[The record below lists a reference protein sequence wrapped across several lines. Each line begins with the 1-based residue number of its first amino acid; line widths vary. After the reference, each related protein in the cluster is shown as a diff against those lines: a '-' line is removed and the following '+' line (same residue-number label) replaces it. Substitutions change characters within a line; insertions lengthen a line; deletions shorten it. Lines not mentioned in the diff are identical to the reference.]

1 MSDGSV
7 VIEISLDDKKA
18 DKQLDAFEKDL
29 AKAGTNAG
37 AALDKAYRE
46 AVSDIASQSKRLKD
60 TFVNAFKS
68 MGSAGSN
75 ALKASLNF
83 MRELP
88 SNVQAALSKLASTV
102 KTGFVNAAK
111 ASITAIKELGTSIKN
126 TAVNIK
132 NGFFSIAKTVQSSIV
147 SAVKVSI
154 NVIKSIPSAI
164 KSAGISIKSAL
175 VSSLQA
181 AKSAAISFAQ
191 TTVKVIRSIPSAA
204 KTAAVAVKDSFVVAY
219 KAAVVAAYMSVKG
232 TISAVKA
239 IPSATKSAALA
250 VSSAMKTA
258 FSAVASAAKTTGTTV
273 KSALKT
279 GFSAVK
285 SGAKAAGQAGI
296 SALKGLGNIAKS
308 TGSLIKS
315 GLVSG
320 FNAAKAAAKGA
331 GAGMREALKN
341 SVEKPA
347 EQARFSVLK
356 LAAALGLI
364 AATKNVV
371 GSAIGRV
378 DTIDTATKSLTVL
391 TGSAKDA
398 QLVMTDLTAAIDGT
412 PIALD
417 AVALGAKK
425 MVAAGM
431 KAANVKPV
439 FTAIADAAYG
449 VGNGSESIDQMTD
462 AISALQ
468 ASGVAYAD
476 DINRLVDAGV
486 PAWQILAN
494 STGKSVGEMKKYVSE
509 GSLESTKAI
518 AMLTKGI
525 EEGTTGMA
533 GNTAKM
539 AGLAKTAGNT
549 ISGSFANM
557 KTAAVKSLANIAE
570 NLKGPIIQA
579 LDVAKNTFKQFAAV
593 TASPEFQKKLSD
605 MIQKIKELIPVMVKL
620 APTILKV
627 VSAMLAL
634 QAVSSVYVA
643 FSNIGKMFVPLKN
656 GLFVIATGFMKLA
669 KTIRHPITAIKN
681 LAFAIKYFI
690 VTSGAVIAIVGAV
703 IAVLY
708 GMYAAF
714 KENTANIKGFLSGM
728 FDAVK
733 NSFGKIVDVFKQ
745 IVSALKPVGSGFKD
759 VLKYIGVGV
768 WVAFGI
774 VLATVVDIIQVLA
787 RIVLVAIKG
796 LQGLYYAIKAAFQAL
811 SGDLKGAKKS
821 LEQSKEA
828 FVDAGSAIKD
838 AFNKDN
844 YALTGTVEAFKQM
857 GGEAE
862 NTAKKTETSGKKIKE
877 TLKLVETTA
886 KQTETTVSKS
896 NQAIDTML
904 SGGVDQYGNKLSEK
918 TKSFLNAAKDLYG
931 QYQESS
937 KKSQDKY
944 SAAMEKAQDLEGDK
958 RKKAIADANATLVAE
973 IDKNNGT
980 LLTLQAD
987 YAKLLKE
994 NKWVDGTELTAQ
1006 QKKFLQQQTA
1016 DIQAELAKQN
1026 QLYVEGNL
1034 LKLSNGK
1041 TLNEKERST
1050 SIEVQKSLYAD
1061 RKKAVETGEKEL
1073 ADLKKKKSDATT
1085 ETEKANYQIQ
1095 IDEQT
1100 KKNKTLAENLQKW
1113 ASEMN
1118 TIIAN
1123 GGTLNAETFAKGLSE
1138 MGNIS
1143 DEQLSAVWQD
1153 FVKVSGSI
1161 DNTLAGLG
1169 AIMSQRGGEGVQ
1181 AFVTALQSGDYTTAA
1196 LNINN
1201 DVMNTL
1207 STLPNGMFQNGQS
1220 GKDQFIAAIKSGDFQ
1235 GAGKFLLD
1243 GVKLGASPLPGE
1255 MNNIGK
1261 QGGNANADGL
1271 KSTAEANKSAGAELK
1286 NNAKNGA
1293 FDPNLF
1299 KMTGAN
1305 NASGFNGGILDG
1317 KGNAFSAGSGIGN
1330 SAKSGAASVDS
1341 SGVGS
1346 DFASGYAQ
1354 GIASGGMMVAGA
1366 ASALA
1371 NKALAAVQKKQDSHS
1386 PSKESKKLGGD
1397 FGTGY
1402 SLGIAD
1408 KNKAVTK
1415 AANNL
1420 VASALGT
1427 ESQIKK
1433 LSSTLK
1439 DKISS
1444 AIDAGLH
1451 SKNKSVGQLK
1461 QAKALSS
1468 IEGYIGQQTNK
1479 LAATAKKRDKVV
1491 AQLKAANTKMA
1502 DLTKQSKEY
1511 AASITEKMQSYGSI
1525 SNVDPENPQSIQAE
1539 MQKRLKE
1546 IKAFQANV
1554 EKLRKKGVSKDI
1566 ISDILESGVE
1576 NGSSYAQALAKSD
1589 AKTIKAINSTQNQI
1603 NSASKSM
1610 GNTAANAMYS
1620 AGINAAKGLINGL
1633 NSQKKQLENTAKSIA
1648 NTITNSVKK
1657 ALRIHS
1663 PSRVAI
1669 ELGKFFTG
1677 GLGNGV
1683 LAGAKGAVQST
1694 NKMVDKVVNAASNM
1708 TVPAITLPKIS
1719 AEKALGLKSVD
1730 LNRTITV
1737 KTIIDNKTK
1746 ESSNADLIKAIKESG
1761 AKPVIL
1767 NLDGEVLANNSNNRI
1782 GSMTDL
1788 GLYGGG
1794 LL

>member
-7 VIEISLDDKKA
+7 VIEISLDDTKA
-18 DKQLDAFEKDL
+18 DKQLDTFEKDL

-68 MGSAGSN
+68 MGNAGSN
-75 ALKASLNF
+75 ALKASLSF

-88 SNVQAALSKLASTV
+88 ANVGSALSKLASTV

-111 ASITAIKELGTSIKN
+111 ASITAVKNLGTSIKN

-147 SAVKVSI
+147 SAVKTSI
-154 NVIKSIPSAI
+154 NVIKSIPGAI
-164 KSAGISIKSAL
+164 KSAGSSIKSAL
-175 VSSLQA
+175 VSSLHA
-181 AKSAAISFAQ
+181 AKTAAISFAQ
-191 TTVKVIRSIPSAA
+191 TTVKVIKSIPGAA
-204 KTAAVAVKDSFVVAY
+204 KTAATAVKNSFVVAY
-219 KAAVVAAYMSVKG
+219 KAVVVAAYMSVKG

-258 FSAVASAAKTTGTTV
+258 FSAVVSAAKTTGTTV
-273 KSALKT
+273 KTALT
-279 GFSAVK
+279 NGFSAIK
-285 SGAKAAGQAGI
+285 SGAKTAGQVGI
-296 SALKGLGNIAKS
+296 SALKGLGNAAKS
-308 TGSLIKS
+308 TGSLIKN

-320 FNAAKAAAKGA
+320 FNAAKSAAKGA

-347 EQARFSVLK
+347 EQARFSILR
-356 LAAALGLI
+356 LAAAFGLI

-431 KAANVKPV
+431 QAANVKPV

-468 ASGVAYAD
+468 ASGVAYSD

-579 LDVAKNTFKQFAAV
+579 LDVAKNAFKQFASV

-605 MIQKIKELIPVMVKL
+605 MIQKIKELIPVLIEL
-620 APTILKV
+620 APILAKV
-627 VSAMLAL
+627 AAGFI
-634 QAVSSVYVA
+634 AFNIISSVYSKIAGLVGAIKGLASSGSLLGSIINTVRGSFLALKVA
-643 FSNIGKMFVPLKN
+643 LGSATAAFG
-656 GLFVIATGFMKLA
+656 VIA
-669 KTIRHPITAIKN
+669 
-681 LAFAIKYFI
+681 
-690 VTSGAVIAIVGAV
+690 AVIGAV

-759 VLKYIGVGV
+759 ILKYVGVGV

-787 RIVLVAIKG
+787 RIVLVAIKA
-796 LQGLYYAIKAAFQAL
+796 LQGLYYALKAANQAAHW
-811 SGDLKGAKKS
+811 DLKGAKKS
-821 LEQSKEA
+821 IEQSKDA

-844 YALTGTVEAFKQM
+844 YALTGTIESLKEM

-862 NTAKKTETSGKKIKE
+862 KTGTKAETSNKKISSS
-877 TLKLVETTA
+877 LKLVESTA
-886 KQTETTVSKS
+886 KQTEATVSKS

-904 SGGVDQYGNKLSEK
+904 SGGVDQYGNKLNEK
-918 TKSFLNAAKDLYG
+918 TKSFLNAAKELYSN
-931 QYQESS
+931 YQESAQ
-937 KKSQDKY
+937 KSQDKY
-944 SAAMEKAQDLEGDK
+944 TAAMEKAQSLEGEK
-958 RKKAIADANATLVAE
+958 RKKVIADANATLVAE

-987 YAKLLKE
+987 YAKLLKG

-1034 LKLSNGK
+1034 LKLANGK
-1041 TLNEKERST
+1041 TLNEKERAT
-1050 SIEVQKSLYAD
+1050 SIEVQKSLYGD

-1073 ADLKKKKSDATT
+1073 ADLKRKKSDATT

-1100 KKNKTLAENLQKW
+1100 KKNKTLAGNLQKW

-1118 TIIAN
+1118 AIIAN

-1143 DEQLSAVWQD
+1143 DEQLGAVWQD

-1161 DNTLAGLG
+1161 DNTLAGL
-1169 AIMSQRGGEGVQ
+1169 AAVMSQRGGEGVQ
-1181 AFVTALQSGDYTTAA
+1181 GFVTALQSKDYTTATLKINDDV
-1196 LNINN
+1196 LNTIS
-1201 DVMNTL
+1201 D
-1207 STLPNGMFQNGQS
+1207 LPNEMFLNGQS
-1220 GKDQFIAAIKSGDFQ
+1220 GKDQFITAIKSGKFQ
-1235 GAGKFLLD
+1235 EAGKYLLD
-1243 GVKLGASPLPGE
+1243 NVKMGADPLPGE
-1255 MNNIGK
+1255 MGK
-1261 QGGNANADGL
+1261 NGKNSGNAQANGM
-1271 KSTAEANKSAGAELK
+1271 KGTAQANKKAGATIK
-1286 NNAKNGA
+1286 NSAKNGA

-1299 KMTGAN
+1299 KMAGSNNSTGYN
-1305 NASGFNGGILDG
+1305 NGILVGKDG
-1317 KGNAFSAGSGIGN
+1317 AFSAGTSVGG

-1346 DFASGYAQ
+1346 DFASGYVN
-1354 GIASGGMMVAGA
+1354 GILSGMGAVGEAA
-1366 ASALA
+1366 ASLA

-1386 PSKESKKLGGD
+1386 PSKKSKKLGGD
-1397 FGTGY
+1397 FGSGY
-1402 SLGIAD
+1402 SLGIAS
-1408 KNKAVTK
+1408 KTKAVTK
-1415 AANNL
+1415 AASNL
-1420 VASALGT
+1420 VAGALGT
-1427 ESQIKK
+1427 EKQIKK

-1439 DKISS
+1439 DKVSS

-1451 SKNKSVGQLK
+1451 SKNKSRGQLK
-1461 QAKALSS
+1461 QAKALNS
-1468 IEGYIGQQTNK
+1468 IEGYIAQQTNK

-1525 SNVDPENPQSIQAE
+1525 SNVDAENPQSIQQE

-1633 NSQKKQLENTAKSIA
+1633 NSQKKQLEKTAKSIA

-1663 PSRVAI
+1663 PSRVAV

-1683 LAGAKGAVQST
+1683 LAGAKGAVKST
-1694 NKMVDKVVNAASNM
+1694 NKMVDSVVNAASNL
-1708 TVPAITLPKIS
+1708 TAPKITLPHVS
-1719 AEKALGLKSVD
+1719 AEKALGLKSSD

-1737 KTIIDNKTK
+1737 KAIVEN
-1746 ESSNADLIKAIKESG
+1746 ESK
-1761 AKPVIL
+1761 
-1767 NLDGEVLANNSNNRI
+1767 NNSN
-1782 GSMTDL
+1782 SDL
-1788 GLYGGG
+1788 INAIEKSGGRPIILNVDGKVIADNTNNHLGNSTSLAFYGKGL
-1794 LL
+1794 

>member
-7 VIEISLDDKKA
+7 VIEISLDDTKA
-18 DKQLDAFEKDL
+18 DKQLDTFEKDL

-68 MGSAGSN
+68 MGNAGSN
-75 ALKASLNF
+75 ALKASLSF

-88 SNVQAALSKLASTV
+88 ANVGSALSKLASTV

-111 ASITAIKELGTSIKN
+111 ASITAVKNLGTSIKN

-147 SAVKVSI
+147 SAVKTSI
-154 NVIKSIPSAI
+154 NVIKSIPGAI
-164 KSAGISIKSAL
+164 KSAGSSIKSAL
-175 VSSLQA
+175 VSSLHA
-181 AKSAAISFAQ
+181 AKTAAISFAQ
-191 TTVKVIRSIPSAA
+191 TTVKVIKSIPGAA
-204 KTAAVAVKDSFVVAY
+204 KTAATAVKNSFVVAY
-219 KAAVVAAYMSVKG
+219 KAVVVAAYMSVKG

-258 FSAVASAAKTTGTTV
+258 FSAVVSAAKTTGTTV
-273 KSALKT
+273 KTALT
-279 GFSAVK
+279 NGFSAIK
-285 SGAKAAGQAGI
+285 SGAKTAGQVGI
-296 SALKGLGNIAKS
+296 SALKGLGNAAKS
-308 TGSLIKS
+308 TGSLIKN

-320 FNAAKAAAKGA
+320 FNAAKSAAKGA

-347 EQARFSVLK
+347 EQARFSILR
-356 LAAALGLI
+356 LAAAFGLI

-431 KAANVKPV
+431 QAANVKPV

-468 ASGVAYAD
+468 ASGVAYSD

-579 LDVAKNTFKQFAAV
+579 LDVAKNAFKQFASV

-605 MIQKIKELIPVMVKL
+605 MIQKIKELIPVLIEL
-620 APTILKV
+620 APILAKV
-627 VSAMLAL
+627 AAGFI
-634 QAVSSVYVA
+634 AFNIISSVYSKIAGLVGAIKGLASSGSLLGGIINTVRGSFLALKVA
-643 FSNIGKMFVPLKN
+643 LGSATAAFG
-656 GLFVIATGFMKLA
+656 VIA
-669 KTIRHPITAIKN
+669 
-681 LAFAIKYFI
+681 
-690 VTSGAVIAIVGAV
+690 AVIGAV

-759 VLKYIGVGV
+759 ILKYVGVGV

-787 RIVLVAIKG
+787 RIVLVAIKA
-796 LQGLYYAIKAAFQAL
+796 LQGLYYALKAANQAAHW
-811 SGDLKGAKKS
+811 DLKGAKKS
-821 LEQSKEA
+821 IEQSKDA

-844 YALTGTVEAFKQM
+844 YALTGTIESLKEM

-862 NTAKKTETSGKKIKE
+862 KTGTKAETSNKKISSS
-877 TLKLVETTA
+877 LKLVESTA
-886 KQTETTVSKS
+886 KQTEATVSKS

-904 SGGVDQYGNKLSEK
+904 SGGVDQYGNKLNEK
-918 TKSFLNAAKDLYG
+918 TKSFLNAAKELYSN
-931 QYQESS
+931 YQESAQ
-937 KKSQDKY
+937 KSQDKY
-944 SAAMEKAQDLEGDK
+944 TAAMEKAQSLEGEK
-958 RKKAIADANATLVAE
+958 RKKVIADANATLVAE

-987 YAKLLKE
+987 YAKLLKG

-1034 LKLSNGK
+1034 LKLANGK
-1041 TLNEKERST
+1041 TLNEKERAT
-1050 SIEVQKSLYAD
+1050 SIEVQKSLYGD

-1073 ADLKKKKSDATT
+1073 ADLKRKKSDATT

-1100 KKNKTLAENLQKW
+1100 KKNKTLAGNLQKW

-1118 TIIAN
+1118 AIIAN

-1143 DEQLSAVWQD
+1143 DEQLGAVWQD

-1161 DNTLAGLG
+1161 GNTLAGL
-1169 AIMSQRGGEGVQ
+1169 AAVMSQRGGEGVQ

-1196 LNINN
+1196 LKIND
-1201 DVMNTL
+1201 DVLNTI
-1207 STLPNGMFQNGQS
+1207 SGLPNSMFLNGQS
-1220 GKDQFIAAIKSGDFQ
+1220 GKDQFLLAIKSGDFQ

-1243 GVKLGASPLPGE
+1243 GVKMGADPLPGE
-1255 MNNIGK
+1255 MEKNGK
-1261 QGGNANADGL
+1261 KSGDAQAKGV
-1271 KSTAEANKSAGAELK
+1271 KSTAEANKSAGKEIK
-1286 NNAKNGA
+1286 NNAKSGA

-1299 KMTGAN
+1299 KMTGSKN
-1305 NASGFNGGILDG
+1305 SSGFNNGILGGKDG
-1317 KGNAFSAGSGIGN
+1317 AFSAGTSVGG

-1346 DFASGYAQ
+1346 DFASGYVN
-1354 GIASGGMMVAGA
+1354 GILSGMGTVGEAA
-1366 ASALA
+1366 ASLA
-1371 NKALAAVQKKQDSHS
+1371 NKALAAVQKKQDSRS
-1386 PSKESKKLGGD
+1386 PSKKSKKLGGD
-1397 FGTGY
+1397 FGSGY
-1402 SLGIAD
+1402 SLGIAS
-1408 KNKAVTK
+1408 KTKAVTK
-1415 AANNL
+1415 AASNL
-1420 VASALGT
+1420 VAGALGT
-1427 ESQIKK
+1427 EKQIKK

-1439 DKISS
+1439 DKVSS

-1451 SKNKSVGQLK
+1451 SKNKSRGQLK
-1461 QAKALSS
+1461 QAKALNS
-1468 IEGYIGQQTNK
+1468 IEGYIAQQTNR

-1525 SNVDPENPQSIQAE
+1525 SNVDAENPQSIQQE

-1633 NSQKKQLENTAKSIA
+1633 NSQKKQLEKTAKSIA

-1663 PSRVAI
+1663 PSRVAV

-1683 LAGAKGAVQST
+1683 LAGAKGAVKST
-1694 NKMVDKVVNAASNM
+1694 NKMVDSVVNAASNL
-1708 TVPAITLPKIS
+1708 TAPKITLPHVS
-1719 AEKALGLKSVD
+1719 AEKALGLKSSD

-1737 KTIIDNKTK
+1737 KAIVEN
-1746 ESSNADLIKAIKESG
+1746 ESK
-1761 AKPVIL
+1761 
-1767 NLDGEVLANNSNNRI
+1767 NNSN
-1782 GSMTDL
+1782 SDL
-1788 GLYGGG
+1788 INAIEKSGGRPIILNVDGKVIADNTNNHLGNSTSLAFYGKGL
-1794 LL
+1794 

>member
-29 AKAGTNAG
+29 EKAGTNAG

-111 ASITAIKELGTSIKN
+111 ASITVIKELGTSIKN

-191 TTVKVIRSIPSAA
+191 TTVKVIKSIPVAA
-204 KTAAVAVKDSFVVAY
+204 KTAATAVKNSFVVAY
-219 KAAVVAAYMSVKG
+219 KAVVVAAYMSVKG

-425 MVAAGM
+425 MVSAGM

-449 VGNGSESIDQMTD
+449 VGNGSESIDQMVD
-462 AISALQ
+462 AISSLQ
-468 ASGVAYAD
+468 SAGVAYSD

-557 KTAAVKSLANIAE
+557 KTAAVKSLANIVE

-579 LDVAKNTFKQFAAV
+579 LDVAKNAFKQFAAV

-605 MIQKIKELIPVMVKL
+605 LIQKIKEFIPVLIEWAPLL
-620 APTILKV
+620 AKVAAGFVAFNIL
-627 VSAMLAL
+627 
-634 QAVSSVYVA
+634 SSVYSKVA
-643 FSNIGKMFVPLKN
+643 GLVMAFRGLASSGTLLGGIVNTVKGSFLALKVAL
-656 GLFVIATGFMKLA
+656 GSAAAAFGVI
-669 KTIRHPITAIKN
+669 I
-681 LAFAIKYFI
+681 
-690 VTSGAVIAIVGAV
+690 AVIGAV
-703 IAVLY
+703 IAVAY
-708 GMYAAF
+708 GMYVSF
-714 KENTANIKGFLSGM
+714 KENTANIKGFLSTMWDG
-728 FDAVK
+728 VK

-745 IVSALKPVGSGFKD
+745 IVAALKPVGSGFKD
-759 VLKYIGVGV
+759 VLKYVGV
-768 WVAFGI
+768 AIWVSLGL
-774 VLATVVDIIQVLA
+774 VLAAVVDIIQVLA
-787 RIVLVAIKG
+787 RIVLVAIKA

-811 SGDLKGAKKS
+811 HWDLKGAKKS
-821 LEQSKEA
+821 LEQSKDA
-828 FVDAGSAIKD
+828 FVEAGSAIKD

-862 NTAKKTETSGKKIKE
+862 KTAKKTETSGKKIKE

-904 SGGVDQYGNKLSEK
+904 SGGVDQYGKKLSEK
-918 TKSFLNAAKDLYG
+918 TESFLNAAKDLYE
-931 QYQESS
+931 QYQEAT

-944 SAAMEKAQDLEGDK
+944 SVAMEKAQSLEGDK
-958 RKKAIADANATLVAE
+958 RKKAIADANKTLVDE
-973 IDKNNGT
+973 TTKNNST
-980 LLTLQAD
+980 LLTLQSDYSNMLKTNRWAD
-987 YAKLLKE
+987 
-994 NKWVDGTELTAQ
+994 GQELTAQ
-1006 QKKFLQQQTA
+1006 QKKFLQQQTT
-1016 DIQAELAKQN
+1016 DIQTELAKQN
-1026 QLYVEGNL
+1026 QLYVEANL
-1034 LKLSNGK
+1034 LRLEQGK
-1041 TLNEKERST
+1041 SLNEKERNT
-1050 SIEVQKSLYAD
+1050 SLEVQKSLYEEK
-1061 RKKAVETGEKEL
+1061 KKAVETGEKSL
-1073 ADLKKKKSDATT
+1073 ADLKKKKADAST

-1100 KKNKTLAENLQKW
+1100 KKNKTLSTNLKNW
-1113 ASEMN
+1113 ATEMN
-1118 TIIAN
+1118 AIIAN
-1123 GGTLNAETFAKGLSE
+1123 GGTLNAETFASGLSQL
-1138 MGNIS
+1138 GNIS
-1143 DEQLSAVWQD
+1143 DEQLSALWQN
-1153 FVKVSGSI
+1153 FVSTSTSI
-1161 DNTLAGLG
+1161 DNTLSGLA
-1169 AIMSQRGGEGVQ
+1169 AIMGQRGGEGVQ
-1181 AFVTALQSGDYTTAA
+1181 AFVTAIQSKDYTTAA

-1201 DVMNTL
+1201 DVLNTL
-1207 STLPNGMFQNGQS
+1207 SNLPNGMFLNGQNG
-1220 GKDQFIAAIKSGDFQ
+1220 KNQFIAAIKSNEYQ
-1235 GAGKFLLD
+1235 EAGKYLVD
-1243 GVKLGASPLPGE
+1243 GVKMGASPLPNELNG
-1255 MNNIGK
+1255 IGK
-1261 QGGNANADGL
+1261 QGGNANADGI
-1271 KSTAEANKSAGAELK
+1271 KSTAEANKNAGATIK

-1299 KMTGAN
+1299 QMTGVSNAN
-1305 NASGFNGGILDG
+1305 GFNGGILDG
-1317 KGNAFSAGSGIGN
+1317 KGNAFSAGTGIGN

-1346 DFASGYAQ
+1346 DFASGYVN
-1354 GIASGGMMVAGA
+1354 GILSGMGAVGEAAG
-1366 ASALA
+1366 SLA
-1371 NKALAAVQKKQDSHS
+1371 NKALQAVKDAQKSKS
-1386 PSKESKKLGGD
+1386 PSKKAKKLGGD

-1461 QAKALSS
+1461 QAKALNS

-1525 SNVDPENPQSIQAE
+1525 SNVDAENPQSIQAE

-1669 ELGKFFTG
+1669 ELGKFFTD

-1694 NKMVDKVVNAASNM
+1694 NKMVDKVVNAASNL

>member
-7 VIEISLDDKKA
+7 VIEISLDDTKA
-18 DKQLDAFEKDL
+18 DKQLDTFEKDL

-68 MGSAGSN
+68 MGNAGSN
-75 ALKASLNF
+75 ALKASLSF

-88 SNVQAALSKLASTV
+88 ANVGSALSKLASTV

-111 ASITAIKELGTSIKN
+111 ASITAVKNLGTSIKN

-132 NGFFSIAKTVQSSIV
+132 NGFFSIAKTVQSSIM
-147 SAVKVSI
+147 SAVKISI

-164 KSAGISIKSAL
+164 KSAGSSIKSAL

-181 AKSAAISFAQ
+181 AKMAAISFAQ
-191 TTVKVIRSIPSAA
+191 TSVNVIKSIPGAA
-204 KTAAVAVKDSFVVAY
+204 KTAAVTVKNSFVVAY
-219 KAAVVAAYMSVKG
+219 KAVVVAAYMSVKG

-258 FSAVASAAKTTGTTV
+258 FSAVVSAAKTTGTTV
-273 KSALKT
+273 KTALTT
-279 GFSAVK
+279 GFSAIK
-285 SGAKAAGQAGI
+285 SGAKTAGQVGI
-296 SALKGLGNIAKS
+296 SALKGLGNIAKN
-308 TGSLIKS
+308 TGSLIKN

-320 FNAAKAAAKGA
+320 FNAARSAAKGA

-341 SVEKPA
+341 SVERPA
-347 EQARFSVLK
+347 EQARFSILK
-356 LAAALGLI
+356 LAAAFGLI

-431 KAANVKPV
+431 QAANVKPV

-468 ASGVAYAD
+468 ASGVAYSD

-579 LDVAKNTFKQFAAV
+579 LDVAKNAFKQFASV

-605 MIQKIKELIPVMVKL
+605 MIQKIKELIPVLIEL
-620 APTILKV
+620 APILAKV
-627 VSAMLAL
+627 AAGFI
-634 QAVSSVYVA
+634 AFNIISSVYSKIAGLVGAIKGLASSGSLLGGIINTVRGSFLALKVA
-643 FSNIGKMFVPLKN
+643 LGSATAAFG
-656 GLFVIATGFMKLA
+656 VIA
-669 KTIRHPITAIKN
+669 
-681 LAFAIKYFI
+681 
-690 VTSGAVIAIVGAV
+690 AVIGAV

-759 VLKYIGVGV
+759 ILKYVGVGV

-787 RIVLVAIKG
+787 RIVLVAIKA
-796 LQGLYYAIKAAFQAL
+796 LQGLYYALKAANQAAHW
-811 SGDLKGAKKS
+811 DLKGAKKS
-821 LEQSKEA
+821 IEQSKDA

-844 YALTGTVEAFKQM
+844 YALTGTIESLKEM

-862 NTAKKTETSGKKIKE
+862 KTGAKAETSNKKIANS
-877 TLKLVETTA
+877 LKIVESTA

-918 TKSFLNAAKDLYG
+918 TKSFLNSAKELYS
-931 QYQESS
+931 QYQESA
-937 KKSQDKY
+937 KKSQDAY
-944 SAAMEKAQDLEGDK
+944 TAAMEKAQTLEGDK

-987 YAKLLKE
+987 YAKLLKD

-1034 LKLSNGK
+1034 LKLANGK
-1041 TLNEKERST
+1041 TLNEKERAT
-1050 SIEVQKSLYAD
+1050 SIEVQKSLYGD

-1073 ADLKKKKSDATT
+1073 ADLKRKKSDATT

-1100 KKNKTLAENLQKW
+1100 KKNKTLAGNLQKW

-1118 TIIAN
+1118 AIIAN

-1143 DEQLSAVWQD
+1143 DEQLGAVWQD

-1161 DNTLAGLG
+1161 DNTLAGL
-1169 AIMSQRGGEGVQ
+1169 AAVMSQRGGEGVQ

-1196 LNINN
+1196 LKIND
-1201 DVMNTL
+1201 DVLNTI
-1207 STLPNGMFQNGQS
+1207 SGLPNSMFLNGQS
-1220 GKDQFIAAIKSGDFQ
+1220 GKDQFLLAIKSGDFQ

-1243 GVKLGASPLPGE
+1243 GVKMGADPLPGE
-1255 MNNIGK
+1255 MEKNGK
-1261 QGGNANADGL
+1261 KSGDAQAKGV
-1271 KSTAEANKSAGAELK
+1271 KSTAEANKSAGKEIK
-1286 NNAKNGA
+1286 NNAKSGA

-1299 KMTGAN
+1299 KMTGSKN
-1305 NASGFNGGILDG
+1305 SSGFNNGILGGKDG
-1317 KGNAFSAGSGIGN
+1317 AFSAGTSVGG

-1346 DFASGYAQ
+1346 DFAAGFANGIRSG
-1354 GIASGGMMVAGA
+1354 AGA
-1366 ASALA
+1366 VGEAAASIAA
-1371 NKALAAVQKKQDSHS
+1371 KALAAVQKKQDSHS
-1386 PSKESKKLGGD
+1386 PSKKSKKLGGD
-1397 FGTGY
+1397 FGSGY
-1402 SLGIAD
+1402 SLGIAS
-1408 KNKAVTK
+1408 KTKAVTK
-1415 AANNL
+1415 AASNL
-1420 VASALGT
+1420 VAGALGT
-1427 ESQIKK
+1427 EKQIKK

-1439 DKISS
+1439 DKVSS

-1451 SKNKSVGQLK
+1451 SKNKSRGQLK
-1461 QAKALSS
+1461 QAKALNS
-1468 IEGYIGQQTNK
+1468 IEGYIAQQTNR

-1525 SNVDPENPQSIQAE
+1525 SNVDAENPQSIQQE

-1620 AGINAAKGLINGL
+1620 AGINAAKGLVNGL
-1633 NSQKKQLENTAKSIA
+1633 NSQKKQLEKTAKSIA
-1648 NTITNSVKK
+1648 STITNSVKK
-1657 ALRIHS
+1657 ALKIHS

-1708 TVPAITLPKIS
+1708 TVPTITLPKVS
-1719 AEKALGLKSVD
+1719 AEKALGLKSSD

-1737 KTIIDNKTK
+1737 KAIVEN
-1746 ESSNADLIKAIKESG
+1746 ESK
-1761 AKPVIL
+1761 
-1767 NLDGEVLANNSNNRI
+1767 NNSN
-1782 GSMTDL
+1782 SDL
-1788 GLYGGG
+1788 INAIEKSGGRPIILNVDGKVIADSTNNHLGNSTSLAFYGKGL
-1794 LL
+1794 

>member
-88 SNVQAALSKLASTV
+88 ANVQAALSKLASTV

-111 ASITAIKELGTSIKN
+111 ASITAVKNLGTSIKN

-154 NVIKSIPSAI
+154 NVIKSIPGAI

-191 TTVKVIRSIPSAA
+191 TTVKVIKSIPGAA
-204 KTAAVAVKDSFVVAY
+204 KTAATAVKNSFVVAY
-219 KAAVVAAYMSVKG
+219 KAVVVAAYMSVKG

-308 TGSLIKS
+308 TGSLIKT

-468 ASGVAYAD
+468 ASGVAYSD

-579 LDVAKNTFKQFAAV
+579 LDVAKNAFKQFAAV

-605 MIQKIKELIPVMVKL
+605 LIQKIKEFIPVLIEWAPLL
-620 APTILKV
+620 AKVAAGFVAFNIL
-627 VSAMLAL
+627 
-634 QAVSSVYVA
+634 SSVYSKVA
-643 FSNIGKMFVPLKN
+643 GLVMAFRGLASSGTLLGGIVNTVKGSFLALKVAL
-656 GLFVIATGFMKLA
+656 GSAAAAFGVI
-669 KTIRHPITAIKN
+669 I
-681 LAFAIKYFI
+681 
-690 VTSGAVIAIVGAV
+690 AVIGAV
-703 IAVLY
+703 IAVAY
-708 GMYAAF
+708 GMYVSF
-714 KENTANIKGFLSGM
+714 KENTANIKGFLSTMWDG
-728 FDAVK
+728 VK

-745 IVSALKPVGSGFKD
+745 IVAALKPVGSGFKD
-759 VLKYIGVGV
+759 VLKYVGV
-768 WVAFGI
+768 AIWASLGL
-774 VLATVVDIIQVLA
+774 VLAAVVDIIQVLA
-787 RIVLVAIKG
+787 RIVLVAIKA
-796 LQGLYYAIKAAFQAL
+796 LQGLYYAIKSAFQAL

-821 LEQSKEA
+821 LEQSKDA
-828 FVDAGSAIKD
+828 FVEAGSAIKD

-862 NTAKKTETSGKKIKE
+862 KTAKKTETSGKKIKE

-931 QYQESS
+931 QYQESA

-987 YAKLLKE
+987 YAKLLKG

-1220 GKDQFIAAIKSGDFQ
+1220 GKDQFITAIKSGDFQ

-1271 KSTAEANKSAGAELK
+1271 KSTAEANKNAGATIK

-1299 KMTGAN
+1299 QMTGVSNAN
-1305 NASGFNGGILDG
+1305 GFNGGILDG
-1317 KGNAFSAGSGIGN
+1317 KGNAFSAGTGIGN

-1451 SKNKSVGQLK
+1451 SKNKGVGQLK

-1566 ISDILESGVE
+1566 VSDILDAGVE

-1603 NSASKSM
+1603 NSASMSM

-1663 PSRVAI
+1663 PSRVAV

>member
-154 NVIKSIPSAI
+154 NVIKSIPGAI

-191 TTVKVIRSIPSAA
+191 TTVKVIKSIPGAA
-204 KTAAVAVKDSFVVAY
+204 KTAATAVKNSFVVAY
-219 KAAVVAAYMSVKG
+219 KAVVVAAYMSVKG

-258 FSAVASAAKTTGTTV
+258 FSAVSSAAKTTGTTV

-347 EQARFSVLK
+347 EQARFSILR
-356 LAAALGLI
+356 LAAAFGLI
-364 AATKNVV
+364 ATTKNVV

-431 KAANVKPV
+431 QAANVKPV

-468 ASGVAYAD
+468 ASGVAYSD

-579 LDVAKNTFKQFAAV
+579 LDVAKNAFKQFAAV

-605 MIQKIKELIPVMVKL
+605 MIQKIKELIPVLIEL
-620 APTILKV
+620 APILAKV
-627 VSAMLAL
+627 AAGFI
-634 QAVSSVYVA
+634 AFNIISSVYSKIAGLVGAIKGLASSGSLLGGIINTVRGSFLALKVA
-643 FSNIGKMFVPLKN
+643 LGSATAAFG
-656 GLFVIATGFMKLA
+656 VIA
-669 KTIRHPITAIKN
+669 
-681 LAFAIKYFI
+681 
-690 VTSGAVIAIVGAV
+690 AVIGAV

-728 FDAVK
+728 WEAVK

-796 LQGLYYAIKAAFQAL
+796 IQGLYYAIKAAFQAL

-821 LEQSKEA
+821 LEQSKDA

-844 YALTGTVEAFKQM
+844 YALTGTIESLKEM

-862 NTAKKTETSGKKIKE
+862 KTGTKAETSNKKISSS
-877 TLKLVETTA
+877 LKLVESTA
-886 KQTETTVSKS
+886 KQTEATVSKS

-904 SGGVDQYGNKLSEK
+904 EGGIDQYGNKLSEK
-918 TKSFLNAAKDLYG
+918 TKSFLNSAKELYSK
-931 QYQESS
+931 YQESTQ
-937 KKSQDKY
+937 KSQDKY
-944 SAAMEKAQDLEGDK
+944 TSAMEKVQSLEGEK
-958 RKKAIADANATLVAE
+958 RKKAIADANKTLVDE
-973 IDKNNGT
+973 TTKNNST
-980 LLTLQAD
+980 LLALQSDYSNMLKTNRWAD
-987 YAKLLKE
+987 
-994 NKWVDGTELTAQ
+994 GQELTAQ
-1006 QKKFLQQQTA
+1006 QKKFLQVQTK
-1016 DIQAELAKQN
+1016 DIQTELAKQN
-1026 QLYVEGNL
+1026 QLYVEANL
-1034 LKLSNGK
+1034 LRLEQGKSLS
-1041 TLNEKERST
+1041 EKERNT
-1050 SIEVQKSLYAD
+1050 SLEVQKSLYAD

-1100 KKNKTLAENLQKW
+1100 KKNKTLSTNLKNW
-1113 ASEMN
+1113 ATEMN
-1118 TIIAN
+1118 AIIAN
-1123 GGTLNAETFAKGLSE
+1123 GGTLNAETFASGLSQL
-1138 MGNIS
+1138 GNIS
-1143 DEQLSAVWQD
+1143 DEQLSALWQN
-1153 FVKVSGSI
+1153 FVSTSTSI
-1161 DNTLAGLG
+1161 DNTLSGLA
-1169 AIMSQRGGEGVQ
+1169 AIMGQRGGEGVQ
-1181 AFVTALQSGDYTTAA
+1181 AFVTAIQSKDYTTAA

-1201 DVMNTL
+1201 DVLNTL
-1207 STLPNGMFQNGQS
+1207 SSLPNGMFLNGQNG
-1220 GKDQFIAAIKSGDFQ
+1220 KNQFIAAIKSNEYQ
-1235 GAGKFLLD
+1235 EAGKYLVD
-1243 GVKLGASPLPGE
+1243 GVKMGASPLPNELNG
-1255 MNNIGK
+1255 IGK
-1261 QGGNANADGL
+1261 QGGNANADGI
-1271 KSTAEANKSAGAELK
+1271 KSTAEANKNAGATIK

-1299 KMTGAN
+1299 QMTGVSNAN
-1305 NASGFNGGILDG
+1305 GFNGGILDG
-1317 KGNAFSAGSGIGN
+1317 KGNAFSAGTGIGN

-1461 QAKALSS
+1461 QAKALNS

-1525 SNVDPENPQSIQAE
+1525 SNVDAENPQSIQAE

-1669 ELGKFFTG
+1669 ELGKFFTD

-1694 NKMVDKVVNAASNM
+1694 NKMVDKVVNAASNL

>member
-111 ASITAIKELGTSIKN
+111 ASITAVKNLGTSIKN

-191 TTVKVIRSIPSAA
+191 TTVKVIKSIPGAA
-204 KTAAVAVKDSFVVAY
+204 KTAATAVKNSFVVAY
-219 KAAVVAAYMSVKG
+219 KAVVVAAYMSVKG

-308 TGSLIKS
+308 TGASIKN
-315 GLVSG
+315 GLVTG

-579 LDVAKNTFKQFAAV
+579 LDVAKNAFKQFAAV

-605 MIQKIKELIPVMVKL
+605 LIQKIKEFIPVLIEWAPLL
-620 APTILKV
+620 AKV
-627 VSAMLAL
+627 AAGFVAFNII
-634 QAVSSVYVA
+634 SSVYSKVA
-643 FSNIGKMFVPLKN
+643 GLVMAFRDLASSGTLLGGIVNTVKGSFLALKVAL
-656 GLFVIATGFMKLA
+656 GSAAAAFGVI
-669 KTIRHPITAIKN
+669 I
-681 LAFAIKYFI
+681 
-690 VTSGAVIAIVGAV
+690 AVIGAV
-703 IAVLY
+703 IAVAY
-708 GMYAAF
+708 GMYVSF
-714 KENTANIKGFLSGM
+714 KENTANIKGFLSTMWDG
-728 FDAVK
+728 VK

-745 IVSALKPVGSGFKD
+745 IVAALKPVGSGFKD
-759 VLKYIGVGV
+759 VLKYVGV
-768 WVAFGI
+768 AIWASLGL
-774 VLATVVDIIQVLA
+774 VLAAVVDIIQVLA
-787 RIVLVAIKG
+787 RIVLVAIKA

-811 SGDLKGAKKS
+811 HWDLKGAKKS
-821 LEQSKEA
+821 LEQSKDA
-828 FVDAGSAIKD
+828 FVEAGSAIKD

-862 NTAKKTETSGKKIKE
+862 KTAKKTETSGKKIKE

-904 SGGVDQYGNKLSEK
+904 SGGVDQYGKKLSEK
-918 TKSFLNAAKDLYG
+918 TESFLNAAKDLYE
-931 QYQESS
+931 QYQEAT

-944 SAAMEKAQDLEGDK
+944 SVAMEKAQSLEGDK

-973 IDKNNGT
+973 IDKNNGA

-987 YAKLLKE
+987 YAKLLKG

-1118 TIIAN
+1118 AIIAN

-1220 GKDQFIAAIKSGDFQ
+1220 GKDQFITAIKSGDFQ

-1317 KGNAFSAGSGIGN
+1317 KGNAFSAGTGIGN

-1346 DFASGYAQ
+1346 DFASGYVN
-1354 GIASGGMMVAGA
+1354 GILSGMGAVGEAAG
-1366 ASALA
+1366 SLA
-1371 NKALAAVQKKQDSHS
+1371 NKALQAVKDAQKSKS
-1386 PSKESKKLGGD
+1386 PSKKAKKLGGD
-1397 FGTGY
+1397 FGSGY
-1402 SLGIAD
+1402 SLGIAS
-1408 KNKAVTK
+1408 KTKAVNKA
-1415 AANNL
+1415 ASNL
-1420 VASALGT
+1420 VAGALGT

-1451 SKNKSVGQLK
+1451 SKNKGVGQLK

-1525 SNVDPENPQSIQAE
+1525 SNVDPENPQSIQQE

-1669 ELGKFFTG
+1669 ELGKFFTD

-1694 NKMVDKVVNAASNM
+1694 NKMVDKVVNAASNL

>member
-68 MGSAGSN
+68 MGNAGSN

-83 MRELP
+83 IRELP

-111 ASITAIKELGTSIKN
+111 ASITAVKNLGTSIKN

-147 SAVKVSI
+147 SAVKISI
-154 NVIKSIPSAI
+154 NVIKSIPGAI

-191 TTVKVIRSIPSAA
+191 TTVKVIKSIPGAA
-204 KTAAVAVKDSFVVAY
+204 KTAATAVKNSFVVAY
-219 KAAVVAAYMSVKG
+219 KAVVVAAYMSVKG

-308 TGSLIKS
+308 TGSLIKT

-347 EQARFSVLK
+347 EQGRFSVLK

-468 ASGVAYAD
+468 ASGVAYSD

-494 STGKSVGEMKKYVSE
+494 STGKSVGEMKKYVTE

-579 LDVAKNTFKQFAAV
+579 LDVAKNAFKQFAAV

-605 MIQKIKELIPVMVKL
+605 LIQKIKEFIPVLIEWAPLL
-620 APTILKV
+620 AKV
-627 VSAMLAL
+627 AAGFVAFNII
-634 QAVSSVYVA
+634 SSVYSKVA
-643 FSNIGKMFVPLKN
+643 GLVMAFRDLASSGTLLGGIVNTVKGSFLALKVAL
-656 GLFVIATGFMKLA
+656 GSAAAAFGVI
-669 KTIRHPITAIKN
+669 I
-681 LAFAIKYFI
+681 
-690 VTSGAVIAIVGAV
+690 AVIGAV
-703 IAVLY
+703 IAVAY
-708 GMYAAF
+708 GMYVSF
-714 KENTANIKGFLSGM
+714 KENTANIKGFLSTMWDG
-728 FDAVK
+728 VK

-745 IVSALKPVGSGFKD
+745 IVAALKPVGSGFKD
-759 VLKYIGVGV
+759 VLKYVGV
-768 WVAFGI
+768 AIWASLGL
-774 VLATVVDIIQVLA
+774 VLAAVVDIIQVLA
-787 RIVLVAIKG
+787 RIVLVAIKA

-811 SGDLKGAKKS
+811 HWDLKGAKKS
-821 LEQSKEA
+821 LEQSKDA
-828 FVDAGSAIKD
+828 FVEAGSAIKD

-862 NTAKKTETSGKKIKE
+862 KTAKKTETSGKKIKE

-904 SGGVDQYGNKLSEK
+904 SGGVDQYGKKLSEK
-918 TKSFLNAAKDLYG
+918 TESFLNAAKDLYE
-931 QYQESS
+931 QYQEAT

-944 SAAMEKAQDLEGDK
+944 SVAMEKAQSLEGDK
-958 RKKAIADANATLVAE
+958 RKKAIADANKTLVDE
-973 IDKNNGT
+973 TTKNNNT
-980 LLTLQAD
+980 LLTLQSDYSNMLKTNRWAD
-987 YAKLLKE
+987 
-994 NKWVDGTELTAQ
+994 GQELTAQ
-1006 QKKFLQQQTA
+1006 QKKFLQQQTT
-1016 DIQAELAKQN
+1016 DIQTELAKQN
-1026 QLYVEGNL
+1026 QLYVEANL
-1034 LKLSNGK
+1034 LRLEQGK
-1041 TLNEKERST
+1041 SLNEKERNT
-1050 SIEVQKSLYAD
+1050 SLEVQKSLYEEK
-1061 RKKAVETGEKEL
+1061 KKAVETGEKSL
-1073 ADLKKKKSDATT
+1073 ADLKKKKADAST

-1100 KKNKTLAENLQKW
+1100 KKNKTLSTNLKNW
-1113 ASEMN
+1113 ATEMN
-1118 TIIAN
+1118 AIIAN
-1123 GGTLNAETFAKGLSE
+1123 GGTLNAETFASGLSQL
-1138 MGNIS
+1138 GNIS
-1143 DEQLSAVWQD
+1143 DEQLSALWQN
-1153 FVKVSGSI
+1153 FVSTSTSI
-1161 DNTLAGLG
+1161 DNTLAGLAG
-1169 AIMSQRGGEGVQ
+1169 VMGQRGGQGVQ

-1201 DVMNTL
+1201 DVL
-1207 STLPNGMFQNGQS
+1207 STISSLPNGMFLNGEN
-1220 GKDQFIAAIKSGDFQ
+1220 GKNQFLTAIKSGDFQ
-1235 GAGKFLLD
+1235 GAGKYLVD
-1243 GVKLGASPLPGE
+1243 GVKMGTDSIDSE
-1255 MNNIGK
+1255 MKTKG
-1261 QGGNANADGL
+1261 QTGGQNFADGV
-1271 KSTAEANKSAGAELK
+1271 KGKEGAAKSAGSAVK
-1286 NNAKNGA
+1286 NKAKEGA
-1293 FDPNLF
+1293 TDPNAF
-1299 KMTGAN
+1299 KAVGSKDSA
-1305 NASGFNGGILDG
+1305 GFNNGVMGG
-1317 KGNAFSAGSGIGN
+1317 KGGAYSAGSSVGN
-1330 SAKSGAASVDS
+1330 SAKAGAGSVDS

-1346 DFASGYAQ
+1346 DFASGYVN
-1354 GIASGGMMVAGA
+1354 GILSGMGAVGEAAG
-1366 ASALA
+1366 SLA
-1371 NKALAAVQKKQDSHS
+1371 NKALQAVKDAQKSKS
-1386 PSKESKKLGGD
+1386 PSKKAKKLGGD
-1397 FGTGY
+1397 FGSGY
-1402 SLGIAD
+1402 SLGIAS
-1408 KNKAVTK
+1408 KTKAVNKA
-1415 AANNL
+1415 ASNL
-1420 VASALGT
+1420 VAGALGT

-1433 LSSTLK
+1433 LSNTLK

-1451 SKNKSVGQLK
+1451 SKNKSSGQLK
-1461 QAKALSS
+1461 QAKALNS
-1468 IEGYIGQQTNK
+1468 IEGYIVQQTSR

-1566 ISDILESGVE
+1566 INDILEAGVE

-1620 AGINAAKGLINGL
+1620 AGINAARGLINGL
-1633 NSQKKQLENTAKSIA
+1633 NSQKKQLEKTAKSIA

-1657 ALRIHS
+1657 ALKIHS

-1708 TVPAITLPKIS
+1708 TVPAINLPKIS

-1746 ESSNADLIKAIKESG
+1746 ESSNADLIKAIQQSG
-1761 AKPVIL
+1761 DRPINFYV
-1767 NLDGEVLANNSNNRI
+1767 DGKDLADNTNNHL
-1782 GSMTDL
+1782 GSSTSL
-1788 GLYGGG
+1788 AFYGKGL
-1794 LL
+1794 

>member
-29 AKAGTNAG
+29 EKAGTNAG

-111 ASITAIKELGTSIKN
+111 ASITVIKELGTSIKN

-191 TTVKVIRSIPSAA
+191 TTVKVIKSIPVAA
-204 KTAAVAVKDSFVVAY
+204 KTAATAVKNSFVVAY
-219 KAAVVAAYMSVKG
+219 KAVVVAAYMSVKG

-579 LDVAKNTFKQFAAV
+579 LNVAKNAFKQFAAV

-605 MIQKIKELIPVMVKL
+605 LIQKIKEFIPVLIEWAPVL
-620 APTILKV
+620 AKV
-627 VSAMLAL
+627 AAGFVAFNII
-634 QAVSSVYVA
+634 SSVYSKVA
-643 FSNIGKMFVPLKN
+643 GLVMAFRGLASSGTLLGGIVNTVKGSFLALKVAL
-656 GLFVIATGFMKLA
+656 GSAAAAFGVI
-669 KTIRHPITAIKN
+669 I
-681 LAFAIKYFI
+681 
-690 VTSGAVIAIVGAV
+690 AVIGAV
-703 IAVLY
+703 IAVAY
-708 GMYAAF
+708 GMYVSF
-714 KENTANIKGFLSGM
+714 KENTANIKGFLSTMWDG
-728 FDAVK
+728 VK

-745 IVSALKPVGSGFKD
+745 IVAALKPVGSGFKD
-759 VLKYIGVGV
+759 VLKYVGV
-768 WVAFGI
+768 AIWASLGL
-774 VLATVVDIIQVLA
+774 VLAAVVDIIQVLA
-787 RIVLVAIKG
+787 RIVLVAIKA

-811 SGDLKGAKKS
+811 HWDLKGAKKS
-821 LEQSKEA
+821 LEQSKDA
-828 FVDAGSAIKD
+828 FVEAGSAIKD

-862 NTAKKTETSGKKIKE
+862 KTAKKTETSGKKIKE

-904 SGGVDQYGNKLSEK
+904 SGGVDQYGKKLSEK
-918 TKSFLNAAKDLYG
+918 TESFLNAAKDLYE
-931 QYQESS
+931 QYQEATI
-937 KKSQDKY
+937 KSQDKY
-944 SAAMEKAQDLEGDK
+944 SVAMEKAQSLEGDK

-987 YAKLLKE
+987 YAKLLKG

-1118 TIIAN
+1118 AIIAN

-1161 DNTLAGLG
+1161 DNTLAGL
-1169 AIMSQRGGEGVQ
+1169 AAVMSKRGGEGVQ

-1196 LNINN
+1196 LNIND

-1220 GKDQFIAAIKSGDFQ
+1220 GKDQFITAIKSGDFQ

-1317 KGNAFSAGSGIGN
+1317 KGNAFSAGTGIGN

-1346 DFASGYAQ
+1346 DFASGYVN
-1354 GIASGGMMVAGA
+1354 GILSGMGAVGEAAG
-1366 ASALA
+1366 SLA
-1371 NKALAAVQKKQDSHS
+1371 NKALQAVKDAQKSKS
-1386 PSKESKKLGGD
+1386 PSKKAKKLGGD
-1397 FGTGY
+1397 FGSGY
-1402 SLGIAD
+1402 SLGIAS
-1408 KNKAVTK
+1408 KTKAVNKA
-1415 AANNL
+1415 ASNL
-1420 VASALGT
+1420 VAGALGT

-1451 SKNKSVGQLK
+1451 SKNKSAGQLK
-1461 QAKALSS
+1461 QAKALNS

-1525 SNVDPENPQSIQAE
+1525 SNVDPENPQSIQQE

-1669 ELGKFFTG
+1669 ELGKFFTD

-1694 NKMVDKVVNAASNM
+1694 NKMVDKVVNAASNL

-1746 ESSNADLIKAIKESG
+1746 ESSNADLIKAIQQSG
-1761 AKPVIL
+1761 DRPIIFNVDGK
-1767 NLDGEVLANNSNNRI
+1767 NLAENANNRI
-1782 GSMTDL
+1782 GTMGNL

>member
-7 VIEISLDDKKA
+7 VIEISLDDTKA
-18 DKQLDAFEKDL
+18 DKQLDTFEKDL

-68 MGSAGSN
+68 MGNAGSN
-75 ALKASLNF
+75 ALKASLSF

-88 SNVQAALSKLASTV
+88 ANVGSALSKLASTV

-111 ASITAIKELGTSIKN
+111 ASITAVKNLGTSIKN

-147 SAVKVSI
+147 SAVKTSI
-154 NVIKSIPSAI
+154 NVIKSIPGAI
-164 KSAGISIKSAL
+164 KSAGSSIKSAL
-175 VSSLQA
+175 VSSLHA
-181 AKSAAISFAQ
+181 AKTAAISFAQ
-191 TTVKVIRSIPSAA
+191 TTVKVIKSIPGAA
-204 KTAAVAVKDSFVVAY
+204 KTAATAVKNSFVVAY
-219 KAAVVAAYMSVKG
+219 KAVVVAAYMSVKG

-258 FSAVASAAKTTGTTV
+258 FSAVVSAAKTTGTTV
-273 KSALKT
+273 KTALT
-279 GFSAVK
+279 NGFSAIK
-285 SGAKAAGQAGI
+285 SGAKTAGQVGI
-296 SALKGLGNIAKS
+296 SALKGLGNAAKS
-308 TGSLIKS
+308 TGSLIKN

-320 FNAAKAAAKGA
+320 FNAAKSAAKGA

-347 EQARFSVLK
+347 EQARFSILR
-356 LAAALGLI
+356 LAAAFGLI

-431 KAANVKPV
+431 QAANVKPV

-468 ASGVAYAD
+468 ASGVAYSD

-579 LDVAKNTFKQFAAV
+579 LDVAKNAFKQFASV

-605 MIQKIKELIPVMVKL
+605 MIQKIKELIPVLIEL
-620 APTILKV
+620 APILAKV
-627 VSAMLAL
+627 AAGFI
-634 QAVSSVYVA
+634 AFNIISSVYSKIAGLVGAIKGLASSGSLLGGIINTVRGSFLALKVA
-643 FSNIGKMFVPLKN
+643 LGSATAAFG
-656 GLFVIATGFMKLA
+656 VIA
-669 KTIRHPITAIKN
+669 
-681 LAFAIKYFI
+681 
-690 VTSGAVIAIVGAV
+690 AVIGAV

-759 VLKYIGVGV
+759 ILKYVGVGV

-787 RIVLVAIKG
+787 RIVLVAIKA
-796 LQGLYYAIKAAFQAL
+796 LQGLYYALKAANQAAHW
-811 SGDLKGAKKS
+811 DLKGAKKS
-821 LEQSKEA
+821 IEQSKDA

-844 YALTGTVEAFKQM
+844 YALTGTIESLKEM

-862 NTAKKTETSGKKIKE
+862 KTGTKAETSNKKISSS
-877 TLKLVETTA
+877 LKLVESTA
-886 KQTETTVSKS
+886 KQTEATVSKS

-904 SGGVDQYGNKLSEK
+904 SGGVDQYGNKLNEK
-918 TKSFLNAAKDLYG
+918 TKSFLNAAKELYSN
-931 QYQESS
+931 YQESAQ
-937 KKSQDKY
+937 KSQDKY
-944 SAAMEKAQDLEGDK
+944 TAAMEKAQSLEGEK
-958 RKKAIADANATLVAE
+958 RKKVIADANATLVAE

-987 YAKLLKE
+987 YAKLLKG

-1034 LKLSNGK
+1034 LKLANGK
-1041 TLNEKERST
+1041 TLNEKERAT
-1050 SIEVQKSLYAD
+1050 SIEVQKSLYGD

-1073 ADLKKKKSDATT
+1073 ADLKRKKSDATT

-1100 KKNKTLAENLQKW
+1100 KKNKTLAGNLQKW

-1118 TIIAN
+1118 AIIAN

-1143 DEQLSAVWQD
+1143 DEQLGAVWQD

-1161 DNTLAGLG
+1161 DNTLAGL
-1169 AIMSQRGGEGVQ
+1169 AAVMSQRGGEGVQ

-1196 LNINN
+1196 LKIND
-1201 DVMNTL
+1201 DVLNTI
-1207 STLPNGMFQNGQS
+1207 SGLPNSMFLNGQS
-1220 GKDQFIAAIKSGDFQ
+1220 GKDQFLLAIKSGDFQ

-1243 GVKLGASPLPGE
+1243 GVKMGADPLPGE
-1255 MNNIGK
+1255 MEKNGK
-1261 QGGNANADGL
+1261 KSGDAQAKGV
-1271 KSTAEANKSAGAELK
+1271 KSTAEANKSAGKEIK
-1286 NNAKNGA
+1286 NNAKSGA

-1299 KMTGAN
+1299 KMTGSKN
-1305 NASGFNGGILDG
+1305 SSGFNNGILGGKDG
-1317 KGNAFSAGSGIGN
+1317 AFSAGTSVGG

-1346 DFASGYAQ
+1346 DFAAGFANGIRSG
-1354 GIASGGMMVAGA
+1354 AGA
-1366 ASALA
+1366 VGEAAASIAA
-1371 NKALAAVQKKQDSHS
+1371 KALAAVQKKQDSHS
-1386 PSKESKKLGGD
+1386 PSKKSKKLGGD
-1397 FGTGY
+1397 FGSGY
-1402 SLGIAD
+1402 SLGIAS
-1408 KNKAVTK
+1408 KTKAVTK
-1415 AANNL
+1415 AASNL
-1420 VASALGT
+1420 VAGALGT
-1427 ESQIKK
+1427 EKQIKK

-1439 DKISS
+1439 DKVSS

-1451 SKNKSVGQLK
+1451 SKNKSRGQLK
-1461 QAKALSS
+1461 QAKALNS
-1468 IEGYIGQQTNK
+1468 IEGYIAQQTNK

-1525 SNVDPENPQSIQAE
+1525 SNVDAENPQSIQQE

-1633 NSQKKQLENTAKSIA
+1633 NSQKKQLEKTAKSIA
-1648 NTITNSVKK
+1648 STITNSVKK
-1657 ALRIHS
+1657 ALKIHS

-1708 TVPAITLPKIS
+1708 TVPTITLPKVS
-1719 AEKALGLKSVD
+1719 AEKALGLKSSD

-1737 KTIIDNKTK
+1737 KAIVEN
-1746 ESSNADLIKAIKESG
+1746 ESK
-1761 AKPVIL
+1761 
-1767 NLDGEVLANNSNNRI
+1767 NNSN
-1782 GSMTDL
+1782 SDL
-1788 GLYGGG
+1788 INAIEKSGGRPIILNVDGKVIADSTNNHLGNSTSLAFYGKGL
-1794 LL
+1794 

>member
-1 MSDGSV
+1 
-7 VIEISLDDKKA
+7 
-18 DKQLDAFEKDL
+18 
-29 AKAGTNAG
+29 
-37 AALDKAYRE
+37 
-46 AVSDIASQSKRLKD
+46 
-60 TFVNAFKS
+60 
-68 MGSAGSN
+68 
-75 ALKASLNF
+75 
-83 MRELP
+83 
-88 SNVQAALSKLASTV
+88 
-102 KTGFVNAAK
+102 
-111 ASITAIKELGTSIKN
+111 
-126 TAVNIK
+126 
-132 NGFFSIAKTVQSSIV
+132 
-147 SAVKVSI
+147 
-154 NVIKSIPSAI
+154 
-164 KSAGISIKSAL
+164 
-175 VSSLQA
+175 
-181 AKSAAISFAQ
+181 
-191 TTVKVIRSIPSAA
+191 
-204 KTAAVAVKDSFVVAY
+204 
-219 KAAVVAAYMSVKG
+219 VKG

-347 EQARFSVLK
+347 EQARFSILR
-356 LAAALGLI
+356 LAAAFGLI

-509 GSLESTKAI
+509 GSLESTRAI

-579 LDVAKNTFKQFAAV
+579 LDVAKNAFKQFAAV

-605 MIQKIKELIPVMVKL
+605 LIQKIKEFIPVLIEWAPVL
-620 APTILKV
+620 AKV
-627 VSAMLAL
+627 AAGFVAFNII
-634 QAVSSVYVA
+634 SSVYSKVAGLVMAFRGLASSGTLLGGIVNTVKGAFVGLKAALGSASVA
-643 FSNIGKMFVPLKN
+643 FGV
-656 GLFVIATGFMKLA
+656 
-669 KTIRHPITAIKN
+669 ITA
-681 LAFAIKYFI
+681 
-690 VTSGAVIAIVGAV
+690 VIGSVV
-703 IAVLY
+703 AVLY
-708 GMYAAF
+708 GMYTAF
-714 KENTANIKGFLSGM
+714 KENTAGIKGFLSGM
-728 FDAVK
+728 WDAVK

-759 VLKYIGVGV
+759 ILKYIGVGV

-811 SGDLKGAKKS
+811 QGDLKGAKKS
-821 LEQSKEA
+821 LEQSKDA

-844 YALTGTVEAFKQM
+844 YALTGTIESLKEM

-862 NTAKKTETSGKKIKE
+862 KTGAKAETSNKKIANS
-877 TLKLVETTA
+877 LKIVESTA

-918 TKSFLNAAKDLYG
+918 TKSFLNSAKELYS
-931 QYQESS
+931 QYQESA
-937 KKSQDKY
+937 KKSQDAY
-944 SAAMEKAQDLEGDK
+944 TAAMEKAQSLEGDK
-958 RKKAIADANATLVAE
+958 RKKAIADANKTLVDE
-973 IDKNNGT
+973 TTKNNST
-980 LLTLQAD
+980 LLTLQSDYSNMLKTNRWAD
-987 YAKLLKE
+987 
-994 NKWVDGTELTAQ
+994 GQELTAQ
-1006 QKKFLQQQTA
+1006 QKKFLQQQTT
-1016 DIQAELAKQN
+1016 DIQTELAKQN
-1026 QLYVEGNL
+1026 QLYVEANL
-1034 LKLSNGK
+1034 LRLEQGK
-1041 TLNEKERST
+1041 SLNEKERNT
-1050 SIEVQKSLYAD
+1050 SLEVQKSLYEEK
-1061 RKKAVETGEKEL
+1061 KKAVETGEKSL
-1073 ADLKKKKSDATT
+1073 ADLKKKKADAST

-1100 KKNKTLAENLQKW
+1100 KKNQTLSTNLKNW

-1118 TIIAN
+1118 SIIAN
-1123 GGTLNAETFAKGLSE
+1123 GGTLNAQTFANGLSQL
-1138 MGNIS
+1138 GNIS
-1143 DEQLSAVWQD
+1143 DEQLSALWQN
-1153 FVKVSGSI
+1153 FVSTSTSI
-1161 DNTLAGLG
+1161 DNTLAGLAG
-1169 AIMSQRGGEGVQ
+1169 IMGQRGGEGVQ

-1201 DVMNTL
+1201 DVL
-1207 STLPNGMFQNGQS
+1207 STISSLPNGMFLNGEN
-1220 GKDQFIAAIKSGDFQ
+1220 GKNQFLTAIKSGDFQ
-1235 GAGKFLLD
+1235 GAGKYLVD
-1243 GVKLGASPLPGE
+1243 GVKMGTDSIDSE
-1255 MNNIGK
+1255 MKTKG
-1261 QGGNANADGL
+1261 QTGGQNFADGV
-1271 KSTAEANKSAGAELK
+1271 KGKEGAAKSAGSAVK
-1286 NNAKNGA
+1286 NKAKEGA
-1293 FDPNLF
+1293 TDPNAF
-1299 KMTGAN
+1299 KAVGSKDSA
-1305 NASGFNGGILDG
+1305 GFNNGVMGG
-1317 KGNAFSAGSGIGN
+1317 KGGAYSAGSSVGN
-1330 SAKSGAASVDS
+1330 SAKSGAGSVDS

-1346 DFASGYAQ
+1346 DFASGYVN
-1354 GIASGGMMVAGA
+1354 GILSGMGAVGRAA
-1366 ASALA
+1366 ASLA

-1386 PSKESKKLGGD
+1386 PAKKSKKLGGD
-1397 FGTGY
+1397 FGSGY
-1402 SLGIAD
+1402 SLGIAS
-1408 KNKAVTK
+1408 KTKAVNKA
-1415 AANNL
+1415 ASNL
-1420 VASALGT
+1420 VAGALGT

-1451 SKNKSVGQLK
+1451 SKNKSSGQLK
-1461 QAKALSS
+1461 QAKALNS
-1468 IEGYIGQQTNK
+1468 IEGYIVQQTNR

-1566 ISDILESGVE
+1566 INDILEAGVE

-1620 AGINAAKGLINGL
+1620 AGINAARGLINGL
-1633 NSQKKQLENTAKSIA
+1633 NSQKKQLEKTAKSIA

-1657 ALRIHS
+1657 ALKIHS

-1708 TVPAITLPKIS
+1708 TVPAINLPKIS

-1746 ESSNADLIKAIKESG
+1746 ESSNADLIKAIQQSG
-1761 AKPVIL
+1761 DRPINFYV
-1767 NLDGEVLANNSNNRI
+1767 DGKDLADNTNNHL
-1782 GSMTDL
+1782 GSSTSL
-1788 GLYGGG
+1788 AFYGKGL
-1794 LL
+1794 

>member
-1 MSDGSV
+1 
-7 VIEISLDDKKA
+7 
-18 DKQLDAFEKDL
+18 
-29 AKAGTNAG
+29 
-37 AALDKAYRE
+37 
-46 AVSDIASQSKRLKD
+46 
-60 TFVNAFKS
+60 
-68 MGSAGSN
+68 
-75 ALKASLNF
+75 
-83 MRELP
+83 
-88 SNVQAALSKLASTV
+88 
-102 KTGFVNAAK
+102 
-111 ASITAIKELGTSIKN
+111 
-126 TAVNIK
+126 
-132 NGFFSIAKTVQSSIV
+132 
-147 SAVKVSI
+147 
-154 NVIKSIPSAI
+154 
-164 KSAGISIKSAL
+164 
-175 VSSLQA
+175 
-181 AKSAAISFAQ
+181 
-191 TTVKVIRSIPSAA
+191 
-204 KTAAVAVKDSFVVAY
+204 
-219 KAAVVAAYMSVKG
+219 VKG

-347 EQARFSVLK
+347 EQARFSVLR
-356 LAAALGLI
+356 LAAAFGLI

-579 LDVAKNTFKQFAAV
+579 LDVAKNAFKQFAAV

-605 MIQKIKELIPVMVKL
+605 LIQKIKEFIPVLIEWAPVL
-620 APTILKV
+620 AKV
-627 VSAMLAL
+627 AAGFVAFNII
-634 QAVSSVYVA
+634 SSVYSKVA
-643 FSNIGKMFVPLKN
+643 GLVMAFRGLASSGTLLGGIVNTVKGSFLALKVAL
-656 GLFVIATGFMKLA
+656 GSAAAAFGVI
-669 KTIRHPITAIKN
+669 I
-681 LAFAIKYFI
+681 
-690 VTSGAVIAIVGAV
+690 AVIGAV
-703 IAVLY
+703 IAVAY
-708 GMYAAF
+708 GMYVSF
-714 KENTANIKGFLSGM
+714 KENTANIKGFLSTMWDG
-728 FDAVK
+728 VK

-745 IVSALKPVGSGFKD
+745 IVAALKPVGSGFKD
-759 VLKYIGVGV
+759 VLKYVGV
-768 WVAFGI
+768 AIWASLGL
-774 VLATVVDIIQVLA
+774 VLAAVVDIIQVLA
-787 RIVLVAIKG
+787 RIVLVAIKA
-796 LQGLYYAIKAAFQAL
+796 LQGLYYAIKSAFQAL

-821 LEQSKEA
+821 LEQSKDA
-828 FVDAGSAIKD
+828 FVEAGSAIKD

-862 NTAKKTETSGKKIKE
+862 NTAKKTETSGKKIKD

-931 QYQESS
+931 QYQESA

-987 YAKLLKE
+987 YAKLLKG

-1026 QLYVEGNL
+1026 QLYIEGNL

-1201 DVMNTL
+1201 DVL
-1207 STLPNGMFQNGQS
+1207 STISSLPNGMFLNGES
-1220 GKDQFIAAIKSGDFQ
+1220 GKNQFLTAIKSGDFQ
-1235 GAGKFLLD
+1235 GAGKYLVD
-1243 GVKLGASPLPGE
+1243 GVKMGTDSIDSE
-1255 MNNIGK
+1255 MKTKG
-1261 QGGNANADGL
+1261 QTGGQNFADGV
-1271 KSTAEANKSAGAELK
+1271 KGKEDAAKSAGSAVK
-1286 NNAKNGA
+1286 NKAKEGA
-1293 FDPNLF
+1293 TDPNAF
-1299 KMTGAN
+1299 KAVGSKDSA
-1305 NASGFNGGILDG
+1305 GFNNGVMGG
-1317 KGNAFSAGSGIGN
+1317 KGGAYSAGSNVGN

-1346 DFASGYAQ
+1346 DFSSGYVN
-1354 GIASGGMMVAGA
+1354 GILSGMGAVGEAA
-1366 ASALA
+1366 ASLA
-1371 NKALAAVQKKQDSHS
+1371 SKALAAVQKKQDSHS

-1451 SKNKSVGQLK
+1451 SKNKSRGQLK
-1461 QAKALSS
+1461 QAKALNS
-1468 IEGYIGQQTNK
+1468 IEGYIVQQTNR

-1511 AASITEKMQSYGSI
+1511 AASITEKMKSYGSI
-1525 SNVDPENPQSIQAE
+1525 SNVDPENPKSIQAE

-1566 ISDILESGVE
+1566 INNILESGVE

-1603 NSASKSM
+1603 NSASKAM

-1633 NSQKKQLENTAKSIA
+1633 NSQKKQLEKTAKSIA

-1657 ALRIHS
+1657 ALKIHS

-1708 TVPAITLPKIS
+1708 TVPTINLPKIS

-1746 ESSNADLIKAIKESG
+1746 ESSNADLIKAIQESG
-1761 AKPVIL
+1761 DRPINFYV
-1767 NLDGEVLANNSNNRI
+1767 DGKDIADNTNNHLGSSTSLAFY
-1782 GSMTDL
+1782 GK
-1788 GLYGGG
+1788 GL
-1794 LL
+1794 

>member
-37 AALDKAYRE
+37 TALDKAYRE

-60 TFVNAFKS
+60 TFVNVFKS
-68 MGSAGSN
+68 MGNAGSN

-83 MRELP
+83 IRELP

-102 KTGFVNAAK
+102 KIGFVNAAK
-111 ASITAIKELGTSIKN
+111 ASITAVKNLGTSIKN

-147 SAVKVSI
+147 SAVKTSI
-154 NVIKSIPSAI
+154 NVIKSIPGAI
-164 KSAGISIKSAL
+164 KSAGSSIKSAL
-175 VSSLQA
+175 VSSLHA
-181 AKSAAISFAQ
+181 AKTAAISFAQ
-191 TTVKVIRSIPSAA
+191 TTVKVIKSIPGAA
-204 KTAAVAVKDSFVVAY
+204 KTAATAVKNSFVVAY
-219 KAAVVAAYMSVKG
+219 KAVVVAAYMSVKG

-258 FSAVASAAKTTGTTV
+258 FSAVVSAAKTTGTTV
-273 KSALKT
+273 KTALT
-279 GFSAVK
+279 NGFSAIK
-285 SGAKAAGQAGI
+285 SGAKTAGQVGI
-296 SALKGLGNIAKS
+296 SALKGLGNAAKS
-308 TGSLIKS
+308 TGSLIKN

-320 FNAAKAAAKGA
+320 FNAAKSAAKGA

-347 EQARFSVLK
+347 EQARFSILR
-356 LAAALGLI
+356 LAAAFGLI

-431 KAANVKPV
+431 QAANVKPV

-468 ASGVAYAD
+468 ASGVAYSD

-579 LDVAKNTFKQFAAV
+579 LDVAKNAFKQFAAV

-703 IAVLY
+703 VAVLY
-708 GMYAAF
+708 GMYTAF
-714 KENTANIKGFLSGM
+714 KENTAGIKGFLSGM

-821 LEQSKEA
+821 LEQSKDA

-844 YALTGTVEAFKQM
+844 YALTGTIESLKEM

-862 NTAKKTETSGKKIKE
+862 KTGTKAETSNKKISSS
-877 TLKLVETTA
+877 LKLVESTA
-886 KQTETTVSKS
+886 KQTEATVSKS

-918 TKSFLNAAKDLYG
+918 TKSFLNSAKELYS
-931 QYQESS
+931 QYQESA
-937 KKSQDKY
+937 KKSQDAY
-944 SAAMEKAQDLEGDK
+944 TAAMEKAQSLEGDK
-958 RKKAIADANATLVAE
+958 RKKAIADANKTLVDE
-973 IDKNNGT
+973 TTKNNST
-980 LLTLQAD
+980 LLTLQSDYSNMLKTNRWAD
-987 YAKLLKE
+987 
-994 NKWVDGTELTAQ
+994 GQELTAQ
-1006 QKKFLQQQTA
+1006 QKKFLQQQTT
-1016 DIQAELAKQN
+1016 DIQTELAKQN
-1026 QLYVEGNL
+1026 QLYVEANL
-1034 LKLSNGK
+1034 LRLEQGK
-1041 TLNEKERST
+1041 SLNEKERNT
-1050 SIEVQKSLYAD
+1050 SLEVQKSLYEEK
-1061 RKKAVETGEKEL
+1061 KKAVETGEKSL
-1073 ADLKKKKSDATT
+1073 ADLKKKKADAST

-1100 KKNKTLAENLQKW
+1100 KKNQTLSTNLKNW

-1118 TIIAN
+1118 SIIAN
-1123 GGTLNAETFAKGLSE
+1123 GGTLNAQTFANGLSQL
-1138 MGNIS
+1138 GNIS
-1143 DEQLSAVWQD
+1143 DEQLSALWQN
-1153 FVKVSGSI
+1153 FVSTSTSI
-1161 DNTLAGLG
+1161 DNTLAGLAG
-1169 AIMSQRGGEGVQ
+1169 IMKTKGQTGG
-1181 AFVTALQSGDYTTAA
+1181 
-1196 LNINN
+1196 
-1201 DVMNTL
+1201 
-1207 STLPNGMFQNGQS
+1207 QN
-1220 GKDQFIAAIKSGDFQ
+1220 FA
-1235 GAGKFLLD
+1235 D
-1243 GVKLGASPLPGE
+1243 GVKGKEGA
-1255 MNNIGK
+1255 
-1261 QGGNANADGL
+1261 A
-1271 KSTAEANKSAGAELK
+1271 KSAGSAVK
-1286 NNAKNGA
+1286 NKAKEGA
-1293 FDPNLF
+1293 TDPNAF
-1299 KMTGAN
+1299 KAVGSKDSA
-1305 NASGFNGGILDG
+1305 GFNNGVMGG
-1317 KGNAFSAGSGIGN
+1317 KGGAYSAGSSVGN
-1330 SAKSGAASVDS
+1330 SAKSGAGSVDS

-1346 DFASGYAQ
+1346 DFASGYVN
-1354 GIASGGMMVAGA
+1354 GILSGMGAVGRAA
-1366 ASALA
+1366 ASLA

-1386 PSKESKKLGGD
+1386 PAKKSKKLGGD
-1397 FGTGY
+1397 FGSGY
-1402 SLGIAD
+1402 SLGIAS
-1408 KNKAVTK
+1408 KTKAVNKA
-1415 AANNL
+1415 ASNL
-1420 VASALGT
+1420 VAGALGT

-1451 SKNKSVGQLK
+1451 SKNKSSGQLK
-1461 QAKALSS
+1461 QAKALNS
-1468 IEGYIGQQTNK
+1468 IEGYIVQQTNR

-1566 ISDILESGVE
+1566 INDILEAGVE

-1633 NSQKKQLENTAKSIA
+1633 NSQKKQLEKTAKSIA

-1708 TVPAITLPKIS
+1708 TVPTINLPKVS

-1746 ESSNADLIKAIKESG
+1746 ESSNADLIKALKQSG
-1761 AKPVIL
+1761 DRPIIFNV
-1767 NLDGEVLANNSNNRI
+1767 DGKDIADNTNNHLGSSTSLAFY
-1782 GSMTDL
+1782 GK
-1788 GLYGGG
+1788 GL
-1794 LL
+1794 

>member
-7 VIEISLDDKKA
+7 VIEISLDDTKA
-18 DKQLDAFEKDL
+18 DKQLDTFEKDL

-75 ALKASLNF
+75 ALKASLSF

-88 SNVQAALSKLASTV
+88 ANVGSALSKLASTV
-102 KTGFVNAAK
+102 KSGFLNAAK
-111 ASITAIKELGTSIKN
+111 ASITAIKNLGTSIKN

-147 SAVKVSI
+147 SAVKTSI
-154 NVIKSIPSAI
+154 NVIKSIPGAI
-164 KSAGISIKSAL
+164 KSAGSSIKSAL
-175 VSSLQA
+175 VSSLHA
-181 AKSAAISFAQ
+181 AKTAAISFAQ
-191 TTVKVIRSIPSAA
+191 TTVKVIKSIPGATKSAA
-204 KTAAVAVKDSFVVAY
+204 TAVKNSFVVAY
-219 KAAVVAAYMSVKG
+219 KAVVVAAYMSVKG

-239 IPSATKSAALA
+239 IPSATKSAALV

-258 FSAVASAAKTTGTTV
+258 FSAVVSAAKTTGTTV
-273 KSALKT
+273 KTALTT
-279 GFSAVK
+279 GFSAIK

-347 EQARFSVLK
+347 EQARFSILR
-356 LAAALGLI
+356 LAAAFGLI

-431 KAANVKPV
+431 QAANVKPV

-468 ASGVAYAD
+468 ASGVAYSD

-579 LDVAKNTFKQFAAV
+579 LDVAKNAFKQFAAV

-605 MIQKIKELIPVMVKL
+605 LIQKIKEFIPVLIEWAPVL
-620 APTILKV
+620 AKV
-627 VSAMLAL
+627 AAGFVAFNII
-634 QAVSSVYVA
+634 SSVYSKVAGLVMAFRGLASSGTLLGGIVNTIKGTFVGLKAALGSASVA
-643 FSNIGKMFVPLKN
+643 FGVVTA
-656 GLFVIATGFMKLA
+656 VI
-669 KTIRHPITAIKN
+669 
-681 LAFAIKYFI
+681 
-690 VTSGAVIAIVGAV
+690 GAVV
-703 IAVLY
+703 AVLY
-708 GMYAAF
+708 GMYTAF
-714 KENTANIKGFLSGM
+714 KENTAGIKDFLSGM
-728 FDAVK
+728 WEAVK

-759 VLKYIGVGV
+759 ILKYIGVGV

-821 LEQSKEA
+821 LEQSKDA

-844 YALTGTVEAFKQM
+844 YALTGTIESLKEM

-862 NTAKKTETSGKKIKE
+862 KTGTKAETSNKKISSS
-877 TLKLVETTA
+877 LKLVESTA
-886 KQTETTVSKS
+886 KQTEATVSKS

-904 SGGVDQYGNKLSEK
+904 EGGIDQYGNKLSEK
-918 TKSFLNAAKDLYG
+918 TKSFLNSAKDLYSK
-931 QYQESS
+931 YQESTQ
-937 KKSQDKY
+937 KSQEKY
-944 SAAMEKAQDLEGDK
+944 KSAMEKAQSLEGEK
-958 RKKAIADANATLVAE
+958 RKKAITDANKALVDE
-973 IDKNNGT
+973 TTKNNST
-980 LLTLQAD
+980 LLALQSDYSNMLKTNRWAD
-987 YAKLLKE
+987 
-994 NKWVDGTELTAQ
+994 GQELTAQ
-1006 QKKFLQQQTA
+1006 QKKFLQVQTK
-1016 DIQAELAKQN
+1016 DIQTELAKQN
-1026 QLYVEGNL
+1026 QLYVEANL
-1034 LKLSNGK
+1034 LRLEQGKSLS
-1041 TLNEKERST
+1041 EKERNT
-1050 SIEVQKSLYAD
+1050 SLEVQKSLYEEK
-1061 RKKAVETGEKEL
+1061 RKAVETGEKSL
-1073 ADLKKKKSDATT
+1073 DDLKKKKAEASTQ
-1085 ETEKANYQIQ
+1085 TEKANYQIQ

-1100 KKNKTLAENLQKW
+1100 KKNKTLSSELQSW

-1118 TIIAN
+1118 SIIAN
-1123 GGTLNAETFAKGLSE
+1123 GGTLNAQTFSNGLSQL
-1138 MGNIS
+1138 GSIS
-1143 DEQLSAVWQD
+1143 DEQLSALWQN
-1153 FVKVSGSI
+1153 FVSTSTSI
-1161 DNTLAGLG
+1161 DNTLSGLAG
-1169 AIMSQRGGEGVQ
+1169 IMGQRGGEGVQ

-1201 DVMNTL
+1201 DVLTTI
-1207 STLPNGMFQNGQS
+1207 SSLPNGMFLNGQS
-1220 GKDQFIAAIKSGDFQ
+1220 GKDQFLLAIKSGDFQ

-1243 GVKLGASPLPGE
+1243 GVKMGADPLPGE
-1255 MNNIGK
+1255 MEKNGK
-1261 QGGNANADGL
+1261 KSGDAQAKGV
-1271 KSTAEANKSAGAELK
+1271 KSTAEANKSAGKEIK
-1286 NNAKNGA
+1286 NNAKSGA

-1299 KMTGAN
+1299 KMTGSKN
-1305 NASGFNGGILDG
+1305 SSGFNNGILGGKDG
-1317 KGNAFSAGSGIGN
+1317 AFSAGTSVGG

-1341 SGVGS
+1341 SGIGS
-1346 DFASGYAQ
+1346 DFAAGFANGIRSG
-1354 GIASGGMMVAGA
+1354 AGA
-1366 ASALA
+1366 VGEAAASIAA
-1371 NKALAAVQKKQDSHS
+1371 KALAAVQKKQDSHS
-1386 PSKESKKLGGD
+1386 PSKKSKKLGGD
-1397 FGTGY
+1397 FGSGY
-1402 SLGIAD
+1402 SLGIAS
-1408 KNKAVTK
+1408 KTKAVTK
-1415 AANNL
+1415 AASNL
-1420 VASALGT
+1420 VAGALGT
-1427 ESQIKK
+1427 EKQIKK

-1439 DKISS
+1439 DKVSS

-1451 SKNKSVGQLK
+1451 SKNKSAGQLK
-1461 QAKALSS
+1461 QAKALNS
-1468 IEGYIGQQTNK
+1468 IEGYIAQQTNK

-1525 SNVDPENPQSIQAE
+1525 SNVDAENPQSIQQE

-1620 AGINAAKGLINGL
+1620 AGINAAKGLIKGL
-1633 NSQKKQLENTAKSIA
+1633 NSQKKQLEKTAKSIA
-1648 NTITNSVKK
+1648 STITNSVKK
-1657 ALRIHS
+1657 ALKIHS

-1683 LAGAKGAVQST
+1683 LAGAKGAVKST
-1694 NKMVDKVVNAASNM
+1694 NKMVDSVVTAASNL
-1708 TVPAITLPKIS
+1708 TAPKITLPKIS
-1719 AEKALGLKSVD
+1719 AEKALGLKSSD

-1746 ESSNADLIKAIKESG
+1746 ESSNADLIKAIQQSG
-1761 AKPVIL
+1761 DRSIIFNVDGK
-1767 NLDGEVLANNSNNRI
+1767 NLAENANNRI
-1782 GSMTDL
+1782 GTMGNL

>member
-88 SNVQAALSKLASTV
+88 ANVQAALSKLASTV

-111 ASITAIKELGTSIKN
+111 ASITAVKNLGTSIKN

-191 TTVKVIRSIPSAA
+191 TTVKVIKSIPGAA
-204 KTAAVAVKDSFVVAY
+204 KTAATAVKNSFVVAY
-219 KAAVVAAYMSVKG
+219 KAVVVAAYMGVKG

-347 EQARFSVLK
+347 EQARFSVLR
-356 LAAALGLI
+356 LAAAFGLI

-509 GSLESTKAI
+509 GSLESTRAI

-579 LDVAKNTFKQFAAV
+579 LDVAKNAFKQFAAV

-605 MIQKIKELIPVMVKL
+605 LIQKIKEFIPVLIEWAPVL
-620 APTILKV
+620 AKV
-627 VSAMLAL
+627 AAGFVAFNII
-634 QAVSSVYVA
+634 SSVYSKVAGLVMAFRGLASSGTLLGGIVNTVKGAFVGLKAALGSASVA
-643 FSNIGKMFVPLKN
+643 FGV
-656 GLFVIATGFMKLA
+656 
-669 KTIRHPITAIKN
+669 ITA
-681 LAFAIKYFI
+681 
-690 VTSGAVIAIVGAV
+690 VIGSVV
-703 IAVLY
+703 AVLY
-708 GMYAAF
+708 GMYTAF
-714 KENTANIKGFLSGM
+714 KENTAGIKGFLSGM
-728 FDAVK
+728 WDAVK

-759 VLKYIGVGV
+759 ILKYIGVGV

-811 SGDLKGAKKS
+811 QGDLKGAKKS
-821 LEQSKEA
+821 LEQSKDA

-844 YALTGTVEAFKQM
+844 YALTGTIESLKEM

-862 NTAKKTETSGKKIKE
+862 KTGAKAETSNKKIANS
-877 TLKLVETTA
+877 LKIVESTA

-918 TKSFLNAAKDLYG
+918 TKSFLNSAKELYS
-931 QYQESS
+931 QYQESA
-937 KKSQDKY
+937 KKSQDAY
-944 SAAMEKAQDLEGDK
+944 TAAMEKAQTLEGDK
-958 RKKAIADANATLVAE
+958 RKKAIADANTALVSE
-973 IDKNNGT
+973 INKNNGT

-987 YAKLLKE
+987 YAKLLKG

-1034 LKLSNGK
+1034 LKLANGK

-1073 ADLKKKKSDATT
+1073 ADLKKKKADAST

-1100 KKNKTLAENLQKW
+1100 KKNKTLAGNLQKW

-1118 TIIAN
+1118 AIIAN
-1123 GGTLNAETFAKGLSE
+1123 GGTLNAETFANGLSQL
-1138 MGNIS
+1138 GNIS
-1143 DEQLSAVWQD
+1143 DEQLSALWQN
-1153 FVKVSGSI
+1153 FVSTSTSI
-1161 DNTLAGLG
+1161 DNTLAGLAG
-1169 AIMSQRGGEGVQ
+1169 IMGQRGGQGVQ

-1201 DVMNTL
+1201 DVL
-1207 STLPNGMFQNGQS
+1207 STISSLPNGMFLNGES
-1220 GKDQFIAAIKSGDFQ
+1220 GKNQFLTAIKSGDFQ
-1235 GAGKFLLD
+1235 GAGKYLVD
-1243 GVKLGASPLPGE
+1243 GVKMGTDSIDSE
-1255 MNNIGK
+1255 MKIKG
-1261 QGGNANADGL
+1261 QTGGQNFADGV
-1271 KSTAEANKSAGAELK
+1271 KGKEGAAKSAGSAVK
-1286 NNAKNGA
+1286 NKAKEGA
-1293 FDPNLF
+1293 TDPNAF
-1299 KMTGAN
+1299 KAVGSKDSA
-1305 NASGFNGGILDG
+1305 GFNNGVMGG
-1317 KGNAFSAGSGIGN
+1317 KGGAYSAGSSVGN
-1330 SAKSGAASVDS
+1330 SAKAGAGSVDS

-1346 DFASGYAQ
+1346 DFASGYVN
-1354 GIASGGMMVAGA
+1354 GILSGMGAVGEAAG
-1366 ASALA
+1366 SLA
-1371 NKALAAVQKKQDSHS
+1371 NKALQAVKDAQKSKS
-1386 PSKESKKLGGD
+1386 PSKKAKKLGGD
-1397 FGTGY
+1397 FGSGY
-1402 SLGIAD
+1402 SLGIAS
-1408 KNKAVTK
+1408 KTKAVNKA
-1415 AANNL
+1415 ASNL
-1420 VASALGT
+1420 VAGALGT

-1451 SKNKSVGQLK
+1451 SKNKSRGQLK
-1461 QAKALSS
+1461 QAKALNS
-1468 IEGYIGQQTNK
+1468 IEGYIVQQTNR

-1511 AASITEKMQSYGSI
+1511 AASITEKMKSYGSI
-1525 SNVDPENPQSIQAE
+1525 SNVDPENPKSIQQE

-1566 ISDILESGVE
+1566 INDILESGVE

-1603 NSASKSM
+1603 NSASKAM

-1633 NSQKKQLENTAKSIA
+1633 NSQKKQLEKTAKSIA

-1657 ALRIHS
+1657 ALKIHS

-1708 TVPAITLPKIS
+1708 TVPTINLPKIS

-1746 ESSNADLIKAIKESG
+1746 ESSNADLIKAIQQSG
-1761 AKPVIL
+1761 DRPINFYV
-1767 NLDGEVLANNSNNRI
+1767 DGKDIADNTNNHLGSSTSLAFY
-1782 GSMTDL
+1782 GK
-1788 GLYGGG
+1788 GL
-1794 LL
+1794 

>member
-37 AALDKAYRE
+37 TALDKAYRE
-46 AVSDIASQSKRLKD
+46 AVSDIASQSKRLKE

-111 ASITAIKELGTSIKN
+111 ASITAVKNLGTSIKN

-147 SAVKVSI
+147 SAVKISI
-154 NVIKSIPSAI
+154 NVIKSIPGAI
-164 KSAGISIKSAL
+164 KSAGSSIKSAL

-181 AKSAAISFAQ
+181 AKMAAISFAQ
-191 TTVKVIRSIPSAA
+191 TSVNVIKSIPGAA

-219 KAAVVAAYMSVKG
+219 KAVVVAAYMSVKG

-239 IPSATKSAALA
+239 IPNATKSAALA
-250 VSSAMKTA
+250 ISSAMKTA
-258 FSAVASAAKTTGTTV
+258 FSAVVSAAKTTGTTV

-285 SGAKAAGQAGI
+285 SGAKATGQAGI

-320 FNAAKAAAKGA
+320 FNTAKAAAKGA

-347 EQARFSVLK
+347 EQARFSILR
-356 LAAALGLI
+356 LAAAFGLI

-539 AGLAKTAGNT
+539 SGLAKTAGNT

-579 LDVAKNTFKQFAAV
+579 LDVAKNAFKQFAAV

-605 MIQKIKELIPVMVKL
+605 LVQKIKEFIPVLIEWAPLL
-620 APTILKV
+620 AKV
-627 VSAMLAL
+627 AAGFVAFNII
-634 QAVSSVYVA
+634 SSVYSKIA
-643 FSNIGKMFVPLKN
+643 
-656 GLFVIATGFMKLA
+656 GLVG
-669 KTIRHPITAIKN
+669 AIKG
-681 LAFAIKYFI
+681 LASSGSLLSGVVNAVRGSFLALKVALGSAAAAFGVVLA
-690 VTSGAVIAIVGAV
+690 VTGAV
-703 IAVLY
+703 IAVAY
-708 GMYAAF
+708 GMYVSF
-714 KENTANIKGFLSGM
+714 KENTANIKGFLSTMWDG
-728 FDAVK
+728 VK

-745 IVSALKPVGSGFKD
+745 IVAALKPVGSGFKD
-759 VLKYIGVGV
+759 VLKYVGV
-768 WVAFGI
+768 AIWASLGL
-774 VLATVVDIIQVLA
+774 VLAAVVDIIQVLA
-787 RIVLVAIKG
+787 RIVLVAIKA

-811 SGDLKGAKKS
+811 HWDLKGAKKS
-821 LEQSKEA
+821 LEQSKDA

-862 NTAKKTETSGKKIKE
+862 KTAKKTETSGKKIKD
-877 TLKLVETTA
+877 TLKLVETTS

-904 SGGVDQYGNKLSEK
+904 SGGVDQYGKKLNEK
-918 TKSFLNAAKDLYG
+918 TKSFLNAAKDLYE
-931 QYQESS
+931 QYQEAT

-944 SAAMEKAQDLEGDK
+944 SVAMEKAQSLEGDK
-958 RKKAIADANATLVAE
+958 RKKAIADANKTLVDE
-973 IDKNNGT
+973 TTKNNST
-980 LLTLQAD
+980 LLTLQSD
-987 YAKLLKE
+987 YSNMLKT
-994 NKWVDGTELTAQ
+994 NRWTDGQELTAQ

-1016 DIQAELAKQN
+1016 DIQTELAKQN
-1026 QLYVEGNL
+1026 QLYVEANL
-1034 LKLSNGK
+1034 LRLEQGK
-1041 TLNEKERST
+1041 SLTEKERNT
-1050 SIEVQKSLYAD
+1050 SLEVQKSLYEEK
-1061 RKKAVETGEKEL
+1061 KKAVEAGEKSL
-1073 ADLKKKKSDATT
+1073 DDLKKKKAEASTQ
-1085 ETEKANYQIQ
+1085 TEKANYQIQ

-1100 KKNKTLAENLQKW
+1100 KKNQTLSTNLKNW

-1118 TIIAN
+1118 AIIAN
-1123 GGTLNAETFAKGLSE
+1123 GGTLNAQTFANGLSQL
-1138 MGNIS
+1138 GNIS
-1143 DEQLSAVWQD
+1143 DEQLSALWQN
-1153 FVKVSGSI
+1153 FVSTSTSI
-1161 DNTLAGLG
+1161 DNTLAGLAG
-1169 AIMSQRGGEGVQ
+1169 IMGQRGGQGVQ

-1201 DVMNTL
+1201 DVL
-1207 STLPNGMFQNGQS
+1207 STISSLPNGMFLNGQS
-1220 GKDQFIAAIKSGDFQ
+1220 GKTLFINAIKSGDYQ
-1235 GAGKFLLD
+1235 GAGKYLVD
-1243 GVKLGASPLPGE
+1243 GVKMGAAPIEQELKTKGQNSGQ
-1255 MNNIGK
+1255 NF
-1261 QGGNANADGL
+1261 ADGV
-1271 KSTAEANKSAGAELK
+1271 KGKGDAAKSAGAAVK
-1286 NNAKNGA
+1286 NNAKSGA
-1293 FDPNLF
+1293 TDL
-1299 KMTGAN
+1299 
-1305 NASGFNGGILDG
+1305 
-1317 KGNAFSAGSGIGN
+1317 NAFLKVGVGSGKNFNAGIESGKPGSLN
-1330 SAKSGAASVDS
+1330 AGTFLATNAKSGAASVDS
-1341 SGVGS
+1341 SGVGG
-1346 DFASGYAQ
+1346 DFASGYKN
-1354 GIASGGMMVAGA
+1354 GILGGIEAVVSAA
-1366 ASALA
+1366 ASLA
-1371 NKALAAVQKKQDSHS
+1371 QKAIEAVQKKQNSRS
-1386 PSKESKKLGGD
+1386 PSKETKKLGGD
-1397 FGTGY
+1397 FGAGY
-1402 SLGIAD
+1402 SLGISS
-1408 KNKAVTK
+1408 KTKAVTK
-1415 AANNL
+1415 AASNL

-1451 SKNKSVGQLK
+1451 SKNKSRSQLK
-1461 QAKALSS
+1461 QAKALNS
-1468 IEGYIGQQTNK
+1468 IEGYIVQQTNR

-1511 AASITEKMQSYGSI
+1511 AASITEKMKSYGSI
-1525 SNVDPENPQSIQAE
+1525 SNVDPENPKSIQQE

-1566 ISDILESGVE
+1566 INDILEAGVE

-1603 NSASKSM
+1603 NSASKAM

-1633 NSQKKQLENTAKSIA
+1633 NSQKKQLEKTAKSIA

-1657 ALRIHS
+1657 ALKIHS
-1663 PSRVAI
+1663 PSRVAV

-1708 TVPAITLPKIS
+1708 TVPAINLPKIS

-1746 ESSNADLIKAIKESG
+1746 ESSNADLIKAIQQSG
-1761 AKPVIL
+1761 DRPITFNV
-1767 NLDGEVLANNSNNRI
+1767 DGKDIADNTNNHLGSSTSLAFY
-1782 GSMTDL
+1782 GK
-1788 GLYGGG
+1788 GL
-1794 LL
+1794 

>member
-7 VIEISLDDKKA
+7 VIEISLDDTKA
-18 DKQLDAFEKDL
+18 DKQLDTFEKDL

-75 ALKASLNF
+75 ALKASLSF

-88 SNVQAALSKLASTV
+88 ANVGSALSKLASTV
-102 KTGFVNAAK
+102 KSGFLNAAK
-111 ASITAIKELGTSIKN
+111 ASITAIKNLGTSIKN

-147 SAVKVSI
+147 SAVKTSI
-154 NVIKSIPSAI
+154 NVIKSIPGAI
-164 KSAGISIKSAL
+164 KSAGSSIKSAL
-175 VSSLQA
+175 VSSLHA
-181 AKSAAISFAQ
+181 AKTAAISFAQ
-191 TTVKVIRSIPSAA
+191 TTVKVIKSIPGAA
-204 KTAAVAVKDSFVVAY
+204 KTAATAVKNSFVVAY
-219 KAAVVAAYMSVKG
+219 KAVVVAAYMSVKG

-258 FSAVASAAKTTGTTV
+258 FSAVVSAAKTTGTTV
-273 KSALKT
+273 KTALT
-279 GFSAVK
+279 NGFSAIK

-347 EQARFSVLK
+347 EQARFSILR
-356 LAAALGLI
+356 LAAAFGLI

-431 KAANVKPV
+431 QAANVKPV

-468 ASGVAYAD
+468 ASGVAYSD

-579 LDVAKNTFKQFAAV
+579 LDVAKNAFKQFAAV

-605 MIQKIKELIPVMVKL
+605 LIQKIKEFIPVLIEWAPVL
-620 APTILKV
+620 AKV
-627 VSAMLAL
+627 AAGFVAFNII
-634 QAVSSVYVA
+634 SSVYSKVAGLVMAFRGLASSGTLLGGIVNTIKGAFVGLKAALGSASVA
-643 FSNIGKMFVPLKN
+643 FGVVTA
-656 GLFVIATGFMKLA
+656 VI
-669 KTIRHPITAIKN
+669 
-681 LAFAIKYFI
+681 
-690 VTSGAVIAIVGAV
+690 GAVV
-703 IAVLY
+703 AVLY
-708 GMYAAF
+708 GMYTAF
-714 KENTANIKGFLSGM
+714 KENTAGIKDFLSGM
-728 FDAVK
+728 WEAVK

-759 VLKYIGVGV
+759 ILKYIGVGV

-821 LEQSKEA
+821 LEQSKDA

-844 YALTGTVEAFKQM
+844 YALTGTIESLKEM

-862 NTAKKTETSGKKIKE
+862 KTGTKAETSNKKISSS
-877 TLKLVETTA
+877 LKLVESTA
-886 KQTETTVSKS
+886 KQTEATVSKS

-904 SGGVDQYGNKLSEK
+904 EGGIDQYGNKLSEK
-918 TKSFLNAAKDLYG
+918 TKSFLNSAKDLYSK
-931 QYQESS
+931 YQESTQ
-937 KKSQDKY
+937 KSQEKY
-944 SAAMEKAQDLEGDK
+944 KSAMEKAQSLEGEK
-958 RKKAIADANATLVAE
+958 RKKAITDANKALVDE
-973 IDKNNGT
+973 TTKNNST
-980 LLTLQAD
+980 LLALQSDYSNMLKTNRWAD
-987 YAKLLKE
+987 
-994 NKWVDGTELTAQ
+994 GQELTAQ
-1006 QKKFLQQQTA
+1006 QKKFLQVQTK
-1016 DIQAELAKQN
+1016 DIQTELAKQN
-1026 QLYVEGNL
+1026 QLYVEANL
-1034 LKLSNGK
+1034 LRLEQGKSLS
-1041 TLNEKERST
+1041 EKERNT
-1050 SIEVQKSLYAD
+1050 SLEVQKSLYEEK
-1061 RKKAVETGEKEL
+1061 RKAVETGEKSL
-1073 ADLKKKKSDATT
+1073 DDLKKKKAEASTQ
-1085 ETEKANYQIQ
+1085 TEKANYQIQ

-1100 KKNKTLAENLQKW
+1100 KKNKTLSSELQSW

-1118 TIIAN
+1118 SIIAN
-1123 GGTLNAETFAKGLSE
+1123 GGTLNAQTFSNGLSQL
-1138 MGNIS
+1138 GSIS
-1143 DEQLSAVWQD
+1143 DEQLSALWQN
-1153 FVKVSGSI
+1153 FVSTSTSI
-1161 DNTLAGLG
+1161 DNTLSGLAG
-1169 AIMSQRGGEGVQ
+1169 IMGQRGGEGVQ

-1201 DVMNTL
+1201 DVLTTI
-1207 STLPNGMFQNGQS
+1207 SSLPNGMFLNGQS
-1220 GKDQFIAAIKSGDFQ
+1220 GKDQFLLAIKSGDFQ

-1243 GVKLGASPLPGE
+1243 GVKMGADPLPGE
-1255 MNNIGK
+1255 MEKNGK
-1261 QGGNANADGL
+1261 KSGDAQAKGV
-1271 KSTAEANKSAGAELK
+1271 KSTAEANKSAGKEIK
-1286 NNAKNGA
+1286 NNAKSGA

-1299 KMTGAN
+1299 KMTGSKN
-1305 NASGFNGGILDG
+1305 SSGFNNGILGGKDG
-1317 KGNAFSAGSGIGN
+1317 AFSAGTSVGG

-1346 DFASGYAQ
+1346 DFAAGFANGIRSG
-1354 GIASGGMMVAGA
+1354 AGA
-1366 ASALA
+1366 VGEAAASIAA
-1371 NKALAAVQKKQDSHS
+1371 KALAAVQKKQDSHS
-1386 PSKESKKLGGD
+1386 PSKKSKKLGGD
-1397 FGTGY
+1397 FGSGY
-1402 SLGIAD
+1402 SLGIAS
-1408 KNKAVTK
+1408 KTKAVTK
-1415 AANNL
+1415 AASNL
-1420 VASALGT
+1420 VAGALGT
-1427 ESQIKK
+1427 EKQIKK

-1439 DKISS
+1439 DKVSS

-1451 SKNKSVGQLK
+1451 SKNKSAGQLK
-1461 QAKALSS
+1461 QAKALNS
-1468 IEGYIGQQTNK
+1468 IEGYIAQQTNK

-1525 SNVDPENPQSIQAE
+1525 SNVDAENPQSIQQE

-1663 PSRVAI
+1663 PSRVAV

-1708 TVPAITLPKIS
+1708 TVPTINLPKIS

-1746 ESSNADLIKAIKESG
+1746 ESSNADLIKAIQQSG
-1761 AKPVIL
+1761 DRPIIFNVDGK
-1767 NLDGEVLANNSNNRI
+1767 NLAENANNRI
-1782 GSMTDL
+1782 GTMSNL

>member
-18 DKQLDAFEKDL
+18 DKQLDAFEQDL

-154 NVIKSIPSAI
+154 NVIKSIPGAI

-191 TTVKVIRSIPSAA
+191 TTVKVIKSIPGAA
-204 KTAAVAVKDSFVVAY
+204 KTAATAVKNSFVVAY
-219 KAAVVAAYMSVKG
+219 KAVVVAAYMSVKG

-308 TGSLIKS
+308 TGASIKN
-315 GLVSG
+315 GLVTG

-579 LDVAKNTFKQFAAV
+579 LDVAKNAFKQFAAV

-605 MIQKIKELIPVMVKL
+605 LVQKIKEFIPVLIEWAPLL
-620 APTILKV
+620 AKV
-627 VSAMLAL
+627 AAGFVAFNII
-634 QAVSSVYVA
+634 SSVYSKIA
-643 FSNIGKMFVPLKN
+643 
-656 GLFVIATGFMKLA
+656 GLVG
-669 KTIRHPITAIKN
+669 AIKG
-681 LAFAIKYFI
+681 LAS
-690 VTSGAVIAIVGAV
+690 SGSLLSGVVNAVRGSFLALKVALGSAAAAFGVVLAVIGAV
-703 IAVLY
+703 IAVAY
-708 GMYAAF
+708 GMYVSF
-714 KENTANIKGFLSGM
+714 KENTANIKGFLSTMWDG
-728 FDAVK
+728 VK

-745 IVSALKPVGSGFKD
+745 IVAALKPVGSGFKD
-759 VLKYIGVGV
+759 VLKYVGV
-768 WVAFGI
+768 AIWASLGL
-774 VLATVVDIIQVLA
+774 VLAAVVDIIQVLA
-787 RIVLVAIKG
+787 RIVLVAIKA

-811 SGDLKGAKKS
+811 HWDLKGAKKS
-821 LEQSKEA
+821 LEQSKDA

-862 NTAKKTETSGKKIKE
+862 KTAKKTETSGKKIKD
-877 TLKLVETTA
+877 TLKLVETTS

-904 SGGVDQYGNKLSEK
+904 SGGVDQYGKKLNEK
-918 TKSFLNAAKDLYG
+918 TKSFLNAAKDLYE
-931 QYQESS
+931 QYQEAT

-944 SAAMEKAQDLEGDK
+944 SVAMEKAQSLEGDK
-958 RKKAIADANATLVAE
+958 RKKAIADANKTLVDE
-973 IDKNNGT
+973 TTKNNNT
-980 LLTLQAD
+980 LLTLQSD
-987 YAKLLKE
+987 YSNMLKT
-994 NKWVDGTELTAQ
+994 NRWTDGQELTAQ

-1016 DIQAELAKQN
+1016 DIQTELAKQN
-1026 QLYVEGNL
+1026 QLYVEANL
-1034 LKLSNGK
+1034 LRLEQGK
-1041 TLNEKERST
+1041 SLTEKERNT
-1050 SIEVQKSLYAD
+1050 SLEVQKSLYEEK
-1061 RKKAVETGEKEL
+1061 KKAVEAGEKSL
-1073 ADLKKKKSDATT
+1073 DDLKKKKAEASTQ
-1085 ETEKANYQIQ
+1085 TEKANYQIQ

-1100 KKNKTLAENLQKW
+1100 KKNQTLSTNLKNW

-1118 TIIAN
+1118 AIIAN
-1123 GGTLNAETFAKGLSE
+1123 GGTLNAETFASGLSQL
-1138 MGNIS
+1138 GNIS
-1143 DEQLSAVWQD
+1143 DEQLSALWQN
-1153 FVKVSGSI
+1153 FVSTSTSI
-1161 DNTLAGLG
+1161 DNTLSGLA
-1169 AIMSQRGGEGVQ
+1169 AIMGQRGGEGVQ
-1181 AFVTALQSGDYTTAA
+1181 AFVTAIQSKDYTTAA

-1201 DVMNTL
+1201 DVLNTL
-1207 STLPNGMFQNGQS
+1207 SSLPNGMFLNGQNG
-1220 GKDQFIAAIKSGDFQ
+1220 KNQFIAAIKSNEYQ
-1235 GAGKFLLD
+1235 EAGKYLVD
-1243 GVKLGASPLPGE
+1243 GVKMGASPLPTELNG
-1255 MNNIGK
+1255 IGK
-1261 QGGNANADGL
+1261 QGGNANADGI
-1271 KSTAEANKSAGAELK
+1271 KSTAEANKNAGATIK

-1299 KMTGAN
+1299 KMTGSN
-1305 NASGFNGGILDG
+1305 NASGFNSGILDG
-1317 KGNAFSAGSGIGN
+1317 KGNAFSAGTGIGN
-1330 SAKSGAASVDS
+1330 SAKSGAGSVDS

-1346 DFASGYAQ
+1346 DFASGYVD
-1354 GIASGGMMVAGA
+1354 GILSGMKKVGEAAG
-1366 ASALA
+1366 SLA
-1371 NKALAAVQKKQDSHS
+1371 NKALQAVKDAQKSKS
-1386 PSKESKKLGGD
+1386 PSKKAKKLGRD
-1397 FGTGY
+1397 FGSGY

-1420 VASALGT
+1420 VAGALGT
-1427 ESQIKK
+1427 EKQIKK
-1433 LSSTLK
+1433 LSTTLK

-1451 SKNKSVGQLK
+1451 SKNKSAGQLK
-1461 QAKALSS
+1461 QAKALNS

-1525 SNVDPENPQSIQAE
+1525 SNVDAENPQSIQAE

-1663 PSRVAI
+1663 PSRVAV
-1669 ELGKFFTG
+1669 ELGKFFTS

-1683 LAGAKGAVQST
+1683 LDGAKGAVQST

-1708 TVPAITLPKIS
+1708 TVPTINLPKIS

>member
-68 MGSAGSN
+68 MGNAGSN

-83 MRELP
+83 IRELP

-111 ASITAIKELGTSIKN
+111 ASITAVKNLGTSIKN

-147 SAVKVSI
+147 SAVKISI
-154 NVIKSIPSAI
+154 NVIKSIPGAI

-191 TTVKVIRSIPSAA
+191 TTVKVIKSIPGAA
-204 KTAAVAVKDSFVVAY
+204 KTAATAVKNSFVVAY
-219 KAAVVAAYMSVKG
+219 KAVVVAAYMSVKG

-347 EQARFSVLK
+347 EQARFSILR
-356 LAAALGLI
+356 LAAAFGLI

-509 GSLESTKAI
+509 GSLESTRAI

-579 LDVAKNTFKQFAAV
+579 LDVAKNAFKQFAAV

-605 MIQKIKELIPVMVKL
+605 LIQKIKEFIPVLIEWAPVL
-620 APTILKV
+620 AKV
-627 VSAMLAL
+627 AAGFVAFNII
-634 QAVSSVYVA
+634 SSVYSKVAGLVMAFRGLASSGTLLGGIVNTVKGAFVGLKAALGSASVA
-643 FSNIGKMFVPLKN
+643 FGV
-656 GLFVIATGFMKLA
+656 
-669 KTIRHPITAIKN
+669 ITA
-681 LAFAIKYFI
+681 
-690 VTSGAVIAIVGAV
+690 VIGSVV
-703 IAVLY
+703 AVLY
-708 GMYAAF
+708 GMYTAF
-714 KENTANIKGFLSGM
+714 KENTAGIKGFLSGM
-728 FDAVK
+728 WDAVK

-759 VLKYIGVGV
+759 ILKYIGVGV

-811 SGDLKGAKKS
+811 QGDLKGAKKS
-821 LEQSKEA
+821 LEQSKDA

-844 YALTGTVEAFKQM
+844 YALTGTIESLKEM

-862 NTAKKTETSGKKIKE
+862 KTGAKAETSNKKIANS
-877 TLKLVETTA
+877 LKIVESTA

-918 TKSFLNAAKDLYG
+918 TKSFLNSAKELYS
-931 QYQESS
+931 QYQESA
-937 KKSQDKY
+937 KKSQDAY
-944 SAAMEKAQDLEGDK
+944 TAAMEKAQSLEGDK
-958 RKKAIADANATLVAE
+958 RKKAIADANKTLVDE
-973 IDKNNGT
+973 TTKNNST
-980 LLTLQAD
+980 LLTLQSDYSNMLKTNRWAD
-987 YAKLLKE
+987 
-994 NKWVDGTELTAQ
+994 GQELTAQ
-1006 QKKFLQQQTA
+1006 QKKFLQQQTT
-1016 DIQAELAKQN
+1016 DIQTELAKQN
-1026 QLYVEGNL
+1026 QLYVEANL
-1034 LKLSNGK
+1034 LRLEQGK
-1041 TLNEKERST
+1041 SLNEKERNT
-1050 SIEVQKSLYAD
+1050 SLEVQKSLYEEK
-1061 RKKAVETGEKEL
+1061 KKAVETGEKSL
-1073 ADLKKKKSDATT
+1073 ADLKKKKADAST

-1100 KKNKTLAENLQKW
+1100 KKNQTLSTNLKNW

-1118 TIIAN
+1118 SIIAN
-1123 GGTLNAETFAKGLSE
+1123 GGTLNAQTFANGLSQL
-1138 MGNIS
+1138 GNIS
-1143 DEQLSAVWQD
+1143 DEQLSALWQN
-1153 FVKVSGSI
+1153 FVSTSTSI
-1161 DNTLAGLG
+1161 DNTLAGLAG
-1169 AIMSQRGGEGVQ
+1169 IMGQRGGEGVQ

-1201 DVMNTL
+1201 DVL
-1207 STLPNGMFQNGQS
+1207 STISSLPNGMFLNGEN
-1220 GKDQFIAAIKSGDFQ
+1220 GKNQFLTAIKSGDFQ
-1235 GAGKFLLD
+1235 GAGKYLVD
-1243 GVKLGASPLPGE
+1243 GVKMGTDSIDSE
-1255 MNNIGK
+1255 MKTKG
-1261 QGGNANADGL
+1261 QTGGQNFADGV
-1271 KSTAEANKSAGAELK
+1271 KGKEGAAKSAGSAVK
-1286 NNAKNGA
+1286 NKAKEGA
-1293 FDPNLF
+1293 TDPNAF
-1299 KMTGAN
+1299 KAVGSKDSA
-1305 NASGFNGGILDG
+1305 GFNNGVMGG
-1317 KGNAFSAGSGIGN
+1317 KGGAYSAGSSVGN
-1330 SAKSGAASVDS
+1330 SAKSGAGSVDS

-1346 DFASGYAQ
+1346 DFASGYVN
-1354 GIASGGMMVAGA
+1354 GILSGMGAVGRAA
-1366 ASALA
+1366 ASLA

-1386 PSKESKKLGGD
+1386 PAKKSKKLGGD
-1397 FGTGY
+1397 FGSGY
-1402 SLGIAD
+1402 SLGITSKTKAV
-1408 KNKAVTK
+1408 NKA
-1415 AANNL
+1415 ASNL
-1420 VASALGT
+1420 VAGALGT

-1451 SKNKSVGQLK
+1451 SKNKSSGQLK
-1461 QAKALSS
+1461 QAKALNS
-1468 IEGYIGQQTNK
+1468 IEGYIVQQTNR

-1566 ISDILESGVE
+1566 INDILEAGVE

-1620 AGINAAKGLINGL
+1620 AGINAARGLINGL
-1633 NSQKKQLENTAKSIA
+1633 NSQKKQLEKTAKSIA

-1657 ALRIHS
+1657 ALKIHS

-1708 TVPAITLPKIS
+1708 TVPAINLPKIS

-1746 ESSNADLIKAIKESG
+1746 ESSNADLIKAIQQSG
-1761 AKPVIL
+1761 DRPINFYV
-1767 NLDGEVLANNSNNRI
+1767 DGKDLADNTNNHL
-1782 GSMTDL
+1782 GSSTSL
-1788 GLYGGG
+1788 AFYGKGL
-1794 LL
+1794 

>member
-1 MSDGSV
+1 
-7 VIEISLDDKKA
+7 
-18 DKQLDAFEKDL
+18 
-29 AKAGTNAG
+29 
-37 AALDKAYRE
+37 
-46 AVSDIASQSKRLKD
+46 
-60 TFVNAFKS
+60 
-68 MGSAGSN
+68 
-75 ALKASLNF
+75 
-83 MRELP
+83 
-88 SNVQAALSKLASTV
+88 
-102 KTGFVNAAK
+102 
-111 ASITAIKELGTSIKN
+111 
-126 TAVNIK
+126 
-132 NGFFSIAKTVQSSIV
+132 
-147 SAVKVSI
+147 
-154 NVIKSIPSAI
+154 
-164 KSAGISIKSAL
+164 
-175 VSSLQA
+175 
-181 AKSAAISFAQ
+181 
-191 TTVKVIRSIPSAA
+191 
-204 KTAAVAVKDSFVVAY
+204 
-219 KAAVVAAYMSVKG
+219 
-232 TISAVKA
+232 
-239 IPSATKSAALA
+239 
-250 VSSAMKTA
+250 
-258 FSAVASAAKTTGTTV
+258 
-273 KSALKT
+273 
-279 GFSAVK
+279 
-285 SGAKAAGQAGI
+285 KAAGQAGI

-347 EQARFSVLK
+347 EQARFSILR
-356 LAAALGLI
+356 LAAAFGLI

-476 DINRLVDAGV
+476 DINRLVEAGV

-579 LDVAKNTFKQFAAV
+579 LDVAKNAFKQFAAV

-605 MIQKIKELIPVMVKL
+605 LIQKIKEFIPVLIEWAPVL
-620 APTILKV
+620 AKV
-627 VSAMLAL
+627 AAGFVAFNII
-634 QAVSSVYVA
+634 SSVYSKVA
-643 FSNIGKMFVPLKN
+643 GLVMAFRGLASSGTLLGGIVNTVKGSFLALKVAL
-656 GLFVIATGFMKLA
+656 GSAAAAFGVI
-669 KTIRHPITAIKN
+669 I
-681 LAFAIKYFI
+681 
-690 VTSGAVIAIVGAV
+690 AVIGAV
-703 IAVLY
+703 IAVAY
-708 GMYAAF
+708 GMYVSF
-714 KENTANIKGFLSGM
+714 KENTANIKGFLSTMWDG
-728 FDAVK
+728 VK

-745 IVSALKPVGSGFKD
+745 IVAALKPVGSGFKD
-759 VLKYIGVGV
+759 VLKYVGV
-768 WVAFGI
+768 AIWASLGL
-774 VLATVVDIIQVLA
+774 VLAAVVDIIQVLA
-787 RIVLVAIKG
+787 RIVLVAIKA

-811 SGDLKGAKKS
+811 HWDLKGAKKS
-821 LEQSKEA
+821 LEQSKDA

-862 NTAKKTETSGKKIKE
+862 KTAKKTETSGKKIKE

-904 SGGVDQYGNKLSEK
+904 SGGVDQYGKKLSEK
-918 TKSFLNAAKDLYG
+918 TESFLNAAKDLYE
-931 QYQESS
+931 QYQEATI
-937 KKSQDKY
+937 KSQDKY
-944 SAAMEKAQDLEGDK
+944 SVAMEKAQSLEGDK

-987 YAKLLKE
+987 YAKLLKG

-1118 TIIAN
+1118 AIIAN

-1161 DNTLAGLG
+1161 DNTLAGL
-1169 AIMSQRGGEGVQ
+1169 AAVMSKRGGEGVQ

-1220 GKDQFIAAIKSGDFQ
+1220 GKDQFITAIKSGDFQ

-1299 KMTGAN
+1299 KMTGSN
-1305 NASGFNGGILDG
+1305 NASGFNSGILDG
-1317 KGNAFSAGSGIGN
+1317 KGNAFSAGTGIGN
-1330 SAKSGAASVDS
+1330 SAKSGAGSVDS

-1346 DFASGYAQ
+1346 DFASGYVN
-1354 GIASGGMMVAGA
+1354 GILSGMGAVGEAAG
-1366 ASALA
+1366 SLA
-1371 NKALAAVQKKQDSHS
+1371 NKALQAVKDAQKSKS
-1386 PSKESKKLGGD
+1386 PSKKAKKLGGD
-1397 FGTGY
+1397 FGSGY
-1402 SLGIAD
+1402 SLGIAS
-1408 KNKAVTK
+1408 KTKAVNKA
-1415 AANNL
+1415 ASNL
-1420 VASALGT
+1420 VAGALGT

-1451 SKNKSVGQLK
+1451 SKNKSRGQLK
-1461 QAKALSS
+1461 QAKALNS
-1468 IEGYIGQQTNK
+1468 IEGYIVQQTNR

-1511 AASITEKMQSYGSI
+1511 AASITEKMQSYGS
-1525 SNVDPENPQSIQAE
+1525 
-1539 MQKRLKE
+1539 
-1546 IKAFQANV
+1546 
-1554 EKLRKKGVSKDI
+1554 
-1566 ISDILESGVE
+1566 
-1576 NGSSYAQALAKSD
+1576 
-1589 AKTIKAINSTQNQI
+1589 
-1603 NSASKSM
+1603 
-1610 GNTAANAMYS
+1610 
-1620 AGINAAKGLINGL
+1620 
-1633 NSQKKQLENTAKSIA
+1633 
-1648 NTITNSVKK
+1648 
-1657 ALRIHS
+1657 
-1663 PSRVAI
+1663 
-1669 ELGKFFTG
+1669 
-1677 GLGNGV
+1677 
-1683 LAGAKGAVQST
+1683 
-1694 NKMVDKVVNAASNM
+1694 
-1708 TVPAITLPKIS
+1708 
-1719 AEKALGLKSVD
+1719 
-1730 LNRTITV
+1730 
-1737 KTIIDNKTK
+1737 
-1746 ESSNADLIKAIKESG
+1746 
-1761 AKPVIL
+1761 
-1767 NLDGEVLANNSNNRI
+1767 
-1782 GSMTDL
+1782 
-1788 GLYGGG
+1788 
-1794 LL
+1794 

>member
-68 MGSAGSN
+68 MGNAGSN

-83 MRELP
+83 IRELP

-111 ASITAIKELGTSIKN
+111 ASITAVKNLGTSIKN

-147 SAVKVSI
+147 SAVKISI
-154 NVIKSIPSAI
+154 NVIKSIPGAI

-191 TTVKVIRSIPSAA
+191 TTVKVIKSIPGAA
-204 KTAAVAVKDSFVVAY
+204 KTAATAVKNSFVVAY
-219 KAAVVAAYMSVKG
+219 KAVVVAAYMSVKG

-347 EQARFSVLK
+347 EQARFSILR
-356 LAAALGLI
+356 LAAAFGLI

-509 GSLESTKAI
+509 GSLESTRAI

-579 LDVAKNTFKQFAAV
+579 LDVAKNAFKQFAAV

-605 MIQKIKELIPVMVKL
+605 LIQKIKEFIPVLIEWAPVL
-620 APTILKV
+620 AKV
-627 VSAMLAL
+627 AAGFVAFNII
-634 QAVSSVYVA
+634 SSVYSKVAGLVMAFRGLASSGTLLGGIVNTVKGAFVGLKAALGSASVA
-643 FSNIGKMFVPLKN
+643 FGV
-656 GLFVIATGFMKLA
+656 
-669 KTIRHPITAIKN
+669 ITA
-681 LAFAIKYFI
+681 
-690 VTSGAVIAIVGAV
+690 VIGSVV
-703 IAVLY
+703 AVLY
-708 GMYAAF
+708 GMYTAF
-714 KENTANIKGFLSGM
+714 KENTAGIKGFLSGIW
-728 FDAVK
+728 DAVK

-759 VLKYIGVGV
+759 ILKYIGVGV

-811 SGDLKGAKKS
+811 QGDLKGAKKS
-821 LEQSKEA
+821 LEQSKDA

-844 YALTGTVEAFKQM
+844 YALTGTIESLKEM

-862 NTAKKTETSGKKIKE
+862 KTGAKAETSNKKIANS
-877 TLKLVETTA
+877 LKIVESTA

-918 TKSFLNAAKDLYG
+918 TKSFLNSAKELYS
-931 QYQESS
+931 QYQESA
-937 KKSQDKY
+937 KKSQDAY
-944 SAAMEKAQDLEGDK
+944 TAAMEKAQSLEGDK
-958 RKKAIADANATLVAE
+958 RKKAIADANKTLVDE
-973 IDKNNGT
+973 TTKNNST
-980 LLTLQAD
+980 LLTLQSDYSNMLKTNRWAD
-987 YAKLLKE
+987 
-994 NKWVDGTELTAQ
+994 GQELTAQ
-1006 QKKFLQQQTA
+1006 QKKFLQQQTT
-1016 DIQAELAKQN
+1016 DIQTELAKQN
-1026 QLYVEGNL
+1026 QLYVEANL
-1034 LKLSNGK
+1034 LRLEQGK
-1041 TLNEKERST
+1041 SLNEKERNT
-1050 SIEVQKSLYAD
+1050 SLEVQKSLYEEK
-1061 RKKAVETGEKEL
+1061 KKAVETGEKSL
-1073 ADLKKKKSDATT
+1073 ADLKKKKADAST

-1100 KKNKTLAENLQKW
+1100 KKNQTLSTNLKNW

-1118 TIIAN
+1118 SIIAN
-1123 GGTLNAETFAKGLSE
+1123 GGTLNAQTFANGLSQL
-1138 MGNIS
+1138 GNIS
-1143 DEQLSAVWQD
+1143 DEQLSALWQN
-1153 FVKVSGSI
+1153 FVSTSTSI
-1161 DNTLAGLG
+1161 DNTLAGLAG
-1169 AIMSQRGGEGVQ
+1169 IMGQRGGEGVQ

-1201 DVMNTL
+1201 DVL
-1207 STLPNGMFQNGQS
+1207 STISSLPNGMFLNGEN
-1220 GKDQFIAAIKSGDFQ
+1220 GKNQFLTAIKSGDFQ
-1235 GAGKFLLD
+1235 GAGKYLVD
-1243 GVKLGASPLPGE
+1243 GVKMGTDSIDSE
-1255 MNNIGK
+1255 MKTKG
-1261 QGGNANADGL
+1261 QTGGQNFADGV
-1271 KSTAEANKSAGAELK
+1271 KGKEGAAKSAGSAVK
-1286 NNAKNGA
+1286 NKAKEGA
-1293 FDPNLF
+1293 TDPNAF
-1299 KMTGAN
+1299 KAVGSKDSA
-1305 NASGFNGGILDG
+1305 GFNNGVMGG
-1317 KGNAFSAGSGIGN
+1317 KGGAYSAGSSVGN
-1330 SAKSGAASVDS
+1330 SAKSGAGSVDS

-1346 DFASGYAQ
+1346 DFASGYVN
-1354 GIASGGMMVAGA
+1354 GILSGMGAVGRAA
-1366 ASALA
+1366 ASLA

-1386 PSKESKKLGGD
+1386 PAKKSKKLGGD
-1397 FGTGY
+1397 FGSGY
-1402 SLGIAD
+1402 SLGIAS
-1408 KNKAVTK
+1408 KTKAVNKA
-1415 AANNL
+1415 ASNL
-1420 VASALGT
+1420 VAGALGT

-1451 SKNKSVGQLK
+1451 SKNKSSGQLK
-1461 QAKALSS
+1461 QAKALNS
-1468 IEGYIGQQTNK
+1468 IEGYIVQQTNR

-1566 ISDILESGVE
+1566 INDILEAGVE

-1620 AGINAAKGLINGL
+1620 AGINAARGLINGL
-1633 NSQKKQLENTAKSIA
+1633 NSQKKQLEKTAKSIA

-1657 ALRIHS
+1657 ALKIHS

-1708 TVPAITLPKIS
+1708 TVPAINLPKIS

-1746 ESSNADLIKAIKESG
+1746 ESSNADLIKAIQQSG
-1761 AKPVIL
+1761 DRPINFYV
-1767 NLDGEVLANNSNNRI
+1767 DGKDLADNTNNHL
-1782 GSMTDL
+1782 GSSTSL
-1788 GLYGGG
+1788 AFYGKGL
-1794 LL
+1794 

>member
-18 DKQLDAFEKDL
+18 GKQLDAFEKDL

-111 ASITAIKELGTSIKN
+111 ASITAVKNLGTSIKN

-191 TTVKVIRSIPSAA
+191 TTVKVIRSIPGAA
-204 KTAAVAVKDSFVVAY
+204 KTAATAVKNSFVVAY
-219 KAAVVAAYMSVKG
+219 KAVVVAAYMSVKG

-347 EQARFSVLK
+347 EQARFSILR
-356 LAAALGLI
+356 LAAAFGLI

-579 LDVAKNTFKQFAAV
+579 LDVAKNAFKQFAAV

-605 MIQKIKELIPVMVKL
+605 LIQKIKEFIPVLIEWAPLL
-620 APTILKV
+620 AKVAAGFVAFNIL
-627 VSAMLAL
+627 
-634 QAVSSVYVA
+634 SSVYSKVA
-643 FSNIGKMFVPLKN
+643 GLVMAFRGLASSGTLLGGIVNTAKGSFLALKVAL
-656 GLFVIATGFMKLA
+656 GSAAAAFGVI
-669 KTIRHPITAIKN
+669 I
-681 LAFAIKYFI
+681 
-690 VTSGAVIAIVGAV
+690 AVIGAV
-703 IAVLY
+703 IAVAY
-708 GMYAAF
+708 GMYVSF
-714 KENTANIKGFLSGM
+714 KENTANIKGFLSTMWDG
-728 FDAVK
+728 VK

-745 IVSALKPVGSGFKD
+745 IVAALKPVGSGFKD
-759 VLKYIGVGV
+759 VLKYVGV
-768 WVAFGI
+768 AIWASLGL
-774 VLATVVDIIQVLA
+774 VLAAVVDIIQVLA
-787 RIVLVAIKG
+787 RIVLVAIKA

-811 SGDLKGAKKS
+811 HWDLKGAKKS
-821 LEQSKEA
+821 LEQSKDA
-828 FVDAGSAIKD
+828 FVEAGSAIKD

-862 NTAKKTETSGKKIKE
+862 KTAKKTETSGKKIKE

-904 SGGVDQYGNKLSEK
+904 SGGVDQYGKKLSEK
-918 TKSFLNAAKDLYG
+918 TESFLNAAKELYG
-931 QYQESS
+931 QYQEAT

-944 SAAMEKAQDLEGDK
+944 SVAMEKAQSLEGDK

-987 YAKLLKE
+987 YAKLLKG

-1118 TIIAN
+1118 AIIAN

-1161 DNTLAGLG
+1161 DNTLAGL
-1169 AIMSQRGGEGVQ
+1169 AAVMSKRGGEGVQ
-1181 AFVTALQSGDYTTAA
+1181 AFVTAIQSKDYTTAA

-1201 DVMNTL
+1201 DVLNTL
-1207 STLPNGMFQNGQS
+1207 SNLPNGMFLNGQNG
-1220 GKDQFIAAIKSGDFQ
+1220 KNQFIAAIKSNEYQ
-1235 GAGKFLLD
+1235 EAGKYLVD
-1243 GVKLGASPLPGE
+1243 GVKMGASPLPNELNG
-1255 MNNIGK
+1255 IGK
-1261 QGGNANADGL
+1261 QGGNANADGI
-1271 KSTAEANKSAGAELK
+1271 KSTAEANKNAGATIK

-1299 KMTGAN
+1299 QMTGVSNAN
-1305 NASGFNGGILDG
+1305 GFNGGILDG
-1317 KGNAFSAGSGIGN
+1317 KGNAFSAGTGIGN
-1330 SAKSGAASVDS
+1330 SAKSGAGSVDS
-1341 SGVGS
+1341 SGAGS
-1346 DFASGYAQ
+1346 DFASGYVD
-1354 GIASGGMMVAGA
+1354 GILSGMKKVGEAAG
-1366 ASALA
+1366 SLA
-1371 NKALAAVQKKQDSHS
+1371 NKALQAVKDAQKSKS
-1386 PSKESKKLGGD
+1386 PSKKAKKLGRD
-1397 FGTGY
+1397 FGSGY

-1420 VASALGT
+1420 VAGALGT
-1427 ESQIKK
+1427 EKQIKK
-1433 LSSTLK
+1433 LSTTLK

-1451 SKNKSVGQLK
+1451 SKNKSAGQLK
-1461 QAKALSS
+1461 QAKALNS

-1525 SNVDPENPQSIQAE
+1525 SNVDPENPQSIQQE

-1566 ISDILESGVE
+1566 VSDILDAGVE

-1746 ESSNADLIKAIKESG
+1746 ESSNADLIKAIQKSG
-1761 AKPVIL
+1761 DRPIIFNVDGK
-1767 NLDGEVLANNSNNRI
+1767 NLAENANNRI
-1782 GSMTDL
+1782 GTMGNL

>member
-29 AKAGTNAG
+29 EKAGTNAG

-111 ASITAIKELGTSIKN
+111 ASITVIKELGTSIKN

-219 KAAVVAAYMSVKG
+219 KAVVVAAYMSVKG

-347 EQARFSVLK
+347 EQARFSILR
-356 LAAALGLI
+356 LAAAFGLI

-476 DINRLVDAGV
+476 DINRLVEAGV

-579 LDVAKNTFKQFAAV
+579 LDVAKNAFKQFAAV

-605 MIQKIKELIPVMVKL
+605 LIQKIKEFIPVLIEWAPVL
-620 APTILKV
+620 AKV
-627 VSAMLAL
+627 AAGFVAFNII
-634 QAVSSVYVA
+634 SSVYSKVA
-643 FSNIGKMFVPLKN
+643 GLVMAFRGLASSGTLLGGIVNTVKGSFLALKVAL
-656 GLFVIATGFMKLA
+656 GSAAAAFGVI
-669 KTIRHPITAIKN
+669 I
-681 LAFAIKYFI
+681 
-690 VTSGAVIAIVGAV
+690 AVIGAV
-703 IAVLY
+703 IAVAY
-708 GMYAAF
+708 GMYVSF
-714 KENTANIKGFLSGM
+714 KENTANIKGFLSTMWDG
-728 FDAVK
+728 VK

-745 IVSALKPVGSGFKD
+745 IVAALKPVGSGFKD
-759 VLKYIGVGV
+759 VLKYVGV
-768 WVAFGI
+768 AIWASLGL
-774 VLATVVDIIQVLA
+774 VLAAVVDIIQVLA
-787 RIVLVAIKG
+787 RIVLVAIKA

-811 SGDLKGAKKS
+811 HWDLKGAKKS
-821 LEQSKEA
+821 LEQSKDA
-828 FVDAGSAIKD
+828 FVEAGSAIKD

-862 NTAKKTETSGKKIKE
+862 KTAKKTETSGKKIKE

-904 SGGVDQYGNKLSEK
+904 SGGVDQYGKKLSEK
-918 TKSFLNAAKDLYG
+918 TESFLNAAKDLYE
-931 QYQESS
+931 QYQEATI
-937 KKSQDKY
+937 KSQDKY
-944 SAAMEKAQDLEGDK
+944 SVAMEKAQSLEGDK

-987 YAKLLKE
+987 YAKLLKG

-1118 TIIAN
+1118 AIIAN

-1161 DNTLAGLG
+1161 DNTLAGL
-1169 AIMSQRGGEGVQ
+1169 AAVMSKRGGEGVQ

-1317 KGNAFSAGSGIGN
+1317 KGNAFSAGTGIGN

-1346 DFASGYAQ
+1346 DFASGYVN
-1354 GIASGGMMVAGA
+1354 GILSGMGAVGEAAG
-1366 ASALA
+1366 SLA
-1371 NKALAAVQKKQDSHS
+1371 NKALQAVKDAQKSKS
-1386 PSKESKKLGGD
+1386 PSKKAKKLGGD

-1461 QAKALSS
+1461 QAKALNS

-1525 SNVDPENPQSIQAE
+1525 SNVDAENPQSIQAE

-1669 ELGKFFTG
+1669 ELGKFFTD

-1694 NKMVDKVVNAASNM
+1694 NKMVDKVVNAASNL

>member
-191 TTVKVIRSIPSAA
+191 TTVKVIKSIPGAA
-204 KTAAVAVKDSFVVAY
+204 KTASTAVKNSFVVAY
-219 KAAVVAAYMSVKG
+219 KAVVVAAYMSVKG

-320 FNAAKAAAKGA
+320 FNTAKAAAKGA
-331 GAGMREALKN
+331 SAGMREALKN

-347 EQARFSVLK
+347 EQARFSILR
-356 LAAALGLI
+356 LAAAFGLI

-579 LDVAKNTFKQFAAV
+579 LDVAKNAFKQFAAV

-605 MIQKIKELIPVMVKL
+605 LIQKIKEFIPVLIEWAPLL
-620 APTILKV
+620 AKVAAGFVAFNIL
-627 VSAMLAL
+627 
-634 QAVSSVYVA
+634 SSVYSKVA
-643 FSNIGKMFVPLKN
+643 GLVMAFRGLASSGTLLGGIVNTVKGSFLALKVAL
-656 GLFVIATGFMKLA
+656 GSAAAAFGVI
-669 KTIRHPITAIKN
+669 I
-681 LAFAIKYFI
+681 
-690 VTSGAVIAIVGAV
+690 AVIGAV
-703 IAVLY
+703 IAVAY
-708 GMYAAF
+708 GMYVSF
-714 KENTANIKGFLSGM
+714 KENTANIKGFLSTMWDG
-728 FDAVK
+728 VK

-745 IVSALKPVGSGFKD
+745 IVAALKPVGSGFKD
-759 VLKYIGVGV
+759 VLKYVGV
-768 WVAFGI
+768 AIWASLGL
-774 VLATVVDIIQVLA
+774 VLAAVVDIIQVLA
-787 RIVLVAIKG
+787 RIVLVAIKA
-796 LQGLYYAIKAAFQAL
+796 LQGLYYAIKSAFQAL

-821 LEQSKEA
+821 LEQSKDA
-828 FVDAGSAIKD
+828 FVEAGSAIKD

-862 NTAKKTETSGKKIKE
+862 KTAKKTETSGKKIKD

-931 QYQESS
+931 QYQESA

-958 RKKAIADANATLVAE
+958 RKKAIADANTTLVAE

-987 YAKLLKE
+987 YAKLLKG

-1118 TIIAN
+1118 IIIAN

-1201 DVMNTL
+1201 DVL
-1207 STLPNGMFQNGQS
+1207 STISSLPNGMFLNGES
-1220 GKDQFIAAIKSGDFQ
+1220 GKNQFLTAIKSGDFQ
-1235 GAGKFLLD
+1235 GAGKYLVD
-1243 GVKLGASPLPGE
+1243 GVKMGTDSIDSE
-1255 MNNIGK
+1255 MKTKG
-1261 QGGNANADGL
+1261 QTGGQNFADGV
-1271 KSTAEANKSAGAELK
+1271 KGKEDAAKSAGSAVK
-1286 NNAKNGA
+1286 NKAKEGA
-1293 FDPNLF
+1293 TDPNAF
-1299 KMTGAN
+1299 KAVGSKDSA
-1305 NASGFNGGILDG
+1305 GFNNGVMGG
-1317 KGNAFSAGSGIGN
+1317 KGGAYSAGSSVGN

-1346 DFASGYAQ
+1346 DFSSGYVN
-1354 GIASGGMMVAGA
+1354 GILSGMGAVGEAA
-1366 ASALA
+1366 ASLA
-1371 NKALAAVQKKQDSHS
+1371 SKALAAVQKKQDSHS
-1386 PSKESKKLGGD
+1386 PAKESKKLGGD

-1451 SKNKSVGQLK
+1451 SKNKSAGQLK
-1461 QAKALSS
+1461 QAKALNS
-1468 IEGYIGQQTNK
+1468 IEGYIAQQTNK

-1525 SNVDPENPQSIQAE
+1525 SNVDAENPQSIQAE

-1633 NSQKKQLENTAKSIA
+1633 NSQKKQLEKTAKSIA

-1708 TVPAITLPKIS
+1708 TVPTINLPKIS

-1746 ESSNADLIKAIKESG
+1746 ESSNADLIKAIQQSG
-1761 AKPVIL
+1761 DRPIIFNVDGK
-1767 NLDGEVLANNSNNRI
+1767 NLAENANNRI
-1782 GSMTDL
+1782 GTMGNL

>member
-29 AKAGTNAG
+29 EKAGTNAG

-88 SNVQAALSKLASTV
+88 ANVQAALSKLASTV

-154 NVIKSIPSAI
+154 NVIKSIPGAI

-191 TTVKVIRSIPSAA
+191 TTVKVIKSIPGAA
-204 KTAAVAVKDSFVVAY
+204 KTAATAVKNSFVVAY
-219 KAAVVAAYMSVKG
+219 KAVVVAAYMSVKG

-308 TGSLIKS
+308 TGSLIKT

-525 EEGTTGMA
+525 EEGTSGMA

-579 LDVAKNTFKQFAAV
+579 LDVAKNAFKQFAAV

-605 MIQKIKELIPVMVKL
+605 LIQKIKEFIPVLIEWAPLL
-620 APTILKV
+620 AKVAAGFVAFNIL
-627 VSAMLAL
+627 
-634 QAVSSVYVA
+634 SSVYSKVA
-643 FSNIGKMFVPLKN
+643 GLVMAFRGLASSGTLLGGIVNTVKGSFLALKVAL
-656 GLFVIATGFMKLA
+656 GSAAAAFGVI
-669 KTIRHPITAIKN
+669 I
-681 LAFAIKYFI
+681 
-690 VTSGAVIAIVGAV
+690 AVIGAV
-703 IAVLY
+703 IAVAY
-708 GMYAAF
+708 GMYVSF
-714 KENTANIKGFLSGM
+714 KENTANIKGFLSTMWDG
-728 FDAVK
+728 VK

-745 IVSALKPVGSGFKD
+745 IVAALKPVGSGFKD
-759 VLKYIGVGV
+759 VLKYVGV
-768 WVAFGI
+768 AIWASLGL
-774 VLATVVDIIQVLA
+774 VLAAVVDIIQVLA
-787 RIVLVAIKG
+787 RIVLVAIKA
-796 LQGLYYAIKAAFQAL
+796 LQGLYYAIKSAFQAL

-821 LEQSKEA
+821 LEQSKDA
-828 FVDAGSAIKD
+828 FVEAGSAIKD

-862 NTAKKTETSGKKIKE
+862 KTAKKTETSGKKIKE

-931 QYQESS
+931 QYQESA

-944 SAAMEKAQDLEGDK
+944 SAAMEKAQELEGDK

-987 YAKLLKE
+987 YAKLLKG

-1220 GKDQFIAAIKSGDFQ
+1220 GKDQFITAIKSGDFQ

-1317 KGNAFSAGSGIGN
+1317 KGNAFSAGTGIGN

-1354 GIASGGMMVAGA
+1354 GIASGGVMVAGA

-1451 SKNKSVGQLK
+1451 SKNKSAGQLK
-1461 QAKALSS
+1461 QAKALNS
-1468 IEGYIGQQTNK
+1468 IEGYIAQQTNK

-1525 SNVDPENPQSIQAE
+1525 SNVDAENPQSIQAE

-1663 PSRVAI
+1663 PSRVAV

>member
-111 ASITAIKELGTSIKN
+111 ASITVIKELGTSIKN

-191 TTVKVIRSIPSAA
+191 TTVKVIKSIPGAA
-204 KTAAVAVKDSFVVAY
+204 KTAATAVKNSFVVAY
-219 KAAVVAAYMSVKG
+219 KAVVVAAYMSVKG

-509 GSLESTKAI
+509 GSLESTRAI

-579 LDVAKNTFKQFAAV
+579 LDVAKNAFKQFAAV

-605 MIQKIKELIPVMVKL
+605 LIQKIKEFIPVLIEWAPLL
-620 APTILKV
+620 AKVAAGFVAFNIL
-627 VSAMLAL
+627 
-634 QAVSSVYVA
+634 SSVYSKVA
-643 FSNIGKMFVPLKN
+643 GLVMAFRGLASSGTLLGGIVNTVKGSFLALKVAL
-656 GLFVIATGFMKLA
+656 GSAAAAFGVI
-669 KTIRHPITAIKN
+669 I
-681 LAFAIKYFI
+681 
-690 VTSGAVIAIVGAV
+690 AVIGAV
-703 IAVLY
+703 IAVAY
-708 GMYAAF
+708 GMYVSF
-714 KENTANIKGFLSGM
+714 KENTANIKGFLSTMWDG
-728 FDAVK
+728 VK

-745 IVSALKPVGSGFKD
+745 IVAALKPVGSGFKD
-759 VLKYIGVGV
+759 VLKYVGV
-768 WVAFGI
+768 AIWAALGL
-774 VLATVVDIIQVLA
+774 VLAAVVDVIQVLA
-787 RIVLVAIKG
+787 RIVLVAIKA
-796 LQGLYYAIKAAFQAL
+796 LQGLYYAIKSAFQAL

-821 LEQSKEA
+821 LEQSKDA
-828 FVDAGSAIKD
+828 FVEAGSAIKD

-862 NTAKKTETSGKKIKE
+862 NTAKKTETSGKKIKD
-877 TLKLVETTA
+877 TLKLVESTA

-918 TKSFLNAAKDLYG
+918 TKSFLNSAKDLYG

-987 YAKLLKE
+987 YAKLLKG

-1201 DVMNTL
+1201 DVL
-1207 STLPNGMFQNGQS
+1207 STISSLPNGMFLNGES
-1220 GKDQFIAAIKSGDFQ
+1220 GKNQFLTAIKSGDFQ
-1235 GAGKFLLD
+1235 GAGKYLVD
-1243 GVKLGASPLPGE
+1243 GVKMGTDSIDSE
-1255 MNNIGK
+1255 MKTKG
-1261 QGGNANADGL
+1261 QTGGQNFADGV
-1271 KSTAEANKSAGAELK
+1271 KGKEDAAKSAGSAVK
-1286 NNAKNGA
+1286 NKAKEGA
-1293 FDPNLF
+1293 TDPNAF
-1299 KMTGAN
+1299 KAVGSKDSA
-1305 NASGFNGGILDG
+1305 GFNNGVMGG
-1317 KGNAFSAGSGIGN
+1317 KGGAYSAGSSVGN

-1346 DFASGYAQ
+1346 DFSSGYVN
-1354 GIASGGMMVAGA
+1354 GILSGMGAVGEAA
-1366 ASALA
+1366 ASLA
-1371 NKALAAVQKKQDSHS
+1371 SKALAAVQKKQDSHS

-1525 SNVDPENPQSIQAE
+1525 SNADPENPQSIQAE

-1746 ESSNADLIKAIKESG
+1746 ESSNADLIKAIQQSG
-1761 AKPVIL
+1761 DRPIIFNVDGK
-1767 NLDGEVLANNSNNRI
+1767 NLAENANNRI
-1782 GSMTDL
+1782 GTMGNL

>member
-18 DKQLDAFEKDL
+18 GKQLDAFEKDL

-111 ASITAIKELGTSIKN
+111 ASITAVKNLGTSIKN

-191 TTVKVIRSIPSAA
+191 TTVKVIRSIPGAA
-204 KTAAVAVKDSFVVAY
+204 KTAATAVKNSFVVAY
-219 KAAVVAAYMSVKG
+219 KAVVVAAYMSVKG

-347 EQARFSVLK
+347 EQARFSILR
-356 LAAALGLI
+356 LAAAFGLI

-579 LDVAKNTFKQFAAV
+579 LDVAKNAFKQFAAV

-605 MIQKIKELIPVMVKL
+605 LIQKIKEFIPVLIEWAPLL
-620 APTILKV
+620 AKVAAGFVAFNIL
-627 VSAMLAL
+627 
-634 QAVSSVYVA
+634 SSVYSKVA
-643 FSNIGKMFVPLKN
+643 GLVMAFRGLASSGTLLGGIVNTVKGSFLALKVAL
-656 GLFVIATGFMKLA
+656 GSAAAAFGVI
-669 KTIRHPITAIKN
+669 I
-681 LAFAIKYFI
+681 
-690 VTSGAVIAIVGAV
+690 AVIGAV
-703 IAVLY
+703 IAVAY
-708 GMYAAF
+708 GMYVSF
-714 KENTANIKGFLSGM
+714 KENTANIKGFLSTMWDG
-728 FDAVK
+728 VK

-745 IVSALKPVGSGFKD
+745 IVAALKPVGSGFKD
-759 VLKYIGVGV
+759 VLKYVGV
-768 WVAFGI
+768 AIWASLGL
-774 VLATVVDIIQVLA
+774 VLAAVVDIIQVLA
-787 RIVLVAIKG
+787 RIVLVAIKA

-811 SGDLKGAKKS
+811 HWDLKGAKKS
-821 LEQSKEA
+821 LEQSKDA
-828 FVDAGSAIKD
+828 FVEAGSAIKD

-862 NTAKKTETSGKKIKE
+862 NTAKKTETSGKKIKD

-904 SGGVDQYGNKLSEK
+904 SGGVDQYGKKLSEK
-918 TKSFLNAAKDLYG
+918 TESFLNAAKDLYE
-931 QYQESS
+931 QYQEAT

-944 SAAMEKAQDLEGDK
+944 SVAMEKAQSLEGDK
-958 RKKAIADANATLVAE
+958 RKKAIADANKTLVDE
-973 IDKNNGT
+973 TTKNNST
-980 LLTLQAD
+980 LLTLQSDYSNMLKTNRWAD
-987 YAKLLKE
+987 
-994 NKWVDGTELTAQ
+994 GQELTAQ
-1006 QKKFLQQQTA
+1006 QKKFLQQQTT
-1016 DIQAELAKQN
+1016 DIQTELAKQN
-1026 QLYVEGNL
+1026 QLYVEANL
-1034 LKLSNGK
+1034 LRLEQGK
-1041 TLNEKERST
+1041 SLNEKERNT
-1050 SIEVQKSLYAD
+1050 SLEVQKSLYEEK
-1061 RKKAVETGEKEL
+1061 KKAVETGEKSL
-1073 ADLKKKKSDATT
+1073 ADLKKKKADAST

-1100 KKNKTLAENLQKW
+1100 KKNKTLSTNLKNW
-1113 ASEMN
+1113 ATEMN
-1118 TIIAN
+1118 AIIAN
-1123 GGTLNAETFAKGLSE
+1123 GGTLNAETFASGLSQL
-1138 MGNIS
+1138 GDIS
-1143 DEQLSAVWQD
+1143 DEQLSALWQN
-1153 FVKVSGSI
+1153 FVSTSTSI
-1161 DNTLAGLG
+1161 DNTLSGLA
-1169 AIMSQRGGEGVQ
+1169 AIMGQRGGEGVQ
-1181 AFVTALQSGDYTTAA
+1181 AFVTAIQSKDYTTAA

-1201 DVMNTL
+1201 DVLNTL
-1207 STLPNGMFQNGQS
+1207 SSLPNGMFLNGQNG
-1220 GKDQFIAAIKSGDFQ
+1220 KNQFIAAIKSNEYQ
-1235 GAGKFLLD
+1235 EAGKYLVD
-1243 GVKLGASPLPGE
+1243 GVKMGASPLPSELNG
-1255 MNNIGK
+1255 IGK
-1261 QGGNANADGL
+1261 QGGNANADGI
-1271 KSTAEANKSAGAELK
+1271 KSTAEANKNAGATIK

-1299 KMTGAN
+1299 QMTGFSNAN
-1305 NASGFNGGILDG
+1305 GFNGGILDG
-1317 KGNAFSAGSGIGN
+1317 KGNAFSAGTGIGN

-1354 GIASGGMMVAGA
+1354 GIASGGVMVAGA

-1451 SKNKSVGQLK
+1451 SKNKSAGQLK
-1461 QAKALSS
+1461 QAKALNS

-1525 SNVDPENPQSIQAE
+1525 SNVDAENPQSIQAE

-1669 ELGKFFTG
+1669 ELGKFFTD

-1694 NKMVDKVVNAASNM
+1694 NKMVDKVVNAASNL

>member
-154 NVIKSIPSAI
+154 NVIKSIPGAI

-191 TTVKVIRSIPSAA
+191 TTVKVIKSIPGAA
-204 KTAAVAVKDSFVVAY
+204 KTAATAVKNSFVVAY
-219 KAAVVAAYMSVKG
+219 KAVVVAAYMSVKG

-579 LDVAKNTFKQFAAV
+579 LDVAKNAFKQFAAV

-605 MIQKIKELIPVMVKL
+605 LIQKIKEFIPVLIEWAPVL
-620 APTILKV
+620 AKV
-627 VSAMLAL
+627 AAGFVAFNII
-634 QAVSSVYVA
+634 SSVYSKVA
-643 FSNIGKMFVPLKN
+643 GLVMAFRGLASSGTLLGGIVNTVKGSFLALKVAL
-656 GLFVIATGFMKLA
+656 GSAAAAFGVI
-669 KTIRHPITAIKN
+669 I
-681 LAFAIKYFI
+681 
-690 VTSGAVIAIVGAV
+690 AVIGAV
-703 IAVLY
+703 IAVAY
-708 GMYAAF
+708 GMYVSF
-714 KENTANIKGFLSGM
+714 KENTANIKGFLSTMWDG
-728 FDAVK
+728 VK

-745 IVSALKPVGSGFKD
+745 IVAALKPVGSGFKD
-759 VLKYIGVGV
+759 VLKYVGV
-768 WVAFGI
+768 AIWASLGL
-774 VLATVVDIIQVLA
+774 VLAAVVDIIQVLA
-787 RIVLVAIKG
+787 RIVLVAIKA

-811 SGDLKGAKKS
+811 HWDLKGAKKS
-821 LEQSKEA
+821 LEQSKDA
-828 FVDAGSAIKD
+828 FVEAGSAIKD

-862 NTAKKTETSGKKIKE
+862 KTAKKTETSGKKIKE

-904 SGGVDQYGNKLSEK
+904 SGGVDQYGKKLSEK
-918 TKSFLNAAKDLYG
+918 TESFLNAAKDLYE
-931 QYQESS
+931 QYQEATI
-937 KKSQDKY
+937 KSQDKY
-944 SAAMEKAQDLEGDK
+944 SVAMEKAQSLEGDK

-987 YAKLLKE
+987 YAKLLKG

-1118 TIIAN
+1118 AIIAN

-1161 DNTLAGLG
+1161 DNTLAGL
-1169 AIMSQRGGEGVQ
+1169 AAVMSKRGGEGVQ

-1196 LNINN
+1196 LNIND

-1220 GKDQFIAAIKSGDFQ
+1220 GKDQFITAIKSGDFQ

-1299 KMTGAN
+1299 KMTGSN
-1305 NASGFNGGILDG
+1305 NASGFNSGILDG
-1317 KGNAFSAGSGIGN
+1317 KGNAFSAGTGIGN
-1330 SAKSGAASVDS
+1330 SAKSGAGSVDS

-1346 DFASGYAQ
+1346 DFASGYVN
-1354 GIASGGMMVAGA
+1354 GILSGMGAVGEAA
-1366 ASALA
+1366 ASLA
-1371 NKALAAVQKKQDSHS
+1371 SKALAAVQKKQDSHS
-1386 PSKESKKLGGD
+1386 PAKKSKKLGGD

-1402 SLGIAD
+1402 SLGISE

-1461 QAKALSS
+1461 QAKALNS

-1525 SNVDPENPQSIQAE
+1525 SNVDPENPQSIQQE

-1746 ESSNADLIKAIKESG
+1746 ESSNADLIKAIQQSG
-1761 AKPVIL
+1761 DRPIIFNVDGK
-1767 NLDGEVLANNSNNRI
+1767 NLAENANNRI
-1782 GSMTDL
+1782 GTMGNL

>member
-29 AKAGTNAG
+29 EKAGTNAG

-154 NVIKSIPSAI
+154 NVIKSIPGAI

-191 TTVKVIRSIPSAA
+191 TTVKVIKSIPGAA
-204 KTAAVAVKDSFVVAY
+204 KTAATAVKNSFVVAY
-219 KAAVVAAYMSVKG
+219 KAVVVAAYMSVKG

-258 FSAVASAAKTTGTTV
+258 FSAVSSAAKTTGTTV

-347 EQARFSVLK
+347 EQARFSILR
-356 LAAALGLI
+356 LAAAFGLI

-476 DINRLVDAGV
+476 DINRLVEAGV

-579 LDVAKNTFKQFAAV
+579 LDVAKNAFKQFAAV

-605 MIQKIKELIPVMVKL
+605 LIQKIKEFIPVLIEWAPVL
-620 APTILKV
+620 AKV
-627 VSAMLAL
+627 AAGFVAFNII
-634 QAVSSVYVA
+634 SSVYSKVA
-643 FSNIGKMFVPLKN
+643 GLVMAFRGLASSGTLLGGIVNTVKGSFLALKVAL
-656 GLFVIATGFMKLA
+656 GSAAAAFGVI
-669 KTIRHPITAIKN
+669 I
-681 LAFAIKYFI
+681 
-690 VTSGAVIAIVGAV
+690 AVIGAV
-703 IAVLY
+703 IAVAY
-708 GMYAAF
+708 GMYVSF
-714 KENTANIKGFLSGM
+714 KENTANIKGFLSTMWDG
-728 FDAVK
+728 VK

-745 IVSALKPVGSGFKD
+745 IVAALKPVGSGFKD
-759 VLKYIGVGV
+759 VLKYVGV
-768 WVAFGI
+768 AIWASLGL
-774 VLATVVDIIQVLA
+774 VLAAVVDIIQVLA
-787 RIVLVAIKG
+787 RIVLVAIKA

-811 SGDLKGAKKS
+811 HWDLKGAKKS
-821 LEQSKEA
+821 LEQSKDA
-828 FVDAGSAIKD
+828 FVEAGSAIKD

-862 NTAKKTETSGKKIKE
+862 KTAKKTETSGKKIKE

-904 SGGVDQYGNKLSEK
+904 SGGVDQYGKKLSEK
-918 TKSFLNAAKDLYG
+918 TESFLNAAKDLYE
-931 QYQESS
+931 QYQEATI
-937 KKSQDKY
+937 KSQDKY
-944 SAAMEKAQDLEGDK
+944 SVAMEKAQSLEGDK

-987 YAKLLKE
+987 YAKLLKG

-1118 TIIAN
+1118 AIIAN

-1161 DNTLAGLG
+1161 DNTLAGL
-1169 AIMSQRGGEGVQ
+1169 AAVMSKRGGEGVQ

-1196 LNINN
+1196 LNIND

-1220 GKDQFIAAIKSGDFQ
+1220 GKDQFITAIKSGDFQ

-1299 KMTGAN
+1299 KMTGSN
-1305 NASGFNGGILDG
+1305 NASGFNSGILDG
-1317 KGNAFSAGSGIGN
+1317 KGNAFSAGTGIGN
-1330 SAKSGAASVDS
+1330 SAKSGAGSVDS

-1346 DFASGYAQ
+1346 DFASGYVN
-1354 GIASGGMMVAGA
+1354 GILSGMGAVGEAAG
-1366 ASALA
+1366 SLA
-1371 NKALAAVQKKQDSHS
+1371 NKALQAVKDAQKSKS
-1386 PSKESKKLGGD
+1386 PSKKAKKLGGD

-1461 QAKALSS
+1461 QAKALNS

-1525 SNVDPENPQSIQAE
+1525 SNVDAENPQSIQAE

-1663 PSRVAI
+1663 PSRVAV

-1746 ESSNADLIKAIKESG
+1746 ESSNADLIKAIQQSG
-1761 AKPVIL
+1761 DRPIIFNVDGK
-1767 NLDGEVLANNSNNRI
+1767 NLAENANNRI
-1782 GSMTDL
+1782 GTMGNL

>member
-18 DKQLDAFEKDL
+18 GKQLDAFEKDL

-111 ASITAIKELGTSIKN
+111 ASITAVKNLGTSIKN

-191 TTVKVIRSIPSAA
+191 TTVKVIRSIPGAA
-204 KTAAVAVKDSFVVAY
+204 KTAATAVKNSFVVAY
-219 KAAVVAAYMSVKG
+219 KAVVVAAYMSVKG

-347 EQARFSVLK
+347 EQARFSILR
-356 LAAALGLI
+356 LAAAFGLI

-579 LDVAKNTFKQFAAV
+579 LDVAKNAFKQFAAV

-605 MIQKIKELIPVMVKL
+605 LIQKIKEFIPVLIEWAPLL
-620 APTILKV
+620 AKVAAGFVAFNIL
-627 VSAMLAL
+627 
-634 QAVSSVYVA
+634 SSVYSKVA
-643 FSNIGKMFVPLKN
+643 GLVMAFRGLASSGTLLGGIVNTVKGSFLALKVAL
-656 GLFVIATGFMKLA
+656 GSAAAAFGVI
-669 KTIRHPITAIKN
+669 I
-681 LAFAIKYFI
+681 
-690 VTSGAVIAIVGAV
+690 AVIGAV
-703 IAVLY
+703 IAVAY
-708 GMYAAF
+708 GMYVSF
-714 KENTANIKGFLSGM
+714 KENTANIKGFLSTMWDG
-728 FDAVK
+728 VK

-745 IVSALKPVGSGFKD
+745 IVAALKPVGSGFKD
-759 VLKYIGVGV
+759 VLKYVGV
-768 WVAFGI
+768 AIWASLGL
-774 VLATVVDIIQVLA
+774 VLAAVVDIIQVLA
-787 RIVLVAIKG
+787 RIVLVAIKA

-811 SGDLKGAKKS
+811 HWDLKGAKKS
-821 LEQSKEA
+821 LEQSKDA
-828 FVDAGSAIKD
+828 FVEAGSAIKD

-862 NTAKKTETSGKKIKE
+862 KTAKKTETSGKKIKE

-886 KQTETTVSKS
+886 KQTEITVSKS

-904 SGGVDQYGNKLSEK
+904 SGGVDQYGKKLSEK
-918 TKSFLNAAKDLYG
+918 TESFLNAAKDLYE
-931 QYQESS
+931 QYQEAT

-944 SAAMEKAQDLEGDK
+944 SVAMEKAQSLEGDK

-987 YAKLLKE
+987 YAKLLKG

-1095 IDEQT
+1095 IDKQT

-1118 TIIAN
+1118 AIIAN

-1220 GKDQFIAAIKSGDFQ
+1220 GKDQFITAIKSGDFQ

-1271 KSTAEANKSAGAELK
+1271 KSTAEANKRAGAELK

-1317 KGNAFSAGSGIGN
+1317 KGNAFSAGTGIGN

-1346 DFASGYAQ
+1346 DFASGYVD
-1354 GIASGGMMVAGA
+1354 GILSGMKKVGEAAG
-1366 ASALA
+1366 SLA
-1371 NKALAAVQKKQDSHS
+1371 NKALQAVKDAQKSKS
-1386 PSKESKKLGGD
+1386 PSKKAKKLGRD
-1397 FGTGY
+1397 FGSGY

-1420 VASALGT
+1420 VAGALGT
-1427 ESQIKK
+1427 EKQIKK
-1433 LSSTLK
+1433 LSTTLK

-1451 SKNKSVGQLK
+1451 SKNKSAGQLK
-1461 QAKALSS
+1461 QAKALNS

-1525 SNVDPENPQSIQAE
+1525 SNVDPENPQSIQQE

-1566 ISDILESGVE
+1566 VSDILDAGVE

-1746 ESSNADLIKAIKESG
+1746 ESSNADLIKAIQKSG
-1761 AKPVIL
+1761 DRPIIFNVDGK
-1767 NLDGEVLANNSNNRI
+1767 NLAENANNRI
-1782 GSMTDL
+1782 GTMGNL

>member
-7 VIEISLDDKKA
+7 VIEISLDDTKA
-18 DKQLDAFEKDL
+18 DKQLDTFEKDL

-68 MGSAGSN
+68 MGNAGSN
-75 ALKASLNF
+75 ALKASLSF

-88 SNVQAALSKLASTV
+88 ANVGSALSKLASTV

-111 ASITAIKELGTSIKN
+111 ASITAVKNLGTSIKN

-132 NGFFSIAKTVQSSIV
+132 NGFFSIAKTVQSSIM
-147 SAVKVSI
+147 SAVKISI

-164 KSAGISIKSAL
+164 KSAGSSIKSAL

-181 AKSAAISFAQ
+181 AKMAAISFAQ
-191 TTVKVIRSIPSAA
+191 TTVKVIKSIPGAA
-204 KTAAVAVKDSFVVAY
+204 KTAATAVKNSFVVAY
-219 KAAVVAAYMSVKG
+219 KAVVVAAYMSVKG

-258 FSAVASAAKTTGTTV
+258 FSAVVSAAKTTGTTV
-273 KSALKT
+273 KTALT
-279 GFSAVK
+279 NGFSAIK
-285 SGAKAAGQAGI
+285 SGAKTAGQVGI
-296 SALKGLGNIAKS
+296 SALKGLGNAAKS
-308 TGSLIKS
+308 TGSLIKN

-320 FNAAKAAAKGA
+320 FNAARSAAKGA

-347 EQARFSVLK
+347 EQARFSILR
-356 LAAALGLI
+356 LAAAFGLI

-431 KAANVKPV
+431 QAANVKPV

-468 ASGVAYAD
+468 ASGVAYSD

-579 LDVAKNTFKQFAAV
+579 LDVAKNAFKQFAAV

-605 MIQKIKELIPVMVKL
+605 LIQKIKEFIPVLIEWAPVL
-620 APTILKV
+620 AKV
-627 VSAMLAL
+627 AAGFVAFNII
-634 QAVSSVYVA
+634 SSVYSKVAGLVMAFRGLASSGTLLGGIVNTVKGAFVGLKAALGSASVA
-643 FSNIGKMFVPLKN
+643 FGV
-656 GLFVIATGFMKLA
+656 
-669 KTIRHPITAIKN
+669 ITA
-681 LAFAIKYFI
+681 
-690 VTSGAVIAIVGAV
+690 VIGTVV
-703 IAVLY
+703 AVLY
-708 GMYAAF
+708 GMYTAF
-714 KENTANIKGFLSGM
+714 KENTAGIKGFLSGM
-728 FDAVK
+728 WDAVK

-759 VLKYIGVGV
+759 ILKYIGVGV

-811 SGDLKGAKKS
+811 QGDLKGAKKS
-821 LEQSKEA
+821 LEQSKDA

-844 YALTGTVEAFKQM
+844 YALTGTIESLKEM

-862 NTAKKTETSGKKIKE
+862 KTGTKAETSNKKISSS
-877 TLKLVETTA
+877 LKLVESTA
-886 KQTETTVSKS
+886 KQTEATVSKS

-904 SGGVDQYGNKLSEK
+904 SGGVDQYGNKLNEK
-918 TKSFLNAAKDLYG
+918 TKSFLNAAKELYSN
-931 QYQESS
+931 YQESAQ
-937 KKSQDKY
+937 KSQDKY
-944 SAAMEKAQDLEGDK
+944 TAAMEKAQSLEGEK
-958 RKKAIADANATLVAE
+958 RKKVIADANATLVAE

-987 YAKLLKE
+987 YAKLLKD

-1034 LKLSNGK
+1034 LKLANGK
-1041 TLNEKERST
+1041 TLNEKERAT
-1050 SIEVQKSLYAD
+1050 SIEVQKSLYGD

-1118 TIIAN
+1118 AIIAN

-1161 DNTLAGLG
+1161 NNTLAGLG

-1220 GKDQFIAAIKSGDFQ
+1220 GKDQFITAIKSGDFQ

-1317 KGNAFSAGSGIGN
+1317 KGNAFSAGTGIGN

-1354 GIASGGMMVAGA
+1354 GIASGGVMVAGA

-1397 FGTGY
+1397 FGSGY
-1402 SLGIAD
+1402 SLGIAN

-1415 AANNL
+1415 AASNL

-1451 SKNKSVGQLK
+1451 SKNKSTGQLK
-1461 QAKALSS
+1461 QAKALNS
-1468 IEGYIGQQTNK
+1468 IESYIAQQTNK

-1525 SNVDPENPQSIQAE
+1525 SNVDPDNPKSIQQE

-1566 ISDILESGVE
+1566 INDILEAGVE

-1633 NSQKKQLENTAKSIA
+1633 NSQKKQLEKTAKSIA

-1708 TVPAITLPKIS
+1708 TVPTITLPKIS

-1746 ESSNADLIKAIKESG
+1746 ESSNADLIKALKQSG
-1761 AKPVIL
+1761 DRPIIFNV
-1767 NLDGEVLANNSNNRI
+1767 DGKDIADNTNNHLGSSASLAFY
-1782 GSMTDL
+1782 GK
-1788 GLYGGG
+1788 GL
-1794 LL
+1794 

>member
-111 ASITAIKELGTSIKN
+111 ASITAVKNLGTSIKN

-191 TTVKVIRSIPSAA
+191 TTVIVIKSIPGAA
-204 KTAAVAVKDSFVVAY
+204 KTAATAVKNSFVVAY
-219 KAAVVAAYMSVKG
+219 KAVVVAAYMSVKG

-273 KSALKT
+273 KSALKA

-285 SGAKAAGQAGI
+285 SGAKAASQAGI

-347 EQARFSVLK
+347 EQARFSILR
-356 LAAALGLI
+356 LAAAFGLI

-398 QLVMTDLTAAIDGT
+398 QLVMKDLTAAIDGT

-431 KAANVKPV
+431 KAADVKPV

-579 LDVAKNTFKQFAAV
+579 LDVAKNAFKQFAAV

-605 MIQKIKELIPVMVKL
+605 LIQKIKEFIPVLIEWAPIL
-620 APTILKV
+620 AKV
-627 VSAMLAL
+627 AAGFVAFNII
-634 QAVSSVYVA
+634 SSVYSKVA
-643 FSNIGKMFVPLKN
+643 GLVMAFRGLASSGTLLGGIVNTVKGSFLALKVAL
-656 GLFVIATGFMKLA
+656 GSAAAAFGVI
-669 KTIRHPITAIKN
+669 I
-681 LAFAIKYFI
+681 
-690 VTSGAVIAIVGAV
+690 AVIGAV
-703 IAVLY
+703 IAVAY
-708 GMYAAF
+708 GMYVSF
-714 KENTANIKGFLSGM
+714 KENTANIKGFLSTMWDG
-728 FDAVK
+728 VK

-745 IVSALKPVGSGFKD
+745 IVAALKPVGSGFKD
-759 VLKYIGVGV
+759 VLKYVGV
-768 WVAFGI
+768 AIWASLGL
-774 VLATVVDIIQVLA
+774 VLAAVVDIIQVLA
-787 RIVLVAIKG
+787 RIVLVAIKA

-811 SGDLKGAKKS
+811 HWDLKGAKKS
-821 LEQSKEA
+821 LEQSKDA
-828 FVDAGSAIKD
+828 FVEAGSAIKD

-862 NTAKKTETSGKKIKE
+862 KTAKKTETSGKKIKE

-904 SGGVDQYGNKLSEK
+904 SGGVDQYGKKLSEK
-918 TKSFLNAAKDLYG
+918 TESFLNAAKDLYE
-931 QYQESS
+931 QYQEATI
-937 KKSQDKY
+937 KSQDKY
-944 SAAMEKAQDLEGDK
+944 SVAMEKAQSLEGDK

-987 YAKLLKE
+987 YAKLLKG

-1118 TIIAN
+1118 AIIAN

-1220 GKDQFIAAIKSGDFQ
+1220 GKDQFITAIKSGDFQ

-1255 MNNIGK
+1255 MKNIGK

-1271 KSTAEANKSAGAELK
+1271 KSTAEANKNAGATIK

-1299 KMTGAN
+1299 KMTGSN
-1305 NASGFNGGILDG
+1305 NASGFNSGILDG
-1317 KGNAFSAGSGIGN
+1317 KGNAFSAGTGIGN
-1330 SAKSGAASVDS
+1330 SAKSGAGSVDS

-1346 DFASGYAQ
+1346 DFASGYVN
-1354 GIASGGMMVAGA
+1354 GILSGMGAVGEAA
-1366 ASALA
+1366 ASLA
-1371 NKALAAVQKKQDSHS
+1371 SKALAAVQKKQDSHS
-1386 PSKESKKLGGD
+1386 PAKKSRKLGGD

-1402 SLGIAD
+1402 SLGISD

-1451 SKNKSVGQLK
+1451 SKNKSTGQLK

-1525 SNVDPENPQSIQAE
+1525 SNVDAENPQSIQQE

-1669 ELGKFFTG
+1669 ELGKFFTD

-1694 NKMVDKVVNAASNM
+1694 NKMVDKVVNAASNL

-1746 ESSNADLIKAIKESG
+1746 ESSNADLIKAIQQSG
-1761 AKPVIL
+1761 DRPIIFNVDGK
-1767 NLDGEVLANNSNNRI
+1767 NLAENANNRI
-1782 GSMTDL
+1782 GTMGNL

>member
-88 SNVQAALSKLASTV
+88 ANVQAALSKLASTV

-111 ASITAIKELGTSIKN
+111 ASITAVKNLGTSIKN

-147 SAVKVSI
+147 SAVKISI
-154 NVIKSIPSAI
+154 NVIKSIPGAI
-164 KSAGISIKSAL
+164 KSAGITIKSAL

-191 TTVKVIRSIPSAA
+191 TTVKVIKSIPGAA
-204 KTAAVAVKDSFVVAY
+204 KTAATAVKNSFVVAY
-219 KAAVVAAYMSVKG
+219 KAVVVAAYMSVKG

-347 EQARFSVLK
+347 EQARFSILR
-356 LAAALGLI
+356 LAAAFGLI

-579 LDVAKNTFKQFAAV
+579 LDVAKNAFKQFAAV

-605 MIQKIKELIPVMVKL
+605 LIQKIKEFIPVLIEWAPVL
-620 APTILKV
+620 AKV
-627 VSAMLAL
+627 AAGFVAFNII
-634 QAVSSVYVA
+634 SSVYSKVAGLVMAFRGLASSGTLLGGIVNTVKGAFVGLKAALGSASVA
-643 FSNIGKMFVPLKN
+643 FGV
-656 GLFVIATGFMKLA
+656 
-669 KTIRHPITAIKN
+669 ITA
-681 LAFAIKYFI
+681 
-690 VTSGAVIAIVGAV
+690 VIGSVV
-703 IAVLY
+703 AVLY
-708 GMYAAF
+708 GMYTAF
-714 KENTANIKGFLSGM
+714 KENTAGIKGFLSGM
-728 FDAVK
+728 WDAVK

-759 VLKYIGVGV
+759 ILKYIGVGV

-811 SGDLKGAKKS
+811 HWDLKGAKKS
-821 LEQSKEA
+821 LEQSKDA

-862 NTAKKTETSGKKIKE
+862 KTAKKTETSGKKIKD

-896 NQAIDTML
+896 NQAIDMML
-904 SGGVDQYGNKLSEK
+904 SGGVDQYGKKLNEK
-918 TKSFLNAAKDLYG
+918 TKSFLNAAKDLYE
-931 QYQESS
+931 QYQEAT

-944 SAAMEKAQDLEGDK
+944 SVAMEKAQSLEGDK
-958 RKKAIADANATLVAE
+958 RKKAIADANKTLVDE
-973 IDKNNGT
+973 TTKNNST
-980 LLTLQAD
+980 LLTLQSDYSNMLKTNRWAD
-987 YAKLLKE
+987 
-994 NKWVDGTELTAQ
+994 GQELTAQ
-1006 QKKFLQQQTA
+1006 QKKFLQQQTT
-1016 DIQAELAKQN
+1016 DIQTELAKQN
-1026 QLYVEGNL
+1026 QLYVEANL
-1034 LKLSNGK
+1034 LRLEQGK
-1041 TLNEKERST
+1041 SLNEKERNT
-1050 SIEVQKSLYAD
+1050 SLEVQKSLYEEK
-1061 RKKAVETGEKEL
+1061 KKAVETGEKSL
-1073 ADLKKKKSDATT
+1073 ADLKKKKADAST

-1100 KKNKTLAENLQKW
+1100 KKNKTLSTNLKNW
-1113 ASEMN
+1113 ATEMN
-1118 TIIAN
+1118 AIIAN
-1123 GGTLNAETFAKGLSE
+1123 GGTLNAETFASGLSQL
-1138 MGNIS
+1138 GNIS
-1143 DEQLSAVWQD
+1143 DEQLSALWQN
-1153 FVKVSGSI
+1153 FVSTSTSI
-1161 DNTLAGLG
+1161 DNTLSGLA
-1169 AIMSQRGGEGVQ
+1169 AIMGQRGGEGVQ

-1220 GKDQFIAAIKSGDFQ
+1220 GKDQFITAIKSGDFQ

-1317 KGNAFSAGSGIGN
+1317 KGNAFSAGTGIGN

-1346 DFASGYAQ
+1346 DFASGYVN
-1354 GIASGGMMVAGA
+1354 GILSGMGAVGEAAG
-1366 ASALA
+1366 SLA
-1371 NKALAAVQKKQDSHS
+1371 NKALQAVKDAQKSKS
-1386 PSKESKKLGGD
+1386 PSKKAKKLGGD
-1397 FGTGY
+1397 FGSGY
-1402 SLGIAD
+1402 SLGIAS
-1408 KNKAVTK
+1408 KTKAVNKA
-1415 AANNL
+1415 ASNL
-1420 VASALGT
+1420 VAGALGT

-1451 SKNKSVGQLK
+1451 SKNKSSGQLK
-1461 QAKALSS
+1461 QAKALNS
-1468 IEGYIGQQTNK
+1468 IEGYIVQQTNR

-1525 SNVDPENPQSIQAE
+1525 SNVDPENPKSIQAE

-1566 ISDILESGVE
+1566 INDILESGVE

-1603 NSASKSM
+1603 NSASKAM

-1633 NSQKKQLENTAKSIA
+1633 NSQKKQLEKTAKSIA

-1657 ALRIHS
+1657 ALKIHS

-1708 TVPAITLPKIS
+1708 TVPTINLPKIS

-1746 ESSNADLIKAIKESG
+1746 ESSNADLIKAIQQSG
-1761 AKPVIL
+1761 DRPIIFNV
-1767 NLDGEVLANNSNNRI
+1767 DGKDIADNTNNHLGSSTSLAFY
-1782 GSMTDL
+1782 GK
-1788 GLYGGG
+1788 GL
-1794 LL
+1794 

>member
-7 VIEISLDDKKA
+7 VIEISLDDTKA
-18 DKQLDAFEKDL
+18 DKQLDTFEKDL

-68 MGSAGSN
+68 MGNAGSN
-75 ALKASLNF
+75 ALKASLSF

-88 SNVQAALSKLASTV
+88 ANVGSALSKLASTV

-111 ASITAIKELGTSIKN
+111 ASITAVKNLGTSIKN

-147 SAVKVSI
+147 SAVKTSI
-154 NVIKSIPSAI
+154 NVIKSIPGAI
-164 KSAGISIKSAL
+164 KSAGSSIKSAL
-175 VSSLQA
+175 VSSLHA
-181 AKSAAISFAQ
+181 AKTAAISFAQ
-191 TTVKVIRSIPSAA
+191 TTVKVIKSIPGAA
-204 KTAAVAVKDSFVVAY
+204 KTAATAVKNSFVVAY
-219 KAAVVAAYMSVKG
+219 KAVVVAAYMSVKG

-258 FSAVASAAKTTGTTV
+258 FSAVVSAAKTTGTTV
-273 KSALKT
+273 KTALT
-279 GFSAVK
+279 NGFSAIK
-285 SGAKAAGQAGI
+285 SGAKTAGQVGI
-296 SALKGLGNIAKS
+296 SALKGLGNAAKS
-308 TGSLIKS
+308 TGSLIKN

-320 FNAAKAAAKGA
+320 FNAAKSAAKGA
-331 GAGMREALKN
+331 CAGMREALKN

-347 EQARFSVLK
+347 EQARFSILR
-356 LAAALGLI
+356 LAAAFGLI

-431 KAANVKPV
+431 QAANVKPV

-468 ASGVAYAD
+468 ASGVAYSD

-579 LDVAKNTFKQFAAV
+579 LDVAKNAFKQFASV

-605 MIQKIKELIPVMVKL
+605 MIQKIKELIPVLIEL
-620 APTILKV
+620 APILAKV
-627 VSAMLAL
+627 AAGFI
-634 QAVSSVYVA
+634 AFNIISSVYSKIAGLVGAIKGLASSGSLLGSIINTVRGSFLALKVA
-643 FSNIGKMFVPLKN
+643 LGSATAAFG
-656 GLFVIATGFMKLA
+656 VIA
-669 KTIRHPITAIKN
+669 
-681 LAFAIKYFI
+681 
-690 VTSGAVIAIVGAV
+690 AVIGAV

-759 VLKYIGVGV
+759 ILKYVGVGV

-787 RIVLVAIKG
+787 RIVLVAIKA
-796 LQGLYYAIKAAFQAL
+796 LQGLYYALKAANQAAHW
-811 SGDLKGAKKS
+811 DLKGAKKS
-821 LEQSKEA
+821 IEQSKDA

-844 YALTGTVEAFKQM
+844 YALTGTIESLKEM

-862 NTAKKTETSGKKIKE
+862 KTGTKAETSNKKISSS
-877 TLKLVETTA
+877 LKLVESTA
-886 KQTETTVSKS
+886 KQTEATVSKS

-904 SGGVDQYGNKLSEK
+904 SGGVDQYGNKLNEK
-918 TKSFLNAAKDLYG
+918 TKSFLNAAKELYSN
-931 QYQESS
+931 YQESAQ
-937 KKSQDKY
+937 KSQDKY
-944 SAAMEKAQDLEGDK
+944 TAAMEKAQSLEGEK
-958 RKKAIADANATLVAE
+958 RKKVIADANATLVAE

-987 YAKLLKE
+987 YAKLLKG

-1034 LKLSNGK
+1034 LKLANGK
-1041 TLNEKERST
+1041 TLNEKERAT
-1050 SIEVQKSLYAD
+1050 SIEVQKSLYGD

-1073 ADLKKKKSDATT
+1073 ADLKRKKSDATT

-1100 KKNKTLAENLQKW
+1100 KKNKTLAGNLQKW

-1118 TIIAN
+1118 AIIAN

-1143 DEQLSAVWQD
+1143 DEQLGAVWQD

-1161 DNTLAGLG
+1161 DNTLAGL
-1169 AIMSQRGGEGVQ
+1169 AAVMSQRGGEGVQ
-1181 AFVTALQSGDYTTAA
+1181 AFVTALQIGDYTTAA
-1196 LNINN
+1196 LKIND
-1201 DVMNTL
+1201 DVLNTI
-1207 STLPNGMFQNGQS
+1207 SGLPNSMFLNGQS
-1220 GKDQFIAAIKSGDFQ
+1220 GKDQFLLAIKSGDFQ

-1243 GVKLGASPLPGE
+1243 GVKMGADPLPGE
-1255 MNNIGK
+1255 MEKNGK
-1261 QGGNANADGL
+1261 KSGDAQAKGV
-1271 KSTAEANKSAGAELK
+1271 KSTAEANKSAGKEIK
-1286 NNAKNGA
+1286 NNAKSGA

-1299 KMTGAN
+1299 KMTGSKN
-1305 NASGFNGGILDG
+1305 SSGFNNGILGGKDG
-1317 KGNAFSAGSGIGN
+1317 AFSAGTSVGG

-1346 DFASGYAQ
+1346 DFAAGFANGIRSG
-1354 GIASGGMMVAGA
+1354 AGA
-1366 ASALA
+1366 VGEAAASIAA
-1371 NKALAAVQKKQDSHS
+1371 KALAAVQKKQDSHS
-1386 PSKESKKLGGD
+1386 PSKKSKKLGGD
-1397 FGTGY
+1397 FGSGY
-1402 SLGIAD
+1402 SLGIAS
-1408 KNKAVTK
+1408 KTKAVTK
-1415 AANNL
+1415 AASNL
-1420 VASALGT
+1420 VAGALGT
-1427 ESQIKK
+1427 EKQIKK

-1439 DKISS
+1439 DKVSS

-1451 SKNKSVGQLK
+1451 SKNKSRGQLK
-1461 QAKALSS
+1461 QAKALNS
-1468 IEGYIGQQTNK
+1468 IEGYIAQQTNK

-1525 SNVDPENPQSIQAE
+1525 SNVDAENPQSIQQE

-1633 NSQKKQLENTAKSIA
+1633 NSQKKQLEKTAKSIA

-1663 PSRVAI
+1663 PSRVAV

-1683 LAGAKGAVQST
+1683 LAGAKGAVKST
-1694 NKMVDKVVNAASNM
+1694 NKMVDSVVNAASNL
-1708 TVPAITLPKIS
+1708 TAPKITLPHVS
-1719 AEKALGLKSVD
+1719 AEKALGLKSSD

-1737 KTIIDNKTK
+1737 KAIVEN
-1746 ESSNADLIKAIKESG
+1746 ESK
-1761 AKPVIL
+1761 
-1767 NLDGEVLANNSNNRI
+1767 NNSN
-1782 GSMTDL
+1782 SDL
-1788 GLYGGG
+1788 INAIEKSGGRPIILNVDGKVIADNTNNHLGNSTSLAFYGKGL
-1794 LL
+1794 

>member
-29 AKAGTNAG
+29 EKAGTNAG

-191 TTVKVIRSIPSAA
+191 TTVKVIKSIPGAA
-204 KTAAVAVKDSFVVAY
+204 KTAATAVKNSFVVAY
-219 KAAVVAAYMSVKG
+219 KAVVVAAYMSVKG

-308 TGSLIKS
+308 TGSLIKT

-347 EQARFSVLK
+347 EQGRFSVLK

-468 ASGVAYAD
+468 ASGVAYSD

-494 STGKSVGEMKKYVSE
+494 STGKSVGEMKKYVTE

-579 LDVAKNTFKQFAAV
+579 LDVAKNAFKQFAAV

-605 MIQKIKELIPVMVKL
+605 LIQKIKEFIPVLIEWAPLL
-620 APTILKV
+620 AKV
-627 VSAMLAL
+627 AAGFVAFNII
-634 QAVSSVYVA
+634 SSVYSKVA
-643 FSNIGKMFVPLKN
+643 GLVMAFRDLASSGTLLGGIVNTVKGSFLALKVAL
-656 GLFVIATGFMKLA
+656 GSAAAAFGVI
-669 KTIRHPITAIKN
+669 I
-681 LAFAIKYFI
+681 
-690 VTSGAVIAIVGAV
+690 AVIGAV
-703 IAVLY
+703 IAVAY
-708 GMYAAF
+708 GMYVSF
-714 KENTANIKGFLSGM
+714 KENTANIKGFLSTMWDG
-728 FDAVK
+728 VK

-745 IVSALKPVGSGFKD
+745 IVAALKPVGSGFKD
-759 VLKYIGVGV
+759 VLKYVGV
-768 WVAFGI
+768 AIWASLGL
-774 VLATVVDIIQVLA
+774 VLAAVVDIIQVLA
-787 RIVLVAIKG
+787 RIVLVAIKA

-811 SGDLKGAKKS
+811 HWDLKGAKKS
-821 LEQSKEA
+821 LEQSKDA
-828 FVDAGSAIKD
+828 FVEAGSAIKD

-862 NTAKKTETSGKKIKE
+862 KTAKKTETSGKKIKE

-904 SGGVDQYGNKLSEK
+904 SGGVDQYGKKLSEK
-918 TKSFLNAAKDLYG
+918 TESFLNAAKDLYE
-931 QYQESS
+931 QYQEAT

-944 SAAMEKAQDLEGDK
+944 SVAMEKAQSLEGDK
-958 RKKAIADANATLVAE
+958 RKKAIADANKTLVDE
-973 IDKNNGT
+973 TTKNNNT
-980 LLTLQAD
+980 LLTLQSDYSNMLKTNRWAD
-987 YAKLLKE
+987 
-994 NKWVDGTELTAQ
+994 GQELTAQ
-1006 QKKFLQQQTA
+1006 QKKFLQQQTT
-1016 DIQAELAKQN
+1016 DIQTELAKQN
-1026 QLYVEGNL
+1026 QLYVEANL
-1034 LKLSNGK
+1034 LRLEQGK
-1041 TLNEKERST
+1041 SLNEKERNT
-1050 SIEVQKSLYAD
+1050 SLEVQKSLYEEK
-1061 RKKAVETGEKEL
+1061 KKAVETGEKSL
-1073 ADLKKKKSDATT
+1073 ADLKKKKADAST

-1100 KKNKTLAENLQKW
+1100 KKNKTLSTNLKNW
-1113 ASEMN
+1113 ATEMN
-1118 TIIAN
+1118 AIIAN
-1123 GGTLNAETFAKGLSE
+1123 GGTLNAETFASGLSQL
-1138 MGNIS
+1138 GNIS
-1143 DEQLSAVWQD
+1143 DEQLSALWQN
-1153 FVKVSGSI
+1153 FVSTSTSI
-1161 DNTLAGLG
+1161 DNTLAGLAG
-1169 AIMSQRGGEGVQ
+1169 VMGQRGGQGVQ

-1201 DVMNTL
+1201 DVL
-1207 STLPNGMFQNGQS
+1207 STISSLPNGMFLNGEN
-1220 GKDQFIAAIKSGDFQ
+1220 GKNQFLTAIKSGDFQ
-1235 GAGKFLLD
+1235 GAGKYLVD
-1243 GVKLGASPLPGE
+1243 GVKMGTDSIDSE
-1255 MNNIGK
+1255 MKTKG
-1261 QGGNANADGL
+1261 QTGGQNFADGV
-1271 KSTAEANKSAGAELK
+1271 KGKEGAAKSAGSAVK
-1286 NNAKNGA
+1286 NKAKEGA
-1293 FDPNLF
+1293 TDPNAF
-1299 KMTGAN
+1299 KAVGSKDSA
-1305 NASGFNGGILDG
+1305 GFNNGVMGG
-1317 KGNAFSAGSGIGN
+1317 KGGAYSAGSSVGN
-1330 SAKSGAASVDS
+1330 SAKAGAGSVDS

-1346 DFASGYAQ
+1346 DFASGYVN
-1354 GIASGGMMVAGA
+1354 GILSGMGAVGRAA
-1366 ASALA
+1366 ASLA

-1386 PSKESKKLGGD
+1386 PAKKSKKLGGD
-1397 FGTGY
+1397 FGSGY
-1402 SLGIAD
+1402 SLGIAS
-1408 KNKAVTK
+1408 KTKAVNKA
-1415 AANNL
+1415 ASNL
-1420 VASALGT
+1420 VAGALGT

-1451 SKNKSVGQLK
+1451 SKNKSRGQLK
-1461 QAKALSS
+1461 QAKALNS
-1468 IEGYIGQQTNK
+1468 IEGYIVQQTNR

-1511 AASITEKMQSYGSI
+1511 AASITEKMKSYGSI
-1525 SNVDPENPQSIQAE
+1525 SNVDPENPKSIQQE

-1566 ISDILESGVE
+1566 INDILEAGVE

-1620 AGINAAKGLINGL
+1620 AGINAAKGLISGL
-1633 NSQKKQLENTAKSIA
+1633 NSQKKQLEKTAKSIA

-1657 ALRIHS
+1657 ALKIHS

-1708 TVPAITLPKIS
+1708 TVPAINLPKIS

-1746 ESSNADLIKAIKESG
+1746 ESSNADLIKAIQQSG
-1761 AKPVIL
+1761 DRPINFYV
-1767 NLDGEVLANNSNNRI
+1767 DGKDLADNTNNHL
-1782 GSMTDL
+1782 GSSTSL
-1788 GLYGGG
+1788 AFYGKGL
-1794 LL
+1794 

>member
-147 SAVKVSI
+147 SAVKISI
-154 NVIKSIPSAI
+154 NVIKSIPGAI

-181 AKSAAISFAQ
+181 AKTAAISFAQ
-191 TTVKVIRSIPSAA
+191 TTVKVIKSIPGAA
-204 KTAAVAVKDSFVVAY
+204 KTAATAVKNSFVVAY
-219 KAAVVAAYMSVKG
+219 KAVVVAAYMSVKG

-468 ASGVAYAD
+468 ASGVAYSD

-579 LDVAKNTFKQFAAV
+579 LDVAKNAFKQFAAV

-605 MIQKIKELIPVMVKL
+605 LIQKIKEFIPVLIEWAPLL
-620 APTILKV
+620 AKVAAGFVAFNIL
-627 VSAMLAL
+627 
-634 QAVSSVYVA
+634 SSVYSKVA
-643 FSNIGKMFVPLKN
+643 
-656 GLFVIATGFMKLA
+656 GLVIAFRGLA
-669 KTIRHPITAIKN
+669 SSGTLLGGIVNTVKGSF
-681 LAFAIKYFI
+681 LALKVALGSAAAAFGVII
-690 VTSGAVIAIVGAV
+690 AVIGAV
-703 IAVLY
+703 IAVVY
-708 GMYAAF
+708 GMYVSF
-714 KENTANIKGFLSGM
+714 KENTANIKGFLSTMWDG
-728 FDAVK
+728 VK

-745 IVSALKPVGSGFKD
+745 IVAALKPVGSGFKD
-759 VLKYIGVGV
+759 VLKYVGV
-768 WVAFGI
+768 AIWASLGL
-774 VLATVVDIIQVLA
+774 VLAAVVDIIQVLA
-787 RIVLVAIKG
+787 RIVLVAIKA
-796 LQGLYYAIKAAFQAL
+796 LQGLYYAIKSAFQAL

-821 LEQSKEA
+821 LEQSKDA
-828 FVDAGSAIKD
+828 FVEAGSAIKD

-862 NTAKKTETSGKKIKE
+862 NTAKKTETSGKKIKD

-931 QYQESS
+931 QYQESA

-987 YAKLLKE
+987 YAKLLKG

-1118 TIIAN
+1118 AIIAN

-1220 GKDQFIAAIKSGDFQ
+1220 GKDQFITAIKSGDFQ

-1317 KGNAFSAGSGIGN
+1317 KGNAFSAGTGIGN

-1354 GIASGGMMVAGA
+1354 GIASGGVMVAGA

-1402 SLGIAD
+1402 SLGISD

-1439 DKISS
+1439 DKIST

-1451 SKNKSVGQLK
+1451 SKNKSAGQLK
-1461 QAKALSS
+1461 QAKALNS
-1468 IEGYIGQQTNK
+1468 IEGYIAQQTNK

-1525 SNVDPENPQSIQAE
+1525 SNVDPENPQSIQQE

-1566 ISDILESGVE
+1566 VSDILDAGVE

-1746 ESSNADLIKAIKESG
+1746 ESSNADLIKAIQQSG
-1761 AKPVIL
+1761 DRPIIFNVDGK
-1767 NLDGEVLANNSNNRI
+1767 NLAENANNRI
-1782 GSMTDL
+1782 GTMGNL

>member
-191 TTVKVIRSIPSAA
+191 TTVKVIKGIPGAA
-204 KTAAVAVKDSFVVAY
+204 KTAATAVKNSFVVAY
-219 KAAVVAAYMSVKG
+219 KAVVVAAYMSVKG

-347 EQARFSVLK
+347 EQARFSVLR
-356 LAAALGLI
+356 LAAAFGLI

-509 GSLESTKAI
+509 GSLESTRAI

-579 LDVAKNTFKQFAAV
+579 LDVAKNAFKQFAAV

-605 MIQKIKELIPVMVKL
+605 LIQKIKEFIPVLIEWAPVL
-620 APTILKV
+620 AKV
-627 VSAMLAL
+627 AAGFVAFNII
-634 QAVSSVYVA
+634 SSVYSKVAGLVMAFRGLASSGTLLGGIVNTVKGAFVGLKAALGSASVA
-643 FSNIGKMFVPLKN
+643 FGV
-656 GLFVIATGFMKLA
+656 
-669 KTIRHPITAIKN
+669 ITA
-681 LAFAIKYFI
+681 
-690 VTSGAVIAIVGAV
+690 VIGSVV
-703 IAVLY
+703 AVLY
-708 GMYAAF
+708 GMYTAF
-714 KENTANIKGFLSGM
+714 KENTAGIKGFLSGM
-728 FDAVK
+728 WDAVK

-759 VLKYIGVGV
+759 ILKYIGVGV

-811 SGDLKGAKKS
+811 QGDLKGAKKS
-821 LEQSKEA
+821 LEQSKDA

-844 YALTGTVEAFKQM
+844 YALTGTIESLKEM

-862 NTAKKTETSGKKIKE
+862 KTGAKAETSNKKIANS
-877 TLKLVETTA
+877 LKIVESTA

-918 TKSFLNAAKDLYG
+918 TKSFLNSAKELYS
-931 QYQESS
+931 QYQESA
-937 KKSQDKY
+937 KKSQDAY
-944 SAAMEKAQDLEGDK
+944 TAAMEKAQSLEGDK
-958 RKKAIADANATLVAE
+958 RKKAIADANKTLVDE
-973 IDKNNGT
+973 TTKNNST
-980 LLTLQAD
+980 LLTLQSDYSNMLKTNRWAD
-987 YAKLLKE
+987 
-994 NKWVDGTELTAQ
+994 GQELTAQ
-1006 QKKFLQQQTA
+1006 QKKFLQQQTT
-1016 DIQAELAKQN
+1016 DIQTELAKQN
-1026 QLYVEGNL
+1026 QLYVEANL
-1034 LKLSNGK
+1034 LRLEQGK
-1041 TLNEKERST
+1041 SLNEKERNT
-1050 SIEVQKSLYAD
+1050 SLEVQKSLYEEK
-1061 RKKAVETGEKEL
+1061 KKAVETGEKSL
-1073 ADLKKKKSDATT
+1073 ADLKKKKADAST

-1100 KKNKTLAENLQKW
+1100 KKNQTLSTNLKNW

-1118 TIIAN
+1118 SIIAN
-1123 GGTLNAETFAKGLSE
+1123 GGTLNAQTFANGLSQL
-1138 MGNIS
+1138 GNIS
-1143 DEQLSAVWQD
+1143 DEQLSALWQN
-1153 FVKVSGSI
+1153 FVSTSISI
-1161 DNTLAGLG
+1161 DNTLAGLAG
-1169 AIMSQRGGEGVQ
+1169 IMGQRGGEGVQ

-1201 DVMNTL
+1201 DVL
-1207 STLPNGMFQNGQS
+1207 STISSLPNGMFLNGEN
-1220 GKDQFIAAIKSGDFQ
+1220 GKNQFLTAIKSGDFQ
-1235 GAGKFLLD
+1235 GAGKYLVD
-1243 GVKLGASPLPGE
+1243 GVKMGTDSIGSE
-1255 MNNIGK
+1255 MKTKG
-1261 QGGNANADGL
+1261 QTGGQNFADGV
-1271 KSTAEANKSAGAELK
+1271 KGKEGAAKSAGSAVK
-1286 NNAKNGA
+1286 NKAKEGA
-1293 FDPNLF
+1293 TDPNAF
-1299 KMTGAN
+1299 KAVGSKDSA
-1305 NASGFNGGILDG
+1305 GFNNGVMGG
-1317 KGNAFSAGSGIGN
+1317 KGGAYSAGSSVGN
-1330 SAKSGAASVDS
+1330 SAKSGAGSVDS

-1346 DFASGYAQ
+1346 DFASGYVN
-1354 GIASGGMMVAGA
+1354 GILSGMGAVGRAA
-1366 ASALA
+1366 ASLA

-1386 PSKESKKLGGD
+1386 PAKKSKKLGGD
-1397 FGTGY
+1397 FGSGY
-1402 SLGIAD
+1402 SLGIAS
-1408 KNKAVTK
+1408 KTKAVNKA
-1415 AANNL
+1415 ASNL
-1420 VASALGT
+1420 VAGALGT

-1451 SKNKSVGQLK
+1451 SKNKSSGQLK
-1461 QAKALSS
+1461 QAKALNS
-1468 IEGYIGQQTNK
+1468 IEGYIVQQTNR

-1566 ISDILESGVE
+1566 INDILEAGVE

-1620 AGINAAKGLINGL
+1620 AGINAARGLINGL
-1633 NSQKKQLENTAKSIA
+1633 NSQKKQLEKTAKSIA

-1657 ALRIHS
+1657 ALKIHS

-1708 TVPAITLPKIS
+1708 TVPAINLPKIS

-1746 ESSNADLIKAIKESG
+1746 ESSNADLIKAIQQSG
-1761 AKPVIL
+1761 DRPINFYV
-1767 NLDGEVLANNSNNRI
+1767 DGKDLADNTNNHL
-1782 GSMTDL
+1782 GSSTSL
-1788 GLYGGG
+1788 AFYGKGL
-1794 LL
+1794 

>member
-7 VIEISLDDKKA
+7 VIEISLDDTKA
-18 DKQLDAFEKDL
+18 DKQLDTFEKDL

-68 MGSAGSN
+68 MGNAGSN
-75 ALKASLNF
+75 ALKASLSF

-88 SNVQAALSKLASTV
+88 ANVGSALSKLASTV

-111 ASITAIKELGTSIKN
+111 ASITAVKNLGTSIKN

-147 SAVKVSI
+147 SAVKTSI
-154 NVIKSIPSAI
+154 NVIKSIPGAI
-164 KSAGISIKSAL
+164 KSAGSSIKSAL
-175 VSSLQA
+175 VSSLHA
-181 AKSAAISFAQ
+181 AKTAAISFAQ
-191 TTVKVIRSIPSAA
+191 TTVKVIKSIPGAA
-204 KTAAVAVKDSFVVAY
+204 KTAATAVKNSFVVAY
-219 KAAVVAAYMSVKG
+219 KAVVVAAYMSVKG

-258 FSAVASAAKTTGTTV
+258 FSAVVSAAKTTGTTV
-273 KSALKT
+273 KTALT
-279 GFSAVK
+279 NGFSAIK
-285 SGAKAAGQAGI
+285 SGAKTAGQVGI
-296 SALKGLGNIAKS
+296 SALKGLGNAAKS
-308 TGSLIKS
+308 TGSLIKN

-320 FNAAKAAAKGA
+320 FNAAKSAAKGA

-347 EQARFSVLK
+347 EQARFSILR
-356 LAAALGLI
+356 LAAAFGLI

-431 KAANVKPV
+431 QAANVKPV

-468 ASGVAYAD
+468 ASGVAYSD

-579 LDVAKNTFKQFAAV
+579 LDVAKNAFKQFAAV

-605 MIQKIKELIPVMVKL
+605 LIKKIKELIPVVIEL
-620 APTILKV
+620 APTILKLV
-627 VSAMLAL
+627 GAMMAL
-634 QAVSSVYVA
+634 QAISGAYAA
-643 FSNIGKMFVPLKN
+643 FANVGKMLIPLKN
-656 GLFVIATGFMKLA
+656 GLFVIATGFMSLA

-690 VTSGAVIAIVGAV
+690 VTSGGVVAIVGAV
-703 IAVLY
+703 VAVLY
-708 GMYAAF
+708 GMYTAF
-714 KENTANIKGFLSGM
+714 KENTAGIKGFLSGM

-759 VLKYIGVGV
+759 ILKYVGVGV

-787 RIVLVAIKG
+787 RIVLVAIKA
-796 LQGLYYAIKAAFQAL
+796 LQGLYYALKAANQAAHW
-811 SGDLKGAKKS
+811 DLKGAKKS
-821 LEQSKEA
+821 IEQSKDA

-844 YALTGTVEAFKQM
+844 YALTGTIESLKEM

-862 NTAKKTETSGKKIKE
+862 KTGTKAETSNKKISSS
-877 TLKLVETTA
+877 LKLVESTA
-886 KQTETTVSKS
+886 KQTEATVSKS

-904 SGGVDQYGNKLSEK
+904 SGGVDQYGNKLNEK
-918 TKSFLNAAKDLYG
+918 TKSFLNAAKELYSN
-931 QYQESS
+931 YQESAQ
-937 KKSQDKY
+937 KSQDKY
-944 SAAMEKAQDLEGDK
+944 TAAMEKAQSLEGEK
-958 RKKAIADANATLVAE
+958 RKKVIADANATLVAE

-987 YAKLLKE
+987 YAKLLKG

-1034 LKLSNGK
+1034 LKLANGK
-1041 TLNEKERST
+1041 TLNEKERAT
-1050 SIEVQKSLYAD
+1050 SIEVQKSLYGD

-1073 ADLKKKKSDATT
+1073 ADLKRKKSDATT

-1100 KKNKTLAENLQKW
+1100 KKNKTLAGNLQKW

-1118 TIIAN
+1118 AIIAN

-1143 DEQLSAVWQD
+1143 DEQLGAVWQD

-1161 DNTLAGLG
+1161 DNTLAGL
-1169 AIMSQRGGEGVQ
+1169 AAVMSQRGGEGVQ
-1181 AFVTALQSGDYTTAA
+1181 GFVTALQSKDYTTATLKINDDV
-1196 LNINN
+1196 LNTIS
-1201 DVMNTL
+1201 D
-1207 STLPNGMFQNGQS
+1207 LPNEMFLNGQS
-1220 GKDQFIAAIKSGDFQ
+1220 GKDQFITAIKSGKFQ
-1235 GAGKFLLD
+1235 EAGKYLLD
-1243 GVKLGASPLPGE
+1243 NVKMGADPLPGE
-1255 MNNIGK
+1255 MGK
-1261 QGGNANADGL
+1261 NGKNSGNAQANGM
-1271 KSTAEANKSAGAELK
+1271 KGTAQANKKAGATIK
-1286 NNAKNGA
+1286 NSAKNGA

-1299 KMTGAN
+1299 KMAGSNNSTGYN
-1305 NASGFNGGILDG
+1305 NGILVGKDG
-1317 KGNAFSAGSGIGN
+1317 AFSAGTSVGG

-1346 DFASGYAQ
+1346 DFASGYVN
-1354 GIASGGMMVAGA
+1354 GILSGMGAVGEAA
-1366 ASALA
+1366 ASLA

-1386 PSKESKKLGGD
+1386 PSKKSKKLGGD
-1397 FGTGY
+1397 FGSGY
-1402 SLGIAD
+1402 SLGIAS
-1408 KNKAVTK
+1408 KTKAVTK
-1415 AANNL
+1415 AASNL
-1420 VASALGT
+1420 VAGALGT
-1427 ESQIKK
+1427 EKQIKK

-1439 DKISS
+1439 DKVSS

-1451 SKNKSVGQLK
+1451 SKNKSRGQLK
-1461 QAKALSS
+1461 QAKALNS
-1468 IEGYIGQQTNK
+1468 IEGYIAQQTNK

-1502 DLTKQSKEY
+1502 DLTKRSKEY

-1525 SNVDPENPQSIQAE
+1525 SNVDAENPQSIQQE

-1633 NSQKKQLENTAKSIA
+1633 NSQKKQLEKTAKSIA

-1663 PSRVAI
+1663 PSRVAV

-1683 LAGAKGAVQST
+1683 LAGAKGAVKST
-1694 NKMVDKVVNAASNM
+1694 NKMVDSVVNAASNL
-1708 TVPAITLPKIS
+1708 TAPKITLPHVS
-1719 AEKALGLKSVD
+1719 AEKALGLKSSD

-1737 KTIIDNKTK
+1737 KAIVEN
-1746 ESSNADLIKAIKESG
+1746 ESK
-1761 AKPVIL
+1761 
-1767 NLDGEVLANNSNNRI
+1767 NNSN
-1782 GSMTDL
+1782 SDL
-1788 GLYGGG
+1788 INAIEKSGGRPIILNVDGKVIADNTNNHLGNSTSLAFYGKGL
-1794 LL
+1794 

>member
-29 AKAGTNAG
+29 EKAGTNAG

-111 ASITAIKELGTSIKN
+111 ASITVIKELGTSIKN

-191 TTVKVIRSIPSAA
+191 TTVKVIKSIPVAA
-204 KTAAVAVKDSFVVAY
+204 KTAATAVKNSFVVAY
-219 KAAVVAAYMSVKG
+219 KAVVVAAYMSVKG

-579 LDVAKNTFKQFAAV
+579 LDVAKNAFKQFAAV

-605 MIQKIKELIPVMVKL
+605 LIQKIKEFIPVLIEWAPLL
-620 APTILKV
+620 AKVAAGFVAFNIL
-627 VSAMLAL
+627 
-634 QAVSSVYVA
+634 SSVYSKVA
-643 FSNIGKMFVPLKN
+643 GLVMAFRGLASSGTLLGGIVNTVKGSFLALKVAL
-656 GLFVIATGFMKLA
+656 GSAAAAFGVI
-669 KTIRHPITAIKN
+669 I
-681 LAFAIKYFI
+681 
-690 VTSGAVIAIVGAV
+690 AVIGAV
-703 IAVLY
+703 IAVAY
-708 GMYAAF
+708 GMYVSF
-714 KENTANIKGFLSGM
+714 KENTANIKGFLSTMWDG
-728 FDAVK
+728 VK

-745 IVSALKPVGSGFKD
+745 IVAALKPVGSGFKD
-759 VLKYIGVGV
+759 VLKYVGV
-768 WVAFGI
+768 AIWASLGL
-774 VLATVVDIIQVLA
+774 VLAAVVDIIQVLA
-787 RIVLVAIKG
+787 RIVLVAIKA
-796 LQGLYYAIKAAFQAL
+796 LQGLYYAIKSAFQAL

-821 LEQSKEA
+821 LEQSKDA
-828 FVDAGSAIKD
+828 FVEAGSAIKD

-862 NTAKKTETSGKKIKE
+862 NTAKKTETSGKKIKD

-918 TKSFLNAAKDLYG
+918 TKSFLNSAKELYS
-931 QYQESS
+931 QYQESA
-937 KKSQDKY
+937 KKSQDAY
-944 SAAMEKAQDLEGDK
+944 SAAMEKAQELEGDK
-958 RKKAIADANATLVAE
+958 RKKAIADANKTLVDE
-973 IDKNNGT
+973 TTKNNST
-980 LLTLQAD
+980 LLTLQSDYSNMLKTNRWAD
-987 YAKLLKE
+987 
-994 NKWVDGTELTAQ
+994 GQELTAQ
-1006 QKKFLQQQTA
+1006 QKKFLQQQTT
-1016 DIQAELAKQN
+1016 DIQTELAKQN
-1026 QLYVEGNL
+1026 QLYVEANL
-1034 LKLSNGK
+1034 LRLEQGK
-1041 TLNEKERST
+1041 SLNEKERNT
-1050 SIEVQKSLYAD
+1050 SLEVQKSLYEEK
-1061 RKKAVETGEKEL
+1061 KKAVETGEKSL
-1073 ADLKKKKSDATT
+1073 ADLKKKKADAST

-1100 KKNKTLAENLQKW
+1100 KKNKTLSTNLKNW
-1113 ASEMN
+1113 ATEMN
-1118 TIIAN
+1118 AIIAN
-1123 GGTLNAETFAKGLSE
+1123 GGTSNAETFASGLSQL
-1138 MGNIS
+1138 GNIS
-1143 DEQLSAVWQD
+1143 DEQLSALWQN
-1153 FVKVSGSI
+1153 FVSTSTSI
-1161 DNTLAGLG
+1161 DNTLSGLA
-1169 AIMSQRGGEGVQ
+1169 AIMGQRGGEGVQ

-1220 GKDQFIAAIKSGDFQ
+1220 GKDQFITAIKSGDFQ

-1317 KGNAFSAGSGIGN
+1317 KGNAFSAGTGIGN

-1354 GIASGGMMVAGA
+1354 GIASGGVMVAGA

-1433 LSSTLK
+1433 MSSTLK

-1451 SKNKSVGQLK
+1451 SKNKSAGQLK
-1461 QAKALSS
+1461 QAKALNS
-1468 IEGYIGQQTNK
+1468 IEGYIAQQTNK

-1491 AQLKAANTKMA
+1491 AQLKAANAKMA

-1525 SNVDPENPQSIQAE
+1525 SNVDAENPQSIQAE

-1663 PSRVAI
+1663 PSRVAV

-1746 ESSNADLIKAIKESG
+1746 ESSNADLIKAIQQSG
-1761 AKPVIL
+1761 DRPIIFNVDGK
-1767 NLDGEVLANNSNNRI
+1767 NLAENANNRI
-1782 GSMTDL
+1782 GTMGNL